1 MAEDLAKLQVKV
13 EAHVDDYVKDIKKA
27 DSETKKAV
35 DSMTKETERLKK
47 QSSSMGM
54 WKNTGKLIADSV
66 KHAIPNIKAMNAEI
80 KNYVKEAQVAAGVK
94 VYTDEYA
101 ETRKNIEKTRKKL
114 NELRQEEKALQQMGE
129 SSGES
134 DRYRS
139 LRKSAE
145 KTQAEL
151 DALHEKMKKL
161 EDDGD
166 AQEYTPKYQKTID
179 AMLAEQKRVAEL
191 QKELDTRRKSGS
203 SMTYIT
209 EQGKL
214 GNVKDDL
221 EESRRKV
228 KDLEK
233 QLEDLEKRGK
243 DWQPTEAA
251 RKLSD
256 QMEQTS
262 EKLGKYRTEMTELR
276 ADGVDRG
283 TDAWI
288 KNQKEIAKARGEM
301 EKYKIMSRN
310 MESSGE
316 DIKKGTGGVAASVKA
331 VVSEMKKSLGQTKV
345 GKAASIGWGGATK
358 LFKGVTS
365 GAKLATTA
373 IKKCSGAAAS
383 LIHRFS
389 NGISAAGRFAK
400 GLLSLGRGARNTAGG
415 FQGGLKGLLMYG
427 LGIRSLF
434 ALVNRLRS
442 VLTEGMNNL
451 AQYSDSTN
459 GSLSMLM
466 SSLTQ
471 LKNALATAFAPIL
484 NAAAP
489 MLNLLIQKVTA
500 AVTALGQ
507 LFASLTGQSG
517 FVAAKRVN
525 QDYAKSLNSNADS
538 AKKANKENKKLQN
551 TLFGFDQI
559 NKLNDNSDSGD
570 TTDTNTGGGLT
581 PADMFESVPLDS
593 KVSDFAKKLKEAWKN
608 ADFTEIGQIVGT
620 KLNNA
625 LNQIPWGPIQETA
638 QKVGKSIGTFISG
651 FVEVPDLGTNIGKT
665 IAEAVNTGVG
675 GINAFLDNTK
685 WDSVGKFIGDG
696 LNGVVDTVDWPGI
709 GHLYAQKWN
718 AVFTTIGEAART
730 FQWPDFGKNLAD
742 GVNQAIADFDWAEN
756 GARVGDLVKGL
767 LDTVLS
773 FVSETDWK
781 QIGTSVATFIANIDW
796 PGIFTR
802 ALSAILDVPKIVWN
816 LLTGAI
822 EAIDWYSAVR
832 AIPSTIYDFLTNY
845 DWKSLLTSV
854 GDLLGAAW
862 QAAFAIGSAVLDI
875 VKDSGASIVNGL
887 KNGIKKAFSTIGSW
901 IRKHIFDPFMEK
913 FKNLFGIHSPSTV
926 MSEMGKNLIAGM
938 LKGITEKISDIKQKF
953 SEIKDAIGKKWDEVK
968 TDTSKKWKQI
978 NDDTSKKI
986 GNLRDDAKTK
996 FEEIRSKI
1004 SDKWSSVSQNTET
1017 SWNNTKTS
1025 LSQKWSGIRSDAASK
1040 FENIRSTVAQKWTNL
1055 HGNTTSTWS
1064 QIGIGLKNTWSDLKG
1079 NASRAFGSIS
1089 SNILSCFRN
1098 LKNSL
1103 KSTMSGVANA
1113 IISPI
1118 GSAVNG
1124 VISGV
1129 NWILGKV
1136 GSRKS
1141 FAKWQ
1146 VPKFARGSEGLQA
1159 DTLGVVNDQ
1168 PGGIYRE
1175 MVIRPDGSAFVPQ
1188 GRNVPLMMEKG
1199 TQIVPAKQT
1208 QQYLSMMPHFK
1219 NGIGSK
1225 IKDTISDVWSYVS
1238 HPSKLVDL
1246 ALEKF
1251 ADVGNAAEP
1260 GLSIAKGVV
1269 SQVKGSITDFVKNLF
1284 SESTPKV
1291 NYVASKGVEQ
1301 WRSLA
1306 VKALQLTGQYSA
1318 ANLNSLL
1325 YQMQTESSGNP
1336 NAINLWDSNA
1346 KRGTP
1351 SKGLMQ
1357 VIDPTFRAYAMAP
1370 YNQNV
1375 WDPLSN
1381 MIASIRYAVS
1391 RYGSLGRA
1399 YQGHGYASG
1408 GFPQTGEFFMARES
1422 GPELV
1427 GRMGSRNA
1435 VANNDQIT
1443 EGIKGAVFE
1452 AMLDAF
1458 QASGIFEQKSEANKD
1473 VTLELTIKADS
1484 ETLYK
1489 VVRKGKE
1496 KHDGRYYV
1504 IETI

>member
-1 MAEDLAKLQVKV
+1 MAEDLAKLQVV
-13 EAHVDDYVKDIKKA
+13 IEATNAPLKKELKKA
-27 DSETKKAV
+27 QDMV
-35 DSMTKETERLKK
+35 KEASGNMEK
-47 QSSSMGM
+47 QSS
-54 WKNTGKLIADSV
+54 V
-66 KHAIPNIKAMNAEI
+66 KAFSGEITKAQQLAKKMRQI
-80 KNYVKEAQVAAGVK
+80 VKEAQVQAGTK
-94 VYTDEYA
+94 VYTEEYKTVQKEA
-101 ETRKNIEKTRKKL
+101 DNAKRK
-114 NELRQEEKALQQMGE
+114 LRQLREEEKALEQMGQSQGMSE
-129 SSGES
+129 QYQKVS
-134 DRYRS
+134 D
-139 LRKSAE
+139 SA
-145 KTQAEL
+145 KKAQREL
-151 DALHEKMKKL
+151 DALKKKMEELEQDSKEKQVAPKFAKVDGEYRVEKEKL
-161 EDDGD
+161 ENLK
-166 AQEYTPKYQKTID
+166 QEYENRRKNRLTMQDVDSDGKLINIEEELSKSLD
-179 AMLAEQKRVAEL
+179 RVEALEAKI
-191 QKELDTRRKSGS
+191 KELRK
-203 SMTYIT
+203 
-209 EQGKL
+209 EGK
-214 GNVKDDL
+214 
-221 EESRRKV
+221 E
-228 KDLEK
+228 
-233 QLEDLEKRGK
+233 
-243 DWQPTEAA
+243 WQPTEAA
-251 RKLSD
+251 IKLSG
-256 QMEQTS
+256 QIEQAS
-262 EKLGKYRTEMTELR
+262 EKLGKYQSQMTQMR

-288 KNQKEIAKARGEM
+288 KNQKAINQATQEQAKYQNMKA
-301 EKYKIMSRN
+301 N
-310 MESSGE
+310 MENAGT
-316 DIKKGTGGVAASVKA
+316 DMKGTKITGISGMLYEIKA
-331 VVSEMKKSLGQTKV
+331 FKERLKANLKEAFEGTKV
-345 GKAASIGWGGATK
+345 GKGWGDISRLLGMISKEAERASTK
-358 LFKGVTS
+358 
-365 GAKLATTA
+365 

-389 NGISAAGRFAK
+389 NGISVAGRFAK

-451 AQYSDSTN
+451 AQYNDSTN

-559 NKLNDNSDSGD
+559 NKLNDNSDSEDNAD
-570 TTDTNTGGGLT
+570 TSTGGGLT

-593 KVSDFAKKLKEAWKN
+593 KVSDFAKKLKDAWKN

-620 KLNNA
+620 KLNDA
-625 LNQIPWGPIQETA
+625 LNRIPWGPIQNTSR
-638 QKVGKSIGTFISG
+638 KVGKSIGTFISG

-675 GINAFLDNTK
+675 GINAFLDNTR

-696 LNGVVDTVDWPGI
+696 LNGAADTVDWPGI

-718 AVFTTIGEAART
+718 AVFAVIGEAART
-730 FQWPDFGKNLAD
+730 FKWTGFGQDLA
-742 GVNQAIADFDWAEN
+742 GGLNNAITDFDWAGN
-756 GARVGDLVKGL
+756 GVRVGDLAKGL
-767 LDTVLS
+767 LNTIVAVLEQTDWRKLGNS
-773 FVSETDWK
+773 VRTFVVSIDWSGIVSELAR
-781 QIGTSVATFIANIDW
+781 GF
-796 PGIFTR
+796 
-802 ALSAILDVPKIVWN
+802 
-816 LLTGAI
+816 GA
-822 EAIDWYSAVR
+822 AFGS
-832 AIPSTIYDFLTNY
+832 
-845 DWKSLLTSV
+845 
-854 GDLLGAAW
+854 LGALIGGLVGEAFKSAQKYFAQKTKECGGNAFLGFLKGIRDAIIGIGAW
-862 QAAFAIGSAVLDI
+862 
-875 VKDSGASIVNGL
+875 
-887 KNGIKKAFSTIGSW
+887 IKKN
-901 IRKHIFDPFMEK
+901 IFDPFMK
-913 FKNLFGIHSPSTV
+913 GFKSVFEIHSPSKV
-926 MSEMGKNLIAGM
+926 MAEMGRYLIEGM
-938 LKGITEKISDIKQKF
+938 LNGITDKISDIKQKF
-953 SEIKDAIGKKWDEVK
+953 SEIKDAISKKWEEVK

-986 GNLRDDAKTK
+986 ANLRDDAKTK

-1004 SDKWSSVSQNTET
+1004 SDKWSSVRQNTET

-1025 LSQKWSGIRSDAASK
+1025 LAQKWSGIRSDASSK
-1040 FENIRSTVAQKWTNL
+1040 FENIRSTVAQKWSNL

-1064 QIGIGLKNTWSDLKG
+1064 QIGSSLKNTWSDLKG
-1079 NASRAFGSIS
+1079 NASRAFGTIS
-1089 SNILSCFRN
+1089 DNILNCFRN

-1136 GSRKS
+1136 GSSKS

-1146 VPKFARGSEGLQA
+1146 VPKFAQGSEGLQA

-1219 NGIGSK
+1219 NGIGTK

-1238 HPSKLVDL
+1238 HPSKLVEL

-1260 GLSIAKGVV
+1260 GLSIAKGVI

-1306 VKALQLTGQYSA
+1306 IKALQLTGQYSA

-1370 YNQNV
+1370 YNQNI

-1399 YQGHGYASG
+1399 YRGHGYASG
-1408 GFPQTGEFFMARES
+1408 GFPQNGEFFMARES

-1458 QASGIFEQKSEANKD
+1458 QAGGIFEQKSDANKD

>member
-1 MAEDLAKLQVKV
+1 MAEDLAKLQVV
-13 EAHVDDYVKDIKKA
+13 IEATNAPLKKELKKA
-27 DSETKKAV
+27 QDMV
-35 DSMTKETERLKK
+35 KEASGNMEK
-47 QSSSMGM
+47 QSS
-54 WKNTGKLIADSV
+54 V
-66 KHAIPNIKAMNAEI
+66 KAFSGEITKAQQLAKKMRQI
-80 KNYVKEAQVAAGVK
+80 VKEAQVQAGTK
-94 VYTDEYA
+94 VYTEEYKTVQKEA
-101 ETRKNIEKTRKKL
+101 DNAKRK
-114 NELRQEEKALQQMGE
+114 LRQLREEEKALEQMGQSQGMSE
-129 SSGES
+129 QYQKVS
-134 DRYRS
+134 D
-139 LRKSAE
+139 SA
-145 KTQAEL
+145 KKAQREL
-151 DALHEKMKKL
+151 DALKKKMEELEQDGKEKQVAPKFAKVDGEYRVEKEKL
-161 EDDGD
+161 ENLK
-166 AQEYTPKYQKTID
+166 QEYENRRKNRLTMQDVDSDGKLINIEEELSKSLD
-179 AMLAEQKRVAEL
+179 RVEALEAKI
-191 QKELDTRRKSGS
+191 KELRK
-203 SMTYIT
+203 
-209 EQGKL
+209 EGK
-214 GNVKDDL
+214 
-221 EESRRKV
+221 E
-228 KDLEK
+228 
-233 QLEDLEKRGK
+233 
-243 DWQPTEAA
+243 WQPTEAA
-251 RKLSD
+251 IKLSG
-256 QMEQTS
+256 QMEQAS
-262 EKLGKYRTEMTELR
+262 EKLGKYQSQMTQMR

-288 KNQKEIAKARGEM
+288 KNQKAINQATQEQAKYQNMKA
-301 EKYKIMSRN
+301 N
-310 MESSGE
+310 MENAGT
-316 DIKKGTGGVAASVKA
+316 DMKGTKITGISGMLYEIKA
-331 VVSEMKKSLGQTKV
+331 FKERLKANLKEAFEGTKV
-345 GKAASIGWGGATK
+345 GKGWGDISRLLGMISKEAERASTK
-358 LFKGVTS
+358 
-365 GAKLATTA
+365 

-559 NKLNDNSDSGD
+559 NKLNDNSDSDDNAD
-570 TTDTNTGGGLT
+570 TSTGGGLT

-593 KVSDFAKKLKEAWKN
+593 KITDFAKKLKDAWKN

-620 KLNNA
+620 KLNDA
-625 LNQIPWGPIQETA
+625 LNRIPWGPIQNTSR
-638 QKVGKSIGTFISG
+638 KVGKSIGTFISG

-675 GINAFLDNTK
+675 GINAFLDNTR

-696 LNGVVDTVDWPGI
+696 LNGAADTVDWPGI

-718 AVFTTIGEAART
+718 AVFAVIGEAART
-730 FQWPDFGKNLAD
+730 FKWTGFGQDLA
-742 GVNQAIADFDWAEN
+742 GGLNTAITDFDWAGN
-756 GARVGDLVKGL
+756 GVRVGDLAKGL
-767 LDTVLS
+767 LNTIVAVLEQTDWRKLGNS
-773 FVSETDWK
+773 VRTFVVSIDWSGIVSELAR
-781 QIGTSVATFIANIDW
+781 GF
-796 PGIFTR
+796 
-802 ALSAILDVPKIVWN
+802 
-816 LLTGAI
+816 GA
-822 EAIDWYSAVR
+822 AFGS
-832 AIPSTIYDFLTNY
+832 
-845 DWKSLLTSV
+845 
-854 GDLLGAAW
+854 LGALIGGLVGETFKSAQKYFAQKTKECGGNAFLGFLKGIRDAIIGIGAW
-862 QAAFAIGSAVLDI
+862 
-875 VKDSGASIVNGL
+875 
-887 KNGIKKAFSTIGSW
+887 IKKN
-901 IRKHIFDPFMEK
+901 IFDPFMK
-913 FKNLFGIHSPSTV
+913 GFKSVFEIHSPSKV
-926 MSEMGKNLIAGM
+926 MAEMGKYLIEGM
-938 LKGITEKISDIKQKF
+938 LNGITDKISDIKQKF
-953 SEIKDAIGKKWDEVK
+953 SEIKDAISKKWEEVK

-986 GNLRDDAKTK
+986 ANLRDDAKTK

-1004 SDKWSSVSQNTET
+1004 SDKWSSVRQNTEI

-1025 LSQKWSGIRSDAASK
+1025 LAQKWSGIRSDASSK

-1064 QIGIGLKNTWSDLKG
+1064 QIGSSLKNTWSDLKG
-1079 NASRAFGSIS
+1079 NASRAFGTIS
-1089 SNILSCFRN
+1089 DNILNCFRN

-1136 GSRKS
+1136 GSSKA

-1146 VPKFARGSEGLQA
+1146 VPKFANGSEGLQA

-1219 NGIGSK
+1219 TGIGTK

-1246 ALEKF
+1246 AIEKF

-1260 GLSIAKGVV
+1260 GLSIAKGVI

-1284 SESTPKV
+1284 SESAPKV

-1306 VKALQLTGQYSA
+1306 IKALQLTGQYSA

-1370 YNQNV
+1370 YNQNI

-1458 QASGIFEQKSEANKD
+1458 QAGGIFEQKSDANKD

>member
-1 MAEDLAKLQVKV
+1 MAEDLAKLQVV
-13 EAHVDDYVKDIKKA
+13 IEATNAPLKKELKKA
-27 DSETKKAV
+27 QDMV
-35 DSMTKETERLKK
+35 KEASGNMEK
-47 QSSSMGM
+47 QSS
-54 WKNTGKLIADSV
+54 V
-66 KHAIPNIKAMNAEI
+66 KAFSGEITKAQQLAKKMRQI
-80 KNYVKEAQVAAGVK
+80 VKEAQVQAGTK
-94 VYTDEYA
+94 VYTEEYKTVQKEA
-101 ETRKNIEKTRKKL
+101 DNAKRK
-114 NELRQEEKALQQMGE
+114 LRQLREEEKALEQMGQSQGMSE
-129 SSGES
+129 QYQKVS
-134 DRYRS
+134 D
-139 LRKSAE
+139 SA
-145 KTQAEL
+145 KKAQREL
-151 DALHEKMKKL
+151 DALKKKMEELEQDGKEKQVAPKFAKVDGEYRVEKEKL
-161 EDDGD
+161 ENLK
-166 AQEYTPKYQKTID
+166 QEYENRRKNRLTMQDVDSDGKLINIEEELSKSLD
-179 AMLAEQKRVAEL
+179 RVEALEAKI
-191 QKELDTRRKSGS
+191 KELRK
-203 SMTYIT
+203 
-209 EQGKL
+209 EGK
-214 GNVKDDL
+214 
-221 EESRRKV
+221 E
-228 KDLEK
+228 
-233 QLEDLEKRGK
+233 
-243 DWQPTEAA
+243 WQPTEAA
-251 RKLSD
+251 IKLSG
-256 QMEQTS
+256 QMEQAS
-262 EKLGKYRTEMTELR
+262 EKLGKYQSQMTQMR

-288 KNQKEIAKARGEM
+288 KNQKAINQATQEQAKYQNMKA
-301 EKYKIMSRN
+301 N
-310 MESSGE
+310 MENAGT
-316 DIKKGTGGVAASVKA
+316 DMKGTKITGISGMLYEIKA
-331 VVSEMKKSLGQTKV
+331 FKERLKANLKEAFEGTKV
-345 GKAASIGWGGATK
+345 GKGWGDISRLLGMISKEAERASTK
-358 LFKGVTS
+358 
-365 GAKLATTA
+365 

-389 NGISAAGRFAK
+389 NGISVAGRFAK

-451 AQYSDSTN
+451 AQYNDSTN

-559 NKLNDNSDSGD
+559 NKLNDNSDSDDNAD
-570 TTDTNTGGGLT
+570 TSTGGGLT

-593 KVSDFAKKLKEAWKN
+593 KVSDFAKKLKDAWKN

-620 KLNNA
+620 KLNDA
-625 LNQIPWGPIQETA
+625 LNRIPWGPIQNTSR
-638 QKVGKSIGTFISG
+638 KVGKSIGTFISG

-675 GINAFLDNTK
+675 GINAFLDNTR
-685 WDSVGKFIGDG
+685 WDSVGKIIGDG
-696 LNGVVDTVDWPGI
+696 LNGAADTVDWPGI

-718 AVFTTIGEAART
+718 AVFAVIGEAART
-730 FQWPDFGKNLAD
+730 FKWTGFGQDLA
-742 GVNQAIADFDWAEN
+742 GGLNTAITDFDWAGN
-756 GARVGDLVKGL
+756 GVRVGDLAKGL
-767 LDTVLS
+767 LNTIVAVLEQTDWRKLGNS
-773 FVSETDWK
+773 VRTFVVSIDWSGIVSELARGFGAAFGSLGALIGGLVGEAFKSAQKYFAQKTKECGGHAVLGFFKGILDAIDG
-781 QIGTSVATFIANIDW
+781 IGTW
-796 PGIFTR
+796 
-802 ALSAILDVPKIVWN
+802 
-816 LLTGAI
+816 
-822 EAIDWYSAVR
+822 
-832 AIPSTIYDFLTNY
+832 
-845 DWKSLLTSV
+845 
-854 GDLLGAAW
+854 
-862 QAAFAIGSAVLDI
+862 
-875 VKDSGASIVNGL
+875 
-887 KNGIKKAFSTIGSW
+887 IKKN
-901 IRKHIFDPFMEK
+901 IFDPFMK
-913 FKNLFGIHSPSTV
+913 GFKNVFEIHSPSKV
-926 MSEMGKNLIAGM
+926 MAEMGKYLIEGM
-938 LKGITEKISDIKQKF
+938 LNGITDKISDIKQKF
-953 SEIKDAIGKKWDEVK
+953 SEIKDTISKKWSEVQ

-986 GNLRDDAKTK
+986 ANLRDDAKTK

-1004 SDKWSSVSQNTET
+1004 SDKWSSVRQNTET

-1025 LSQKWSGIRSDAASK
+1025 LAQKWSGIRSDASSK

-1064 QIGIGLKNTWSDLKG
+1064 QIGSSLKNTWSDLKSS
-1079 NASRAFGSIS
+1079 ASRAFGTIS
-1089 SNILSCFRN
+1089 DNILGCFRN

-1136 GSRKS
+1136 GSSKS

-1146 VPKFARGSEGLQA
+1146 VPKFAQGSEGLQA

-1219 NGIGSK
+1219 NGIGTK

-1238 HPSKLVDL
+1238 HPSKLVEL

-1260 GLSIAKGVV
+1260 GLSIAKGVI

-1284 SESTPKV
+1284 SESAPKV

-1306 VKALQLTGQYSA
+1306 IKALQLTGQYSA

-1370 YNQNV
+1370 YNQNI

-1399 YQGHGYASG
+1399 YRGHGYASG

-1458 QASGIFEQKSEANKD
+1458 QAGGIFEQKSDANKD

>member
-1 MAEDLAKLQVKV
+1 MAEDLAKLQVV
-13 EAHVDDYVKDIKKA
+13 IEATNAPLKKELKKA
-27 DSETKKAV
+27 QDMV
-35 DSMTKETERLKK
+35 KEASGNMEK
-47 QSSSMGM
+47 QSS
-54 WKNTGKLIADSV
+54 V
-66 KHAIPNIKAMNAEI
+66 KAFSGEITKAQQLAKKMRQI
-80 KNYVKEAQVAAGVK
+80 VKEAQVQAGTK
-94 VYTDEYA
+94 VYTEEYKTVQKEA
-101 ETRKNIEKTRKKL
+101 DNAKRK
-114 NELRQEEKALQQMGE
+114 LRQLREEEKALEQMGQSQGLSE
-129 SSGES
+129 QYQKVS
-134 DRYRS
+134 D
-139 LRKSAE
+139 SA
-145 KTQAEL
+145 KKAQREL
-151 DALHEKMKKL
+151 DALKKKMEELEQDGKEKQVAPKFAKVDGEYRVEKEKL
-161 EDDGD
+161 ENLK
-166 AQEYTPKYQKTID
+166 QEYENRRKNRLTMQDVDSDGKLINIEEELSKSLD
-179 AMLAEQKRVAEL
+179 RVEALEAKI
-191 QKELDTRRKSGS
+191 KELRK
-203 SMTYIT
+203 
-209 EQGKL
+209 EGK
-214 GNVKDDL
+214 
-221 EESRRKV
+221 E
-228 KDLEK
+228 
-233 QLEDLEKRGK
+233 
-243 DWQPTEAA
+243 WQPTEAA
-251 RKLSD
+251 IKLSG
-256 QMEQTS
+256 QMEQAS
-262 EKLGKYRTEMTELR
+262 EKLGKYQSQMTQMR

-288 KNQKEIAKARGEM
+288 KNQKAINQATQEQAKYQNMKA
-301 EKYKIMSRN
+301 N
-310 MESSGE
+310 MENAGT
-316 DIKKGTGGVAASVKA
+316 DMKGTKITGISGMLYEIKA
-331 VVSEMKKSLGQTKV
+331 FKERLKANLKEAFEGTKV
-345 GKAASIGWGGATK
+345 GKGWGDISRLLGMISKEAERASTK
-358 LFKGVTS
+358 
-365 GAKLATTA
+365 

-389 NGISAAGRFAK
+389 NGISVAGRFAK

-451 AQYSDSTN
+451 AQYNDSTN

-559 NKLNDNSDSGD
+559 NKLNDNSDSDDNAD
-570 TTDTNTGGGLT
+570 TSTGGGLT

-593 KVSDFAKKLKEAWKN
+593 KVSDFAKKLKDAWKN

-620 KLNNA
+620 KLNDA
-625 LNQIPWGPIQETA
+625 LNRIPWGPIQNTSR
-638 QKVGKSIGTFISG
+638 KVGKSIGTFISG
-651 FVEVPDLGTNIGKT
+651 FVEVPNLGTNIGKT

-675 GINAFLDNTK
+675 GINAFLDNTR

-696 LNGVVDTVDWPGI
+696 LNGAADTVDWPGI

-718 AVFTTIGEAART
+718 AVFAVIGEAART
-730 FQWPDFGKNLAD
+730 FKWTGFGQDLA
-742 GVNQAIADFDWAEN
+742 GGLNTAITDFDWAGN
-756 GARVGDLVKGL
+756 GVRVGDLAKGL
-767 LDTVLS
+767 LNTIVAVLEQTDWRKLGNS
-773 FVSETDWK
+773 VRTFVVSIDWSGIVSELARGFGAAFGSLGALIGGLVGETFKSAQKYFAQKTKECGGHAVLGFFKGILDAIDG
-781 QIGTSVATFIANIDW
+781 IGTW
-796 PGIFTR
+796 
-802 ALSAILDVPKIVWN
+802 
-816 LLTGAI
+816 
-822 EAIDWYSAVR
+822 
-832 AIPSTIYDFLTNY
+832 
-845 DWKSLLTSV
+845 
-854 GDLLGAAW
+854 
-862 QAAFAIGSAVLDI
+862 
-875 VKDSGASIVNGL
+875 
-887 KNGIKKAFSTIGSW
+887 IKKN
-901 IRKHIFDPFMEK
+901 IFDPFMK
-913 FKNLFGIHSPSTV
+913 GFKNVFEIHSPSKV
-926 MSEMGKNLIAGM
+926 MAEMGKYLIEGM
-938 LKGITEKISDIKQKF
+938 LNGITDKISDIKQKF
-953 SEIKDAIGKKWDEVK
+953 SEIKDTISKKWSEVQ

-986 GNLRDDAKTK
+986 ANLRDDAKTK

-1004 SDKWSSVSQNTET
+1004 SDKWSSVRQNTET

-1025 LSQKWSGIRSDAASK
+1025 LAQKWSGIRSDASSK

-1064 QIGIGLKNTWSDLKG
+1064 QIGSSLKNTWSDLKS
-1079 NASRAFGSIS
+1079 NASKAFGTIS
-1089 SNILSCFRN
+1089 DNILGCFRN

-1136 GSRKS
+1136 GSSKS

-1146 VPKFARGSEGLQA
+1146 VPKFAQGSEGLQA

-1219 NGIGSK
+1219 NGIGTK

-1238 HPSKLVDL
+1238 HPSKLVEL

-1260 GLSIAKGVV
+1260 GLSIAKGVI

-1306 VKALQLTGQYSA
+1306 IKALQLTGQYSA

-1370 YNQNV
+1370 YNQNI

-1458 QASGIFEQKSEANKD
+1458 QAGGIFEQKSDANKD

>member
-13 EAHVDDYVKDIKKA
+13 EAKTDEYVKDIKKA

-35 DSMTKETERLKK
+35 DSMTKETDRLKK

-54 WKNTGKLIADSV
+54 WKNTGKLIADSI

-101 ETRKNIEKTRKKL
+101 KTQESIEKLQGKL
-114 NELRQEEKALQQMGE
+114 NELYQEEKALQQL
-129 SSGES
+129 GES
-134 DRYRS
+134 DVASEQYRN

-145 KTQAEL
+145 KAREEL
-151 DALHEKMKKL
+151 EKL
-161 EDDGD
+161 ESKMQELKD
-166 AQEYTPKYQKTID
+166 AGKAAVPAPDFSNMEAEYQALLPKV
-179 AMLAEQKRVAEL
+179 EEL
-191 QKELDTRRKSGS
+191 QKEFDKRLKDRSG
-203 SMTYIT
+203 MLYAHDNGT
-209 EQGKL
+209 L
-214 GNVKDDL
+214 GNIK
-221 EESRRKV
+221 
-228 KDLEK
+228 
-233 QLEDLEKRGK
+233 EDLTDSKARLEYLKYKMEEMKDAGK
-243 DWQPTEAA
+243 DWKPTKEAE
-251 RKLSD
+251 KLSEQIERASEKIEKYED
-256 QMEQTS
+256 QMV
-262 EKLGKYRTEMTELR
+262 ELR

-288 KNQKEIAKARGEM
+288 KNQKEIAKARGEI
-301 EKYKIMSRN
+301 EKYQTMSSN

-316 DIKKGTGGVAASVKA
+316 DVKMGTGGKLASVKA
-331 VVSEMKKSLGQTKV
+331 VMKEIKESLSQTKV
-345 GKAASIGWGGATK
+345 GKVVSAGWGGVTK
-358 LFKGVTS
+358 RFKGVTS
-365 GAKLATTA
+365 GAKLATAA

-400 GLLSLGRGARNTAGG
+400 DLLSLGRGARNTAGG
-415 FQGGLKGLLMYG
+415 FQGGLKRLLMYG

-484 NAAAP
+484 NVAAP

-559 NKLNDNSDSGD
+559 NKLNDNSDSDD
-570 TTDTNTGGGLT
+570 TADTSTGGGLT

-593 KVSDFAKKLKEAWKN
+593 KVSDFAKKLKDAWKN

-620 KLNNA
+620 KLNDA
-625 LNQIPWGPIQETA
+625 LNRIPWGPIQNTSR
-638 QKVGKSIGTFISG
+638 KVGKSIGTFISG

-675 GINAFLDNTK
+675 GINAFLDNTR

-696 LNGVVDTVDWPGI
+696 LNGAADTVDWPGI
-709 GHLYAQKWN
+709 GHMFAQKWN
-718 AVFTTIGEAART
+718 AIFTTIGEAART
-730 FQWPDFGKNLAD
+730 FKWSDFGKNLAA
-742 GVNQAIADFDWAEN
+742 GLNKAINDFDWVGN
-756 GARVGDLVKGL
+756 GARISDLALAL
-767 LDTVLS
+767 LNTLTT
-773 FVSETDWK
+773 FLEQTDWGK
-781 QIGTSVATFIANIDW
+781 LGASIKSFIAAIDWKGIGTE
-796 PGIFTR
+796 FTR
-802 ALSAILDVPKIVWN
+802 AIGDIFGALGAIVGGLVGDAFKSAQKYFTQKTKECGGHAFLGFLKGILD
-816 LLTGAI
+816 AI
-822 EAIDWYSAVR
+822 
-832 AIPSTIYDFLTNY
+832 
-845 DWKSLLTSV
+845 
-854 GDLLGAAW
+854 
-862 QAAFAIGSAVLDI
+862 IGI
-875 VKDSGASIVNGL
+875 GTW
-887 KNGIKKAFSTIGSW
+887 IKKN
-901 IRKHIFDPFMEK
+901 IFDPFMK
-913 FKNLFGIHSPSTV
+913 GFKNVFEIHSPSKV
-926 MSEMGKNLIAGM
+926 MAEMGKYLIEGM
-938 LKGITEKISDIKQKF
+938 LNGITDKISDIKQKF
-953 SEIKDAIGKKWDEVK
+953 SEIKDTISKKWSEVQ

-986 GNLRDDAKTK
+986 ANLRDDAKTK

-1004 SDKWSSVSQNTET
+1004 SDKWSSVRQNTET

-1025 LSQKWSGIRSDAASK
+1025 LAQKWSGIRSDAASK

-1064 QIGIGLKNTWSDLKG
+1064 QIGSSLKNTWSDLKS
-1079 NASRAFGSIS
+1079 NASRAFGTIS
-1089 SNILSCFRN
+1089 DNILGCFRN

-1136 GSRKS
+1136 GSSKS

-1146 VPKFARGSEGLQA
+1146 VPKFANGSEGLPT

-1225 IKDTISDVWSYVS
+1225 IKETISDVWSYVS

-1246 ALEKF
+1246 AIEKF

-1260 GLSIAKGVV
+1260 GLSIAKGVI

-1284 SESTPKV
+1284 NESTPKV

-1306 VKALQLTGQYSA
+1306 IKALQLTGQYSA

-1370 YNQNV
+1370 YNKNI

-1427 GRMGSRNA
+1427 GRIGSRNA
-1435 VANNDQIT
+1435 VVNNEQIT
-1443 EGIKGAVFE
+1443 ESLKGAIFS

-1458 QASGIFEQKSEANKD
+1458 QAGGIFEQKSDANKD

>member
-1 MAEDLAKLQVKV
+1 MAEDLAKLQVKL
-13 EAHVDDYVKDIKKA
+13 EAQADEYVKELKRA
-27 DSETKKAV
+27 DSETKRAV
-35 DSMTKETERLKK
+35 DSMSKETERLKK
-47 QSSSMGM
+47 QSSNMDM
-54 WKNTGKLIADSV
+54 WKNTGKLVAHSIRY
-66 KHAIPNIKAMNAEI
+66 AIPNIKAMNASI

-101 ETRKNIEKTRKKL
+101 KTQESIEKLQGKL
-114 NELRQEEKALQQMGE
+114 NELYQEEKALQQLGKSE
-129 SSGES
+129 GDSEQ
-134 DRYRS
+134 YRD

-145 KTQAEL
+145 KAQEEL
-151 DALHEKMKKL
+151 VKL
-161 EDDGD
+161 ESKM
-166 AQEYTPKYQKTID
+166 QELKDTGKAAVPAPDFSNMETEYQ
-179 AMLAEQKRVAEL
+179 AEL
-191 QKELDTRRKSGS
+191 QKVEELQKEFDKRLKDRSTMRYMHDDG
-203 SMTYIT
+203 TV
-209 EQGKL
+209 
-214 GNVKDDL
+214 GNI
-221 EESRRKV
+221 R
-228 KDLEK
+228 KDLAESK
-233 QLEDLEKRGK
+233 GRLEDLKAKMDEMKNSGK
-243 DWQPTEAA
+243 DWQPTKEAE
-251 RKLSD
+251 KLSEQMERASEKIKKYED
-256 QMEQTS
+256 QMV
-262 EKLGKYRTEMTELR
+262 ELR
-276 ADGVDRG
+276 ADGVERG
-283 TDAWI
+283 SDAWI
-288 KNQKEIAKARGEM
+288 KNQKEIAKARDELR
-301 EKYKIMSRN
+301 KYQTMGRN

-316 DIKKGTGGVAASVKA
+316 DIEMGTGGKLASVKA
-331 VVSEMKKSLGQTKV
+331 VMKEIKESLSQTKV
-345 GKAASIGWGGATK
+345 GKVASAGWGGITK

-415 FQGGLKGLLMYG
+415 FQGGPKGLLMYG

-451 AQYSDSTN
+451 AQYSDNTN

-466 SSLTQ
+466 SSLTR

-484 NAAAP
+484 NVAAP
-489 MLNLLIQKVTA
+489 MLNLLVQKVTE

-559 NKLNDNSDSGD
+559 NKLNDNSDGD
-570 TTDTNTGGGLT
+570 DTADTSTGGGLT
-581 PADMFESVPLDS
+581 PADMFESVPINS
-593 KVSDFAKKLKEAWKN
+593 KVSDFAKKLKDAWKN
-608 ADFTEIGQIVGT
+608 ADFTEIGQIFGT
-620 KLNNA
+620 KLNDA
-625 LNQIPWGPIQETA
+625 LNQISWGPIQETA

-665 IAEAVNTGVG
+665 IAGAVNTGVG
-675 GINAFLDNTK
+675 GINAFLDNTR

-696 LNGVVDTVDWPGI
+696 LNGAVDTIDWPGI

-718 AVFTTIGEAART
+718 AIFTTIGESART
-730 FQWPDFGKNLAD
+730 FKWSDFGKNLAA
-742 GVNQAIADFDWAEN
+742 GVNQTIADFDWAGN
-756 GARVGDLVKGL
+756 GARIGDLAKGL
-767 LDTVLS
+767 LDTISTFL
-773 FVSETDWK
+773 EQTDWRK
-781 QIGTSVATFIANIDW
+781 LGESIRTFVVSIDW
-796 PGIFTR
+796 TGIVNELVRGFGAAAG
-802 ALSAILDVPKIVWN
+802 ALGALIGGLIGDAIKDAKKYFQKKAEECGGSLWKGVLKGILDAIMNVAVW
-816 LLTGAI
+816 
-822 EAIDWYSAVR
+822 
-832 AIPSTIYDFLTNY
+832 
-845 DWKSLLTSV
+845 
-854 GDLLGAAW
+854 
-862 QAAFAIGSAVLDI
+862 
-875 VKDSGASIVNGL
+875 
-887 KNGIKKAFSTIGSW
+887 IKKNIC
-901 IRKHIFDPFMEK
+901 DPFMK
-913 FKNLFGIHSPSTV
+913 GFRNAFGIHSPSTV
-926 MSEMGKNLIAGM
+926 MAEMGKYLIEGM
-938 LKGITEKISDIKQKF
+938 LNGITDKISDIKQKF
-953 SEIKDAIGKKWDEVK
+953 SEIKDAI
-968 TDTSKKWKQI
+968 SKKWSEVQTDTTKKWTQI
-978 NDDTSKKI
+978 NDDTSKKMA
-986 GNLRDDAKTK
+986 NLRDDAKTK
-996 FEEIRSKI
+996 FEEIHSKI
-1004 SDKWSSVSQNTET
+1004 SDKWFSVRQNTET

-1025 LSQKWSGIRSDAASK
+1025 LAQKWSGIRSDASSK
-1040 FENIRSTVAQKWTNL
+1040 FENIRSTVAQKWSNL

-1064 QIGIGLKNTWSDLKG
+1064 QIGSSLKNTWSDLKS
-1079 NASRAFGSIS
+1079 NASKAFGTIS
-1089 SNILSCFRN
+1089 DNILGCFRN

-1136 GSRKS
+1136 GSSKS

-1146 VPKFARGSEGLQA
+1146 VPKFAQGSEGLQA

-1219 NGIGSK
+1219 TGIGSK
-1225 IKDTISDVWSYVS
+1225 IKETISDVWSYVS

-1246 ALEKF
+1246 AIKKF
-1251 ADVGNAAEP
+1251 ADVGNVAEP
-1260 GLSIAKGVV
+1260 GLSIAKGVI

-1306 VKALQLTGQYSA
+1306 IKALQLTGQYSA

-1370 YNQNV
+1370 YNQNI

-1458 QASGIFEQKSEANKD
+1458 QAGGIFEQKSDANKD

>member
-1 MAEDLAKLQVKV
+1 MAEDLAKLQVV
-13 EAHVDDYVKDIKKA
+13 IEATNAPLKKELKKA
-27 DSETKKAV
+27 QDMV
-35 DSMTKETERLKK
+35 KEASGNMEK
-47 QSSSMGM
+47 QSS
-54 WKNTGKLIADSV
+54 V
-66 KHAIPNIKAMNAEI
+66 KAFSGEITKAQQLAKKMRQI
-80 KNYVKEAQVAAGVK
+80 VKEAQVQAGTK
-94 VYTDEYA
+94 VYTEEYKTVQKEA
-101 ETRKNIEKTRKKL
+101 DNAKRK
-114 NELRQEEKALQQMGE
+114 LRQLREEEKALEQMGQSQGMSE
-129 SSGES
+129 QYQKVS
-134 DRYRS
+134 D
-139 LRKSAE
+139 SA
-145 KTQAEL
+145 KKAQREL
-151 DALHEKMKKL
+151 DALKKKMEELEQDGKEKQVAPKFAKVDGEYRVEKEKL
-161 EDDGD
+161 ENLK
-166 AQEYTPKYQKTID
+166 QEYENRRKNRLTMQDVDSDGKLINIEEELSKSLD
-179 AMLAEQKRVAEL
+179 RVEALEAKI
-191 QKELDTRRKSGS
+191 KELRK
-203 SMTYIT
+203 
-209 EQGKL
+209 EGK
-214 GNVKDDL
+214 
-221 EESRRKV
+221 E
-228 KDLEK
+228 
-233 QLEDLEKRGK
+233 
-243 DWQPTEAA
+243 WQPTEAA
-251 RKLSD
+251 IKLSD
-256 QMEQTS
+256 QMEQAS
-262 EKLGKYRTEMTELR
+262 EKLGKYQSQMTQMR

-288 KNQKEIAKARGEM
+288 KNQKAINQATQEQAKYQNMKA
-301 EKYKIMSRN
+301 N
-310 MESSGE
+310 MENAGT
-316 DIKKGTGGVAASVKA
+316 DMKGTKITGISGMLYEIKA
-331 VVSEMKKSLGQTKV
+331 FKERLKANLKEAFEGTKV
-345 GKAASIGWGGATK
+345 GKGWGDISRLLGMISKEAERASTK
-358 LFKGVTS
+358 
-365 GAKLATTA
+365 

-389 NGISAAGRFAK
+389 NGISVAGRFAK

-559 NKLNDNSDSGD
+559 NKLNDNSDSDDNAD
-570 TTDTNTGGGLT
+570 TSTGGGLT

-593 KVSDFAKKLKEAWKN
+593 KVSDFAKKLKDAWKN

-620 KLNNA
+620 KLNDA
-625 LNQIPWGPIQETA
+625 LNRIPWGPIQNTSR
-638 QKVGKSIGTFISG
+638 KVGKSIGTFISG

-675 GINAFLDNTK
+675 GINAFLDNTR

-696 LNGVVDTVDWPGI
+696 LNGAADTVDWPGI

-718 AVFTTIGEAART
+718 AVFAVIGEAART
-730 FQWPDFGKNLAD
+730 FKWTGFGQDLA
-742 GVNQAIADFDWAEN
+742 GGLNTAITDFDWAGN
-756 GARVGDLVKGL
+756 GVRVGDLAKGL
-767 LDTVLS
+767 LNTIVAVLEQTDWRKLGNS
-773 FVSETDWK
+773 VRTFVVSIDWSGIVSELARGFGAAFGSLGALIGGLVGEAFKSAQKYFAQKTKECGGHAVLGFFKGILDAIDG
-781 QIGTSVATFIANIDW
+781 IGTW
-796 PGIFTR
+796 
-802 ALSAILDVPKIVWN
+802 
-816 LLTGAI
+816 
-822 EAIDWYSAVR
+822 
-832 AIPSTIYDFLTNY
+832 
-845 DWKSLLTSV
+845 
-854 GDLLGAAW
+854 
-862 QAAFAIGSAVLDI
+862 
-875 VKDSGASIVNGL
+875 
-887 KNGIKKAFSTIGSW
+887 IKKN
-901 IRKHIFDPFMEK
+901 IFDPFMK
-913 FKNLFGIHSPSTV
+913 GFKNVFEIHSPSKV
-926 MSEMGKNLIAGM
+926 MAEMGKYLIEGM
-938 LKGITEKISDIKQKF
+938 LNGITDKISDIKQKF
-953 SEIKDAIGKKWDEVK
+953 SEIKDTISKKWSEVQ

-986 GNLRDDAKTK
+986 ANLRDDAKTK

-1004 SDKWSSVSQNTET
+1004 SDKWSSVRQNTET

-1025 LSQKWSGIRSDAASK
+1025 LAQKWSGIRSDASSK

-1064 QIGIGLKNTWSDLKG
+1064 QIGSSLKNTWSDLKS
-1079 NASRAFGSIS
+1079 NASKAFGTIS
-1089 SNILSCFRN
+1089 DNILGCFRN

-1136 GSRKS
+1136 GSSKS

-1146 VPKFARGSEGLQA
+1146 VPKFAHGSEGLQA

-1208 QQYLSMMPHFK
+1208 QQYLSMMPHFE
-1219 NGIGSK
+1219 NGIGTK

-1238 HPSKLVDL
+1238 HPSKLVEL

-1260 GLSIAKGVV
+1260 GLSIAKGVI

-1306 VKALQLTGQYSA
+1306 IKALQLTGQYSA

-1370 YNQNV
+1370 YNQNI

-1458 QASGIFEQKSEANKD
+1458 QAGGIFEQKSDANKD

>member
-1 MAEDLAKLQVKV
+1 MAEDLAKLQVKL
-13 EAHVDDYVKDIKKA
+13 EAQADEYVKELKRA
-27 DSETKKAV
+27 DSETKRAV
-35 DSMTKETERLKK
+35 DSMSKETERLKK
-47 QSSSMGM
+47 QSSSMDM
-54 WKNTGKLIADSV
+54 WKNTGKLVAHSIRY
-66 KHAIPNIKAMNAEI
+66 AIPNIKAMNASI

-101 ETRKNIEKTRKKL
+101 KTQESIEKLQGKL
-114 NELRQEEKALQQMGE
+114 NELYQEEKALQQLGKSE
-129 SSGES
+129 GDSEQ
-134 DRYRS
+134 YRD

-145 KTQAEL
+145 KAQEEL
-151 DALHEKMKKL
+151 VKL
-161 EDDGD
+161 ESKM
-166 AQEYTPKYQKTID
+166 QELKDTGKAAVPAPDFSNMETEYQ
-179 AMLAEQKRVAEL
+179 AEL
-191 QKELDTRRKSGS
+191 QKVEELQKEFDKRLKDRSTMRYMHDDG
-203 SMTYIT
+203 TV
-209 EQGKL
+209 
-214 GNVKDDL
+214 GNI
-221 EESRRKV
+221 R
-228 KDLEK
+228 KDLAESK
-233 QLEDLEKRGK
+233 GRLEDLKAKMDEMKNSGK
-243 DWQPTEAA
+243 DWQPTKEAE
-251 RKLSD
+251 KLSEQMERASEKIKKYED
-256 QMEQTS
+256 QMV
-262 EKLGKYRTEMTELR
+262 ELR
-276 ADGVDRG
+276 ADGVERG
-283 TDAWI
+283 SDAWI
-288 KNQKEIAKARGEM
+288 KNQKEIAKARDELR
-301 EKYKIMSRN
+301 KYQTMGRN

-316 DIKKGTGGVAASVKA
+316 DIEMGTGGKLASVKA
-331 VVSEMKKSLGQTKV
+331 VMKEIKESLSQTKV
-345 GKAASIGWGGATK
+345 GKVASAGWGGITK

-415 FQGGLKGLLMYG
+415 FQGGPKGLLMYG

-451 AQYSDSTN
+451 AQYSDNTN

-466 SSLTQ
+466 SSLTR

-484 NAAAP
+484 NVAAP
-489 MLNLLIQKVTA
+489 MLNLLVQKVTE

-559 NKLNDNSDSGD
+559 NKLNDNSDGD
-570 TTDTNTGGGLT
+570 DTADTSTGGGLT
-581 PADMFESVPLDS
+581 PADMFESVPINS
-593 KVSDFAKKLKEAWKN
+593 KVSDFAKKLKDAWKN
-608 ADFTEIGQIVGT
+608 ADFTEIGQIFGT
-620 KLNNA
+620 KLNDA
-625 LNQIPWGPIQETA
+625 LNQISWGPIQETA

-665 IAEAVNTGVG
+665 IAGAVNTGVG
-675 GINAFLDNTK
+675 GINAFLDNTR

-696 LNGVVDTVDWPGI
+696 LNGAVDTIDWPGI

-718 AVFTTIGEAART
+718 AIFTTIGESART
-730 FQWPDFGKNLAD
+730 FKWSDFGKNLAA
-742 GVNQAIADFDWAEN
+742 GVNQTIADFDWAGN
-756 GARVGDLVKGL
+756 GARIGDLAKGL
-767 LDTVLS
+767 LDTISTFL
-773 FVSETDWK
+773 EQTDWRK
-781 QIGTSVATFIANIDW
+781 LGESIRTFVVSIDLTGIVNELVRGFRAAAGALGALIGGLIGDAIKDAKKYFQKKAEECGGSLWKGVLK
-796 PGIFTR
+796 G
-802 ALSAILDVPKIVWN
+802 ILDAIMNVAVW
-816 LLTGAI
+816 
-822 EAIDWYSAVR
+822 
-832 AIPSTIYDFLTNY
+832 
-845 DWKSLLTSV
+845 
-854 GDLLGAAW
+854 
-862 QAAFAIGSAVLDI
+862 
-875 VKDSGASIVNGL
+875 
-887 KNGIKKAFSTIGSW
+887 IKKNIC
-901 IRKHIFDPFMEK
+901 DPFMK
-913 FKNLFGIHSPSTV
+913 GLRNAFGIHSPSTV
-926 MSEMGKNLIAGM
+926 MAEMGKYLIEGM
-938 LKGITEKISDIKQKF
+938 LNGITDKISDIKQKF
-953 SEIKDAIGKKWDEVK
+953 SEIKDTISKKWSEVQ

-986 GNLRDDAKTK
+986 ANLRDDAKTK

-1004 SDKWSSVSQNTET
+1004 SDKWSSVRQNTET

-1025 LSQKWSGIRSDAASK
+1025 LAQKWSGIRSDASSK

-1064 QIGIGLKNTWSDLKG
+1064 QIGSSLKNTWSDLKSS
-1079 NASRAFGSIS
+1079 ASRAFGTIS
-1089 SNILSCFRN
+1089 DNILGCFRN

-1136 GSRKS
+1136 GSSKS

-1146 VPKFARGSEGLQA
+1146 VPKFAQGSEGLQA

-1168 PGGIYRE
+1168 PGEIYRE

-1219 NGIGSK
+1219 TGIGTK

-1246 ALEKF
+1246 AIEKF

-1260 GLSIAKGVV
+1260 GLSIAKGVI

-1284 SESTPKV
+1284 SESASKV

-1306 VKALQLTGQYSA
+1306 IKALQLTGQYSA

-1370 YNQNV
+1370 YNQNI

-1399 YQGHGYASG
+1399 YRGHGYASG

-1458 QASGIFEQKSEANKD
+1458 QAGGIFEQKSDANKD

>member
-1 MAEDLAKLQVKV
+1 MAEDLAKLQVV
-13 EAHVDDYVKDIKKA
+13 IEATNAPLKKELKKA
-27 DSETKKAV
+27 QDMV
-35 DSMTKETERLKK
+35 KEASGNMEK
-47 QSSSMGM
+47 QSS
-54 WKNTGKLIADSV
+54 V
-66 KHAIPNIKAMNAEI
+66 KAFSGEITKAQQLAKKMRQI
-80 KNYVKEAQVAAGVK
+80 VKEAQVQAGTK
-94 VYTDEYA
+94 VYTEEYKTVQKEA
-101 ETRKNIEKTRKKL
+101 DNAKRK
-114 NELRQEEKALQQMGE
+114 LRQLREEEKALEQMGQSQGMSE
-129 SSGES
+129 QYQKVS
-134 DRYRS
+134 D
-139 LRKSAE
+139 SA
-145 KTQAEL
+145 KKAQREL
-151 DALHEKMKKL
+151 DALKKKMEELEQDGKEKQVAPKFAKVDGEYRVEKEKL
-161 EDDGD
+161 ENLK
-166 AQEYTPKYQKTID
+166 QEYENRRKNRLTMQDVDSNGKLINIEEELSKSLD
-179 AMLAEQKRVAEL
+179 RVEALEAKI
-191 QKELDTRRKSGS
+191 KELRK
-203 SMTYIT
+203 
-209 EQGKL
+209 EGK
-214 GNVKDDL
+214 
-221 EESRRKV
+221 E
-228 KDLEK
+228 
-233 QLEDLEKRGK
+233 
-243 DWQPTEAA
+243 WQPTEAA
-251 RKLSD
+251 IKLSG
-256 QMEQTS
+256 QMEQAS
-262 EKLGKYRTEMTELR
+262 EKLGKYQSQMTQMR

-288 KNQKEIAKARGEM
+288 KNQKAINQATQEQAKYQNMKA
-301 EKYKIMSRN
+301 N
-310 MESSGE
+310 MENAGT
-316 DIKKGTGGVAASVKA
+316 DMKGTKITGISGMLYEIKA
-331 VVSEMKKSLGQTKV
+331 FKERLKANLKEAFEGTKV
-345 GKAASIGWGGATK
+345 GKGWGDISRLLGMISKEAERASTK
-358 LFKGVTS
+358 
-365 GAKLATTA
+365 

-389 NGISAAGRFAK
+389 NGISVAGRFAK

-451 AQYSDSTN
+451 AQYNDSTN

-559 NKLNDNSDSGD
+559 NKLNDNSDSDDNAD
-570 TTDTNTGGGLT
+570 TSTGGGLT

-593 KVSDFAKKLKEAWKN
+593 KVSDFAKKLKDAWKN

-620 KLNNA
+620 KLNDA
-625 LNQIPWGPIQETA
+625 LNRIPWGPIQNTSR
-638 QKVGKSIGTFISG
+638 KVGKSIGTFISG
-651 FVEVPDLGTNIGKT
+651 FVEVPDLGTNIGKA
-665 IAEAVNTGVG
+665 IAKAVNTGVG
-675 GINAFLDNTK
+675 GINAFLDNTR

-696 LNGVVDTVDWPGI
+696 LNGAADTVDWPGI

-718 AVFTTIGEAART
+718 AVFAVIGEAART
-730 FQWPDFGKNLAD
+730 FKWTGFGQDLA
-742 GVNQAIADFDWAEN
+742 GGLNTAITDFDWAGN
-756 GARVGDLVKGL
+756 GVRVGDLAKGL
-767 LDTVLS
+767 LNTIVAVLEQTDWRKLGNS
-773 FVSETDWK
+773 VRTFVVSIDWSGIVSELARGFGAAFGSLGALIGGLVGEAFKSAQKYFAQKTKECGGHAVLGFFKGILDAIDG
-781 QIGTSVATFIANIDW
+781 IGTW
-796 PGIFTR
+796 
-802 ALSAILDVPKIVWN
+802 
-816 LLTGAI
+816 
-822 EAIDWYSAVR
+822 
-832 AIPSTIYDFLTNY
+832 
-845 DWKSLLTSV
+845 
-854 GDLLGAAW
+854 
-862 QAAFAIGSAVLDI
+862 
-875 VKDSGASIVNGL
+875 
-887 KNGIKKAFSTIGSW
+887 IKKNIC
-901 IRKHIFDPFMEK
+901 DPFMK
-913 FKNLFGIHSPSTV
+913 GFRNAFGIHSPSKV
-926 MSEMGKNLIAGM
+926 MAEMGKYLIEGM
-938 LKGITEKISDIKQKF
+938 LNGITDRISDIKQKF
-953 SEIKDAIGKKWDEVK
+953 SEIKDAISKKWEEVK

-986 GNLRDDAKTK
+986 ANLRDDAKTK

-1004 SDKWSSVSQNTET
+1004 SDKWSSVRQNTET

-1025 LSQKWSGIRSDAASK
+1025 LAQKWSGIRSDASSK

-1064 QIGIGLKNTWSDLKG
+1064 QIGNSLKNTWSDLKS
-1079 NASRAFGSIS
+1079 NASKAFGTIS
-1089 SNILSCFRN
+1089 DNILGCFRN

-1103 KSTMSGVANA
+1103 KSTMSDVANA

-1136 GSRKS
+1136 GSSKS

-1146 VPKFARGSEGLQA
+1146 VPKFAQGSEGLQA

-1219 NGIGSK
+1219 TGIGTK

-1246 ALEKF
+1246 AIEKF

-1260 GLSIAKGVV
+1260 GLSIAKGVI

-1284 SESTPKV
+1284 SESAPKV

-1306 VKALQLTGQYSA
+1306 IKALQLTGQYSA

-1346 KRGTP
+1346 KRGTT

-1370 YNQNV
+1370 YNKNI

-1408 GFPQTGEFFMARES
+1408 GFPQMGEFFMARES

-1458 QASGIFEQKSEANKD
+1458 QAGGIFEQKSDANKD

>member
-1 MAEDLAKLQVKV
+1 MAEDLAKLQVKL
-13 EAHVDDYVKDIKKA
+13 EAQADEYVKEIKRA
-27 DSETKKAV
+27 DSETKRAV
-35 DSMTKETERLKK
+35 ASMTKETERLKK

-80 KNYVKEAQVAAGVK
+80 KNYVKEAQVAAGIK

-101 ETRKNIEKTRKKL
+101 ETRRNIEKTRKKL

-151 DALHEKMKKL
+151 DTLHEKMKKL

-179 AMLAEQKRVAEL
+179 AMFAEKKRVEEL
-191 QKELDTRRKSGS
+191 QKELDARRKSGS

-288 KNQKEIAKARGEM
+288 KNQKEIAKASGEM
-301 EKYKIMSRN
+301 EKYKTMSRN

-331 VVSEMKKSLGQTKV
+331 VASEMKKSISQTKV
-345 GKAASIGWGGATK
+345 GKVASVGWGGATK
-358 LFKGVTS
+358 FFKGVTS
-365 GAKLATTA
+365 GAKLATKA

-451 AQYSDSTN
+451 AQYNDSTN

-559 NKLNDNSDSGD
+559 NKLNDNSDSSD
-570 TTDTNTGGGLT
+570 AADNSAGGGLT
-581 PADMFESVPLDS
+581 PADMFESVPVES
-593 KVSDFAKKLKEAWKN
+593 KISDFAKRLKDAWKN

-620 KLNNA
+620 KLNDA
-625 LNQIPWGPIQETA
+625 LNRISWGTIQNTA
-638 QKVGKSIGTFISG
+638 RKVGKSIGTFISG
-651 FVEVPDLGTNIGKT
+651 FVEVPDLGTNIGKA

-675 GINAFLDNTK
+675 GINAFLDNTR

-696 LNGVVDTVDWPGI
+696 LNGAVNTVDWSGI
-709 GHLYAQKWN
+709 GHMFAQKWN
-718 AVFTTIGEAART
+718 AIFTTIGEAART
-730 FQWPDFGKNLAD
+730 FKWSNFGKNLAS
-742 GVNQAIADFDWAEN
+742 GLNKAITDFDWAGN
-756 GARVGDLVKGL
+756 GARISDLALGL
-767 LDTVLS
+767 LNTLTT
-773 FVSETDWK
+773 FLEQTDWVK
-781 QIGTSVATFIANIDW
+781 LGASIKSFIA
-796 PGIFTR
+796 
-802 ALSAILDVPKIVWN
+802 
-816 LLTGAI
+816 
-822 EAIDWYSAVR
+822 AIDWKSIGTELSR
-832 AIPSTIYDFLTNY
+832 AIGDIFGALGAIVGG
-845 DWKSLLTSV
+845 LV
-854 GDLLGAAW
+854 GDAFKNAQKYFAQKTKECGGNAFLGFLKGIRDAIIGIGAW
-862 QAAFAIGSAVLDI
+862 
-875 VKDSGASIVNGL
+875 
-887 KNGIKKAFSTIGSW
+887 IKKN
-901 IRKHIFDPFMEK
+901 IFDPFMK
-913 FKNLFGIHSPSTV
+913 GFKSVFEIHSPSKV
-926 MSEMGKNLIAGM
+926 MAEMGKYLIEGM
-938 LKGITEKISDIKQKF
+938 LKGITGKIADIKAKF
-953 SEIKDAIGKKWDEVK
+953 SEIKDAISKKWEETK

-978 NDDTSKKI
+978 TEETTKKM
-986 GNLRDDAKTK
+986 GSLRDDAKTK
-996 FEEIRSKI
+996 FEEIRSNI
-1004 SDKWSSVSQNTET
+1004 SGKWSLVRQNTET
-1017 SWNNTKTS
+1017 SWNNIKSNTA
-1025 LSQKWSGIRSDAASK
+1025 QKWSEIRSDASAK
-1040 FENIRSTVAQKWTNL
+1040 FENIRSTVAQKWNSL
-1055 HGNTTSTWS
+1055 HKDTTWS
-1064 QIGIGLKNTWSDLKG
+1064 QISSNLKNTWSDLKS
-1079 NASRAFGSIS
+1079 NASKAFGTIS
-1089 SNILSCFRN
+1089 DNILGCFRN

-1136 GSRKS
+1136 GSSKS

-1146 VPKFARGSEGLQA
+1146 VPKFANGSEGIPT

-1175 MVIRPDGSAFVPQ
+1175 MVIRPDGSAFIPQ

-1208 QQYLSMMPHFK
+1208 QQYMSMMPHFK
-1219 NGIGSK
+1219 TGVGSK
-1225 IKDTISDVWSYVS
+1225 IKETIENVWSYVS

-1246 ALEKF
+1246 ALDKF
-1251 ADVGNAAEP
+1251 ANIGNAMEP
-1260 GLSIAKGVV
+1260 GLSIAKGVI
-1269 SQVKGSITDFVKNLF
+1269 SQVKGSVTDFVKKIF
-1284 SESTPKV
+1284 SESEPKV

-1306 VKALQLTGQYSA
+1306 TKALQLTGQYSA
-1318 ANLNSLL
+1318 ANLNRLL
-1325 YQMQTESSGNP
+1325 YQMNTESSGNP

-1370 YNQNV
+1370 YNKNI

-1391 RYGSLGRA
+1391 RYGSLSRA

-1458 QASGIFEQKSEANKD
+1458 QAGGIFERKSDANKD

-1504 IETI
+1504 IDTI

>member
-1 MAEDLAKLQVKV
+1 MAEDLAKLQVV
-13 EAHVDDYVKDIKKA
+13 IEATNAPLKKELKKA
-27 DSETKKAV
+27 QDMV
-35 DSMTKETERLKK
+35 KEASGNMEK
-47 QSSSMGM
+47 QSS
-54 WKNTGKLIADSV
+54 V
-66 KHAIPNIKAMNAEI
+66 KAFSGEITKAQQLAKKMRQI
-80 KNYVKEAQVAAGVK
+80 VKEAQVQAGTK
-94 VYTDEYA
+94 VYTEEYKTVQKEA
-101 ETRKNIEKTRKKL
+101 DNAKRK
-114 NELRQEEKALQQMGE
+114 LRQLREEEKALEQMGQSQGMSE
-129 SSGES
+129 QYQKVS
-134 DRYRS
+134 D
-139 LRKSAE
+139 SA
-145 KTQAEL
+145 KKAQREL
-151 DALHEKMKKL
+151 DALKKKMEELEQDGKEKQVAPKFAKVDGEYRVEKEKL
-161 EDDGD
+161 ENLK
-166 AQEYTPKYQKTID
+166 QEYENRRKNRLTMQDVDSNGKLINIEEELSKSLD
-179 AMLAEQKRVAEL
+179 RVEALEAKI
-191 QKELDTRRKSGS
+191 KELRK
-203 SMTYIT
+203 
-209 EQGKL
+209 EGK
-214 GNVKDDL
+214 
-221 EESRRKV
+221 E
-228 KDLEK
+228 
-233 QLEDLEKRGK
+233 
-243 DWQPTEAA
+243 WQPTEAA
-251 RKLSD
+251 IKLSG
-256 QMEQTS
+256 QMEQAS
-262 EKLGKYRTEMTELR
+262 EKLGKYQSQMTQMR

-288 KNQKEIAKARGEM
+288 KNQKAINQATQEQAKYQNMKA
-301 EKYKIMSRN
+301 N
-310 MESSGE
+310 MENAGT
-316 DIKKGTGGVAASVKA
+316 DMKGTKITGISGMLYEIKA
-331 VVSEMKKSLGQTKV
+331 FKERLKANLKEAFEGTKV
-345 GKAASIGWGGATK
+345 GKGWGDISRLLGMISKEAERASTK
-358 LFKGVTS
+358 
-365 GAKLATTA
+365 

-389 NGISAAGRFAK
+389 NGISVAGRFAK

-451 AQYSDSTN
+451 AQYNDSTN

-559 NKLNDNSDSGD
+559 NKLNDNSDSDDNAD
-570 TTDTNTGGGLT
+570 TSTGGGLT

-593 KVSDFAKKLKEAWKN
+593 KVSDFAKKLKDAWKN

-620 KLNNA
+620 KLNDA
-625 LNQIPWGPIQETA
+625 LNRIPWGPIQNTSR
-638 QKVGKSIGTFISG
+638 KVGKSIGTFISG
-651 FVEVPDLGTNIGKT
+651 FVEVPDLGTNIGKA
-665 IAEAVNTGVG
+665 IAKAVNTGVG
-675 GINAFLDNTK
+675 GINAFLDNTR

-696 LNGVVDTVDWPGI
+696 LNGAADTVDWPGI

-718 AVFTTIGEAART
+718 AVFAVIGEAART
-730 FQWPDFGKNLAD
+730 FKWTGFGQDLA
-742 GVNQAIADFDWAEN
+742 GGLNTAITDFDWAGN
-756 GARVGDLVKGL
+756 GVRVGDLAKGL
-767 LDTVLS
+767 LNTIVAVLEQTDWRKLGNS
-773 FVSETDWK
+773 VRTFVVSIDWSGIVSELARGFGAAFGSLGALIGGLVGEAFKSAQKYFAQKTKECGGHAVLGFFKGILDAIDG
-781 QIGTSVATFIANIDW
+781 IGTW
-796 PGIFTR
+796 
-802 ALSAILDVPKIVWN
+802 
-816 LLTGAI
+816 
-822 EAIDWYSAVR
+822 
-832 AIPSTIYDFLTNY
+832 
-845 DWKSLLTSV
+845 
-854 GDLLGAAW
+854 
-862 QAAFAIGSAVLDI
+862 
-875 VKDSGASIVNGL
+875 
-887 KNGIKKAFSTIGSW
+887 IKKNIC
-901 IRKHIFDPFMEK
+901 DPFMK
-913 FKNLFGIHSPSTV
+913 GFRNAFGIHSPSKV
-926 MSEMGKNLIAGM
+926 MAEMGKYLIEGM
-938 LKGITEKISDIKQKF
+938 LNGITDKISDIKQKF
-953 SEIKDAIGKKWDEVK
+953 SEIKDAISKKWEEVK

-986 GNLRDDAKTK
+986 ANLRDDAKTK

-1004 SDKWSSVSQNTET
+1004 SDKWSSVRQNTEI

-1025 LSQKWSGIRSDAASK
+1025 LAQKWSGIRSDASSK

-1064 QIGIGLKNTWSDLKG
+1064 QIGSSLKNTWSDLKG
-1079 NASRAFGSIS
+1079 NASRAFGTIS
-1089 SNILSCFRN
+1089 DNILNCFRN

-1136 GSRKS
+1136 GSSKA

-1146 VPKFARGSEGLQA
+1146 VPKFANGSEGLQA

-1219 NGIGSK
+1219 TGIGTK

-1246 ALEKF
+1246 AIEKF

-1260 GLSIAKGVV
+1260 GLSIAKGVI

-1284 SESTPKV
+1284 SESAPKV

-1306 VKALQLTGQYSA
+1306 IKALQLTGQYSA

-1370 YNQNV
+1370 YNQNI

-1391 RYGSLGRA
+1391 RYGSLGKA

-1458 QASGIFEQKSEANKD
+1458 QAGGIFEQKSDANKD

>member
-1 MAEDLAKLQVKV
+1 MAEDLTKLQVKL
-13 EAHVDDYVKDIKKA
+13 EAQADEYVKELKRA
-27 DSETKKAV
+27 DSETKRAV
-35 DSMTKETERLKK
+35 DSMSKETERLKK
-47 QSSSMGM
+47 QSSSMDM
-54 WKNTGKLIADSV
+54 WKNTGKLVAHSIRY
-66 KHAIPNIKAMNAEI
+66 AIPNIKAMNASI

-101 ETRKNIEKTRKKL
+101 KTQESIEKLQGKL
-114 NELRQEEKALQQMGE
+114 NELYQEEKALQQLGKSE
-129 SSGES
+129 GDSEQ
-134 DRYRS
+134 YRD

-145 KTQAEL
+145 KAQEEL
-151 DALHEKMKKL
+151 VKL
-161 EDDGD
+161 ESKM
-166 AQEYTPKYQKTID
+166 QELKDTGKAAVPALDFSNMETEYQ
-179 AMLAEQKRVAEL
+179 AEL
-191 QKELDTRRKSGS
+191 QKVEELQKEFDKRLKDRSTMRYTHDDG
-203 SMTYIT
+203 TV
-209 EQGKL
+209 
-214 GNVKDDL
+214 GNI
-221 EESRRKV
+221 R
-228 KDLEK
+228 KDLAESK
-233 QLEDLEKRGK
+233 GRLEDLKAKMDEMKNSGK
-243 DWQPTEAA
+243 DWQPTKEAE
-251 RKLSD
+251 KLSEQMERASEKIKKYED
-256 QMEQTS
+256 QMV
-262 EKLGKYRTEMTELR
+262 ELR

-283 TDAWI
+283 SDAWI
-288 KNQKEIAKARGEM
+288 KNQKEIAKARDELR
-301 EKYKIMSRN
+301 KYQTMGRN

-316 DIKKGTGGVAASVKA
+316 DIEMGTGGKLASVKA
-331 VVSEMKKSLGQTKV
+331 VMKEIKESLSQTKV
-345 GKAASIGWGGATK
+345 GKVASAGWGGITK

-415 FQGGLKGLLMYG
+415 FQGGPKGLLMYG

-451 AQYSDSTN
+451 AQYSDNTN
-459 GSLSMLM
+459 GSFSMLM
-466 SSLTQ
+466 SSLTR

-484 NAAAP
+484 NVAAP
-489 MLNLLIQKVTA
+489 MLNLLIQKVTE

-559 NKLNDNSDSGD
+559 NKLNDNSDGD
-570 TTDTNTGGGLT
+570 DTADTSTGGGLT
-581 PADMFESVPLDS
+581 PADMFESVPINS
-593 KVSDFAKKLKEAWKN
+593 KVSDFAKKLKDAWKN

-620 KLNNA
+620 KLNDA
-625 LNQIPWGPIQETA
+625 LNQISWGPIQETA

-665 IAEAVNTGVG
+665 IAGAVNTGVG
-675 GINAFLDNTK
+675 GINAFLDNTR

-696 LNGVVDTVDWPGI
+696 LNGVVDTIDWPGI

-718 AVFTTIGEAART
+718 AIFTTIGESART
-730 FQWPDFGKNLAD
+730 FKWSDFGKNLAA
-742 GVNQAIADFDWAEN
+742 GVNQTIADFDWAGN
-756 GARVGDLVKGL
+756 GARIGDLAKGL
-767 LDTVLS
+767 LDTISTFL
-773 FVSETDWK
+773 EQTDWRK
-781 QIGTSVATFIANIDW
+781 LGESIRTFVVSIDW
-796 PGIFTR
+796 TGIVNELVRGFGAAAG
-802 ALSAILDVPKIVWN
+802 ALGALIGGLIGDAIKDAKKYFQKKAEECGGSLWKGVLKGILDAIMNVAVW
-816 LLTGAI
+816 
-822 EAIDWYSAVR
+822 
-832 AIPSTIYDFLTNY
+832 
-845 DWKSLLTSV
+845 
-854 GDLLGAAW
+854 
-862 QAAFAIGSAVLDI
+862 
-875 VKDSGASIVNGL
+875 
-887 KNGIKKAFSTIGSW
+887 IKKNIC
-901 IRKHIFDPFMEK
+901 DPFMK
-913 FKNLFGIHSPSTV
+913 GFRNAFGIHSPSTV
-926 MSEMGKNLIAGM
+926 MAEMGKYLIEGM
-938 LKGITEKISDIKQKF
+938 LNGITDKISDIKQKF
-953 SEIKDAIGKKWDEVK
+953 SEIKDAI
-968 TDTSKKWKQI
+968 SKKWSEVQTDTTKKWTQI

-986 GNLRDDAKTK
+986 ANLRDDAKTK

-1004 SDKWSSVSQNTET
+1004 SDKWSSVRQNTET

-1025 LSQKWSGIRSDAASK
+1025 LAQKWSGIRSDASSK

-1064 QIGIGLKNTWSDLKG
+1064 QIGNSLKNTWSDLKSS
-1079 NASRAFGSIS
+1079 ASRAFGTIS
-1089 SNILSCFRN
+1089 DNILGCFRN

-1136 GSRKS
+1136 GSSKS

-1246 ALEKF
+1246 AIEKF

-1260 GLSIAKGVV
+1260 GLSIAKGVI

-1301 WRSLA
+1301 WRPLA

-1370 YNQNV
+1370 YNQNI

-1391 RYGSLGRA
+1391 WYGSLGRA

-1458 QASGIFEQKSEANKD
+1458 QAGGIFEQKSDANKD

>member
-1 MAEDLAKLQVKV
+1 MAEDLAKLQVKL
-13 EAHVDDYVKDIKKA
+13 EAQADEYVKEIKRA
-27 DSETKKAV
+27 DSETKRAV
-35 DSMTKETERLKK
+35 ASMTKETERLKK
-47 QSSSMGM
+47 QSSSMSM

-66 KHAIPNIKAMNAEI
+66 KYAIPNIKALSAEI
-80 KNYVKEAQVAAGVK
+80 KGYVKEAQVAAGVK

-101 ETRKNIEKTRKKL
+101 SVRNSMEKTRKKL
-114 NELRQEEKALQQMGE
+114 KELRQEEKALQQMGE
-129 SSGES
+129 HKGES
-134 DRYRS
+134 DRYQS

-145 KTQAEL
+145 KAQSEL
-151 DALHEKMKKL
+151 DALKRKMAEL
-161 EDDGD
+161 
-166 AQEYTPKYQKTID
+166 AQEGKEKEITPKFAKLDTEYSTEQENLKNLKKEYERRRKNNIP
-179 AMLAEQKRVAEL
+179 MLDTNADGTLTNVEEELTKSMERAETLK
-191 QKELDTRRKSGS
+191 KELEELRK
-203 SMTYIT
+203 
-209 EQGKL
+209 E
-214 GNVKDDL
+214 
-221 EESRRKV
+221 
-228 KDLEK
+228 
-233 QLEDLEKRGK
+233 GK

-251 RKLSD
+251 RKLSE
-256 QMEQTS
+256 QMEKAS
-262 EKLGKYRTEMTELR
+262 EKLGKYRTDMTDLR

-283 TDAWI
+283 TNAWI
-288 KNQKEIAKARGEM
+288 KNQKEIAKTRGEM
-301 EKYKIMSRN
+301 EKYKTMSRN

-316 DIKKGTGGVAASVKA
+316 DVKKGTGGAVASVKA
-331 VVSEMKKSLGQTKV
+331 VINEMKKSLSQTKV
-345 GKAASIGWGGATK
+345 GSFVSKGWGGATK

-389 NGISAAGRFAK
+389 NGISAAWRFAK

-471 LKNALATAFAPIL
+471 LKNALATAFVPIL

-489 MLNLLIQKVTA
+489 MLNLLIQKVIA
-500 AVTALGQ
+500 AVTTLGQ

-559 NKLNDNSDSGD
+559 NKLNDNSDSDD
-570 TTDTNTGGGLT
+570 TADISTGGGLT

-593 KVSDFAKKLKEAWKN
+593 KVSDFAKKLKDAWKN
-608 ADFTEIGQIVGT
+608 ADFTEVGQIVGI
-620 KLNNA
+620 KLNDA
-625 LNQIPWGPIQETA
+625 LNQISWGPIQKTA

-651 FVEVPDLGTNIGKT
+651 FVEVPDLGTNIGKA

-675 GINAFLDNTK
+675 VINAFLDNTR

-696 LNGVVDTVDWPGI
+696 LNGAVNTVDWSGI
-709 GHLYAQKWN
+709 GHMFAQKWN
-718 AVFTTIGEAART
+718 AIFTTIGEVART
-730 FQWPDFGKNLAD
+730 FKWSNFGRNLAS
-742 GVNQAIADFDWAEN
+742 GLNKAITDFDWAGN
-756 GARVGDLVKGL
+756 GARISDLALGL
-767 LDTVLS
+767 LNTLTT
-773 FVSETDWK
+773 FLEQTDWVK
-781 QIGTSVATFIANIDW
+781 LGASIKSFIA
-796 PGIFTR
+796 
-802 ALSAILDVPKIVWN
+802 
-816 LLTGAI
+816 
-822 EAIDWYSAVR
+822 AIDWKSIGTELSR
-832 AIPSTIYDFLTNY
+832 AIGDIFGALGAIVGG
-845 DWKSLLTSV
+845 LV
-854 GDLLGAAW
+854 GDAFKNAQKYFAQKTKECGGNAFLGFLKGIRDAIIGIGAW
-862 QAAFAIGSAVLDI
+862 
-875 VKDSGASIVNGL
+875 
-887 KNGIKKAFSTIGSW
+887 IKKN
-901 IRKHIFDPFMEK
+901 IFDPFMK
-913 FKNLFGIHSPSTV
+913 GFKSVFEIHSPSKV
-926 MSEMGKNLIAGM
+926 MAEMGKYLIEGM
-938 LKGITEKISDIKQKF
+938 LNGITDKISDIKQKF
-953 SEIKDAIGKKWDEVK
+953 SEIKDAISKKWEEVK

-986 GNLRDDAKTK
+986 ANLRDDAKTK

-1004 SDKWSSVSQNTET
+1004 SDKWSSVRQNTEI

-1025 LSQKWSGIRSDAASK
+1025 LAQKWSGIRSDASSK
-1040 FENIRSTVAQKWTNL
+1040 FENIRSTVAQKWINL

-1064 QIGIGLKNTWSDLKG
+1064 QIGSSLKNTWSDLKG
-1079 NASRAFGSIS
+1079 NASRAFGTIS
-1089 SNILSCFRN
+1089 DNILNCFRN

-1136 GSRKS
+1136 GSSKA

-1146 VPKFARGSEGLQA
+1146 VPKFANGSEGLQA

-1219 NGIGSK
+1219 TGIGTK

-1246 ALEKF
+1246 AIEKF
-1251 ADVGNAAEP
+1251 ADVGKAAEP
-1260 GLSIAKGVV
+1260 GLSIAKGVI

-1284 SESTPKV
+1284 SESAPKV

-1306 VKALQLTGQYSA
+1306 IKALQLTGQYSA

-1370 YNQNV
+1370 YNQNI

-1391 RYGSLGRA
+1391 RYGSLGKA

-1458 QASGIFEQKSEANKD
+1458 QAGGIFERKSDANKD

>member
-1 MAEDLAKLQVKV
+1 MAEDLAKLQVV
-13 EAHVDDYVKDIKKA
+13 IEATNAPLKKELKKA
-27 DSETKKAV
+27 QDMV
-35 DSMTKETERLKK
+35 KEASGNMEK
-47 QSSSMGM
+47 QSS
-54 WKNTGKLIADSV
+54 V
-66 KHAIPNIKAMNAEI
+66 KAFSGEITKAQQLAKKMRQI
-80 KNYVKEAQVAAGVK
+80 VKEAQVQAGTK
-94 VYTDEYA
+94 VYTEEYKTVQKEA
-101 ETRKNIEKTRKKL
+101 DNAKRK
-114 NELRQEEKALQQMGE
+114 LRQLREEEKALEQMGQSQGMSE
-129 SSGES
+129 QYQKVS
-134 DRYRS
+134 D
-139 LRKSAE
+139 SA
-145 KTQAEL
+145 KKAQREL
-151 DALHEKMKKL
+151 DALKKKMEELEQDGKEKQVAPKFAKVDGEYRVEKEKL
-161 EDDGD
+161 ENLK
-166 AQEYTPKYQKTID
+166 QEYENRRKNRLTMQDVDSDGKLINIEEELSKSLD
-179 AMLAEQKRVAEL
+179 RVEALEAKI
-191 QKELDTRRKSGS
+191 KELRK
-203 SMTYIT
+203 
-209 EQGKL
+209 EGK
-214 GNVKDDL
+214 
-221 EESRRKV
+221 E
-228 KDLEK
+228 
-233 QLEDLEKRGK
+233 
-243 DWQPTEAA
+243 WQPTEAA
-251 RKLSD
+251 IKLSG
-256 QMEQTS
+256 QMEQAS
-262 EKLGKYRTEMTELR
+262 EKLGKYQSQMTQMR

-288 KNQKEIAKARGEM
+288 KNQKAINQATQEQAKYQNMKA
-301 EKYKIMSRN
+301 N
-310 MESSGE
+310 MENAGT
-316 DIKKGTGGVAASVKA
+316 DMKGTKITGISGMLYEIKA
-331 VVSEMKKSLGQTKV
+331 FKERLKANLKEAFEGTKV
-345 GKAASIGWGGATK
+345 GKGWGDISRLLGMISKEAERASTK
-358 LFKGVTS
+358 
-365 GAKLATTA
+365 

-559 NKLNDNSDSGD
+559 NKLNDNSDSDDNAD
-570 TTDTNTGGGLT
+570 TSIGGGLT

-593 KVSDFAKKLKEAWKN
+593 KITDFAKKLKDAWKN

-620 KLNNA
+620 KLNDA
-625 LNQIPWGPIQETA
+625 LNRIPWGPIQNTSR
-638 QKVGKSIGTFISG
+638 KVGKSIGTFISG

-675 GINAFLDNTK
+675 GINAFLDNTR

-696 LNGVVDTVDWPGI
+696 LNGAADTVDWPGI

-718 AVFTTIGEAART
+718 AVFAVIGEAART
-730 FQWPDFGKNLAD
+730 FKWTGFGQDLA
-742 GVNQAIADFDWAEN
+742 GGLNTAITDFDWAGN
-756 GARVGDLVKGL
+756 GVRVGDLAKGL
-767 LDTVLS
+767 LNTIVAVLEQTDWRKLGNS
-773 FVSETDWK
+773 VRTFVVSIDWSGIVSELARGFGAAFGSLGALIGGLVGEAFKSAQKYFAQKTKECGGHAVLGFFKGILDAIDG
-781 QIGTSVATFIANIDW
+781 IGTW
-796 PGIFTR
+796 
-802 ALSAILDVPKIVWN
+802 
-816 LLTGAI
+816 
-822 EAIDWYSAVR
+822 
-832 AIPSTIYDFLTNY
+832 
-845 DWKSLLTSV
+845 
-854 GDLLGAAW
+854 
-862 QAAFAIGSAVLDI
+862 
-875 VKDSGASIVNGL
+875 
-887 KNGIKKAFSTIGSW
+887 IKKN
-901 IRKHIFDPFMEK
+901 IFDPFMK
-913 FKNLFGIHSPSTV
+913 GFKNVFEIHSPSKV
-926 MSEMGKNLIAGM
+926 MAEMGKYLIEGM
-938 LKGITEKISDIKQKF
+938 LNGITDKISDIKQKF
-953 SEIKDAIGKKWDEVK
+953 SEIKDTISKKWSEVQ

-986 GNLRDDAKTK
+986 ANLRDDAKTK

-1004 SDKWSSVSQNTET
+1004 SDKWSSVRQNTET

-1025 LSQKWSGIRSDAASK
+1025 LAQKWSGIRSDASSK

-1064 QIGIGLKNTWSDLKG
+1064 QIGSSLKNTWSDLKSS
-1079 NASRAFGSIS
+1079 ASRAFGTIS
-1089 SNILSCFRN
+1089 DNILGCFRN

-1136 GSRKS
+1136 GSSKS

-1146 VPKFARGSEGLQA
+1146 VPKFAQGSEGLQA

-1219 NGIGSK
+1219 NGIGTK

-1238 HPSKLVDL
+1238 HPSKLVEL

-1260 GLSIAKGVV
+1260 GLSIAKGVI

-1284 SESTPKV
+1284 SESAPKV

-1306 VKALQLTGQYSA
+1306 IKALQLTGQYSA

-1370 YNQNV
+1370 YNQNI

-1399 YQGHGYASG
+1399 YRGHGYASG

-1458 QASGIFEQKSEANKD
+1458 QAGGIFEQKSDANKD

>member
-1 MAEDLAKLQVKV
+1 MAEDLAKLQVV
-13 EAHVDDYVKDIKKA
+13 IEATNAPLKKELKKA
-27 DSETKKAV
+27 QDMV
-35 DSMTKETERLKK
+35 KEASGNMEK
-47 QSSSMGM
+47 QSS
-54 WKNTGKLIADSV
+54 V
-66 KHAIPNIKAMNAEI
+66 KAFSGEITKAQQLAKKMRQI
-80 KNYVKEAQVAAGVK
+80 VKEAQVQAGTK
-94 VYTDEYA
+94 VYTEEYKTVQKEA
-101 ETRKNIEKTRKKL
+101 DNAKRK
-114 NELRQEEKALQQMGE
+114 LRQLREEEKALEQMGQSQGMSE
-129 SSGES
+129 QYQKVS
-134 DRYRS
+134 D
-139 LRKSAE
+139 SA
-145 KTQAEL
+145 KKAQREL
-151 DALHEKMKKL
+151 DALKKKMEELEQDGKEKQVAPKFAKVDGEYRVEKEKL
-161 EDDGD
+161 ENLK
-166 AQEYTPKYQKTID
+166 QEYENRRKNRLTMQDVDSDGKLINIEEELSKSLD
-179 AMLAEQKRVAEL
+179 RVEALEAKI
-191 QKELDTRRKSGS
+191 KELRK
-203 SMTYIT
+203 
-209 EQGKL
+209 EGK
-214 GNVKDDL
+214 
-221 EESRRKV
+221 E
-228 KDLEK
+228 
-233 QLEDLEKRGK
+233 
-243 DWQPTEAA
+243 WQPTEAA
-251 RKLSD
+251 IKLSG
-256 QMEQTS
+256 QMEQAS
-262 EKLGKYRTEMTELR
+262 EKLGKYQSQMTQMR

-288 KNQKEIAKARGEM
+288 KNQKAINQATQEQAKYQNMKA
-301 EKYKIMSRN
+301 N
-310 MESSGE
+310 MENAGT
-316 DIKKGTGGVAASVKA
+316 DMKGTKITGISGMLYEIKA
-331 VVSEMKKSLGQTKV
+331 FKERLKANLKEAFEGTKV
-345 GKAASIGWGGATK
+345 GKGWGDISRLLGMISKEAERASTK
-358 LFKGVTS
+358 
-365 GAKLATTA
+365 

-389 NGISAAGRFAK
+389 NGISVAGRFAK

-451 AQYSDSTN
+451 AQYNDSTN

-559 NKLNDNSDSGD
+559 NKLNDNSDSDDNAD
-570 TTDTNTGGGLT
+570 TSTGGGLT

-593 KVSDFAKKLKEAWKN
+593 KVSDFAKKLKDAWKN

-620 KLNNA
+620 KLNDA
-625 LNQIPWGPIQETA
+625 LNRIPWGPIQNTSR
-638 QKVGKSIGTFISG
+638 KVGKSIGTFISG
-651 FVEVPDLGTNIGKT
+651 FVEVPNLGTNIGKT

-675 GINAFLDNTK
+675 GINAFLDNTR

-696 LNGVVDTVDWPGI
+696 LNGAADTVDWPGI

-718 AVFTTIGEAART
+718 AVFAVIGEAART
-730 FQWPDFGKNLAD
+730 FKWTGFGQDLA
-742 GVNQAIADFDWAEN
+742 GGLNTAITDFDWAGN
-756 GARVGDLVKGL
+756 GVRVGDLAKGL
-767 LDTVLS
+767 LNTIVAVLEQTDWRKLGNS
-773 FVSETDWK
+773 VRTFVVSIDWSGIVSELARGFGAAFGSLGALIGGLVGEAFKSAQKYFAQKTKECGGHAVLGFFKGILDAIDG
-781 QIGTSVATFIANIDW
+781 IGTW
-796 PGIFTR
+796 
-802 ALSAILDVPKIVWN
+802 
-816 LLTGAI
+816 
-822 EAIDWYSAVR
+822 
-832 AIPSTIYDFLTNY
+832 
-845 DWKSLLTSV
+845 
-854 GDLLGAAW
+854 
-862 QAAFAIGSAVLDI
+862 
-875 VKDSGASIVNGL
+875 
-887 KNGIKKAFSTIGSW
+887 IKKN
-901 IRKHIFDPFMEK
+901 IFDPFMK
-913 FKNLFGIHSPSTV
+913 GFKNVFEIHSPSKV
-926 MSEMGKNLIAGM
+926 MAEMGKYLIEGM
-938 LKGITEKISDIKQKF
+938 LNGITDKISDIKQKF
-953 SEIKDAIGKKWDEVK
+953 SEIKDTISKKWSEVQ

-986 GNLRDDAKTK
+986 ANLRDDAKTK

-1004 SDKWSSVSQNTET
+1004 SDKWSSVRQNTET

-1025 LSQKWSGIRSDAASK
+1025 LAQKWSGIRSDASSK

-1064 QIGIGLKNTWSDLKG
+1064 QIGSSLKNTWSDLKS
-1079 NASRAFGSIS
+1079 NASKAFGTIS
-1089 SNILSCFRN
+1089 DNILGCFRN

-1136 GSRKS
+1136 GSSKS

-1146 VPKFARGSEGLQA
+1146 VPKFAQGSEGLQA

-1219 NGIGSK
+1219 NGIGTK

-1238 HPSKLVDL
+1238 HPSKLVEL

-1260 GLSIAKGVV
+1260 GFSIAKGVI

-1306 VKALQLTGQYSA
+1306 IKALQLTGQYSA

-1370 YNQNV
+1370 YNQNI

-1399 YQGHGYASG
+1399 YRGHGYASG
-1408 GFPQTGEFFMARES
+1408 GFPQNGEFFMARES

-1427 GRMGSRNA
+1427 GRMGNRNA

-1458 QASGIFEQKSEANKD
+1458 QAGGIFEQKSDANKD

>member
-1 MAEDLAKLQVKV
+1 MAEDLAKLQVV
-13 EAHVDDYVKDIKKA
+13 IEATNAPLKKELKKA
-27 DSETKKAV
+27 QDMV
-35 DSMTKETERLKK
+35 KEASGNMEK
-47 QSSSMGM
+47 QSS
-54 WKNTGKLIADSV
+54 V
-66 KHAIPNIKAMNAEI
+66 KAFSGEITKAQQLAKKMRQI
-80 KNYVKEAQVAAGVK
+80 VKEAQVQAGTK
-94 VYTDEYA
+94 VYTEEYKTVQKEA
-101 ETRKNIEKTRKKL
+101 DNAKRK
-114 NELRQEEKALQQMGE
+114 LRQLREEEKALEQMGQSQGMSE
-129 SSGES
+129 QYQKVS
-134 DRYRS
+134 D
-139 LRKSAE
+139 SA
-145 KTQAEL
+145 KKAQREL
-151 DALHEKMKKL
+151 DALKKKMEELEQDGKEKQVAPKFAKVDGEYRVEKEKL
-161 EDDGD
+161 ENLK
-166 AQEYTPKYQKTID
+166 QEYENRRKNRLTMQDVDSDGKLINIEEELSKSLD
-179 AMLAEQKRVAEL
+179 RVEALEAKI
-191 QKELDTRRKSGS
+191 KELRK
-203 SMTYIT
+203 
-209 EQGKL
+209 EGK
-214 GNVKDDL
+214 
-221 EESRRKV
+221 E
-228 KDLEK
+228 
-233 QLEDLEKRGK
+233 
-243 DWQPTEAA
+243 WQPTEAA
-251 RKLSD
+251 IKLSG
-256 QMEQTS
+256 QMEQAS
-262 EKLGKYRTEMTELR
+262 EKLGKYQSQMTQMR

-288 KNQKEIAKARGEM
+288 KNQKAINQATQEQAKYQNMKA
-301 EKYKIMSRN
+301 N
-310 MESSGE
+310 MENAGT
-316 DIKKGTGGVAASVKA
+316 DMKGTKITGISGMLYEIKA
-331 VVSEMKKSLGQTKV
+331 FKERLKANLKEAFEGTKV
-345 GKAASIGWGGATK
+345 GKGWGDISRLLGMISKEAERASTK
-358 LFKGVTS
+358 
-365 GAKLATTA
+365 

-389 NGISAAGRFAK
+389 NGISVAGRFAK

-451 AQYSDSTN
+451 AQYNDSTN

-559 NKLNDNSDSGD
+559 NKLNDNSDSDDNAD
-570 TTDTNTGGGLT
+570 TSTGGGLT

-593 KVSDFAKKLKEAWKN
+593 KVSDFAKKLKDAWKN

-620 KLNNA
+620 KLNDA
-625 LNQIPWGPIQETA
+625 LNRIPWGPIQNTSR
-638 QKVGKSIGTFISG
+638 KVGKSIGTFISG

-675 GINAFLDNTK
+675 GINAFLDNTR
-685 WDSVGKFIGDG
+685 WDSVGKIIGDG
-696 LNGVVDTVDWPGI
+696 LNGAADTVDWPGI

-718 AVFTTIGEAART
+718 AVFAVIGEAART
-730 FQWPDFGKNLAD
+730 FKWTGFGQDLA
-742 GVNQAIADFDWAEN
+742 GGLNTAITDFDWAGN
-756 GARVGDLVKGL
+756 GVRVGDLAKGL
-767 LDTVLS
+767 LNTIVAVLEQTDWRKLGNS
-773 FVSETDWK
+773 VRTFVVSIDWSGIVSELARGFGAAFGSLGALIGGLVGEAFKSAQKYFAQKTKECGGHAVLGFFKGILDAIDG
-781 QIGTSVATFIANIDW
+781 IGTW
-796 PGIFTR
+796 
-802 ALSAILDVPKIVWN
+802 
-816 LLTGAI
+816 
-822 EAIDWYSAVR
+822 
-832 AIPSTIYDFLTNY
+832 
-845 DWKSLLTSV
+845 
-854 GDLLGAAW
+854 
-862 QAAFAIGSAVLDI
+862 
-875 VKDSGASIVNGL
+875 
-887 KNGIKKAFSTIGSW
+887 IKKN
-901 IRKHIFDPFMEK
+901 IFDPFMK
-913 FKNLFGIHSPSTV
+913 GFKNVFEIHSPSKV
-926 MSEMGKNLIAGM
+926 MAEMGRYLIEGM
-938 LKGITEKISDIKQKF
+938 LNGITDKISDIKQKF
-953 SEIKDAIGKKWDEVK
+953 SEIKDAISKKWEEVK

-986 GNLRDDAKTK
+986 ANLRDDAKTK

-1004 SDKWSSVSQNTET
+1004 SDKWSSVRQNTET

-1025 LSQKWSGIRSDAASK
+1025 LAQKWSGIRSDASSK

-1064 QIGIGLKNTWSDLKG
+1064 QIGNSLKNTWSDLKS
-1079 NASRAFGSIS
+1079 NASKAFGTIS
-1089 SNILSCFRN
+1089 DNILGCFRN

-1103 KSTMSGVANA
+1103 KSTMSDVANA

-1136 GSRKS
+1136 GSSKS

-1146 VPKFARGSEGLQA
+1146 VPKFANGSEGLPT

-1219 NGIGSK
+1219 TGIGTK

-1246 ALEKF
+1246 AIEKF

-1260 GLSIAKGVV
+1260 GLSIAKGVI

-1284 SESTPKV
+1284 SESALKV

-1306 VKALQLTGQYSA
+1306 IKALQLTGQYSA

-1370 YNQNV
+1370 YNKNI

-1408 GFPQTGEFFMARES
+1408 GFPQMGEFFMARES

-1458 QASGIFEQKSEANKD
+1458 QAGGIFEQKSDANKD

>member
-1 MAEDLAKLQVKV
+1 MAEDLAKLQVV
-13 EAHVDDYVKDIKKA
+13 IEATNAPLKKELKKA
-27 DSETKKAV
+27 QDMV
-35 DSMTKETERLKK
+35 KEASGNMEK
-47 QSSSMGM
+47 QSS
-54 WKNTGKLIADSV
+54 V
-66 KHAIPNIKAMNAEI
+66 KAFSGEITKAQQLAKKMRQI
-80 KNYVKEAQVAAGVK
+80 VKEAQVQAGTK
-94 VYTDEYA
+94 VYTEEYKTVQKEA
-101 ETRKNIEKTRKKL
+101 DNAKRK
-114 NELRQEEKALQQMGE
+114 LRQLREEEKALEQMGQSQGMSE
-129 SSGES
+129 QYQKVS
-134 DRYRS
+134 D
-139 LRKSAE
+139 SA
-145 KTQAEL
+145 KKAQREL
-151 DALHEKMKKL
+151 DALKKKMEELEQDGKEKQVAPKFAKVDGEYRVEKEKL
-161 EDDGD
+161 ENLK
-166 AQEYTPKYQKTID
+166 QEYENRRKNRLTMQDVDSDGKLINIEEELSKSLD
-179 AMLAEQKRVAEL
+179 RVEALEAKI
-191 QKELDTRRKSGS
+191 KELRK
-203 SMTYIT
+203 
-209 EQGKL
+209 EGK
-214 GNVKDDL
+214 
-221 EESRRKV
+221 E
-228 KDLEK
+228 
-233 QLEDLEKRGK
+233 
-243 DWQPTEAA
+243 WQPTEAA
-251 RKLSD
+251 IKLSG
-256 QMEQTS
+256 QMEQAS
-262 EKLGKYRTEMTELR
+262 EKLGKYQSQMTQMR

-288 KNQKEIAKARGEM
+288 KNQKAINQATQEQAKYQNMKA
-301 EKYKIMSRN
+301 N
-310 MESSGE
+310 MENAGT
-316 DIKKGTGGVAASVKA
+316 DMKGTKITGISGMLYEIKA
-331 VVSEMKKSLGQTKV
+331 FKERLKANLKEAFEGTKV
-345 GKAASIGWGGATK
+345 GKGWGDISRLLGMISKEAERASTK
-358 LFKGVTS
+358 
-365 GAKLATTA
+365 

-389 NGISAAGRFAK
+389 NGISVAGRFAK

-415 FQGGLKGLLMYG
+415 FQGGPKGLLMYG

-451 AQYSDSTN
+451 AQYNDSTN

-559 NKLNDNSDSGD
+559 NKLNDNSDSDDNAG
-570 TTDTNTGGGLT
+570 TSTGGGLT
-581 PADMFESVPLDS
+581 PADMFESVPFDS
-593 KVSDFAKKLKEAWKN
+593 KVSDFVKKLKDAWKN

-620 KLNNA
+620 KLNDA
-625 LNQIPWGPIQETA
+625 LNRIPWGPIQNTSR
-638 QKVGKSIGTFISG
+638 KVGKSIGTFISG

-675 GINAFLDNTK
+675 GINAFLDNTR

-696 LNGVVDTVDWPGI
+696 LNGAADTVDWPGI

-718 AVFTTIGEAART
+718 AVFAVIGEAART
-730 FQWPDFGKNLAD
+730 FKWTGFGQDLA
-742 GVNQAIADFDWAEN
+742 GGLNAAITDFDWAGN
-756 GARVGDLVKGL
+756 GVRVGDLAKGL
-767 LDTVLS
+767 LNTIVAVLEQTDWRKLGNS
-773 FVSETDWK
+773 VRTFVVSIDWSGIVSELAR
-781 QIGTSVATFIANIDW
+781 GF
-796 PGIFTR
+796 
-802 ALSAILDVPKIVWN
+802 
-816 LLTGAI
+816 GA
-822 EAIDWYSAVR
+822 AFGS
-832 AIPSTIYDFLTNY
+832 
-845 DWKSLLTSV
+845 
-854 GDLLGAAW
+854 LGALIGGLVGEAFKSAQKYFAQKTKECGGNAFLGFLKGIRDAIIGIGAW
-862 QAAFAIGSAVLDI
+862 
-875 VKDSGASIVNGL
+875 
-887 KNGIKKAFSTIGSW
+887 IKKN
-901 IRKHIFDPFMEK
+901 IFDPFMK
-913 FKNLFGIHSPSTV
+913 GFKSVFEIHSPSKV
-926 MSEMGKNLIAGM
+926 MAEMGKYLIEGM
-938 LKGITEKISDIKQKF
+938 LNGITDKISDIKQKF
-953 SEIKDAIGKKWDEVK
+953 SEIKDAISKKWEEVK

-986 GNLRDDAKTK
+986 ANLRDDAKTK

-1004 SDKWSSVSQNTET
+1004 SDKWSSVRQNTEI

-1025 LSQKWSGIRSDAASK
+1025 LAQKWSGIRSDASSK

-1064 QIGIGLKNTWSDLKG
+1064 QIGSSLKNTWSDLKG
-1079 NASRAFGSIS
+1079 NASRAFGTIS
-1089 SNILSCFRN
+1089 DNILNCFRN

-1136 GSRKS
+1136 GSSKA

-1146 VPKFARGSEGLQA
+1146 VPKFANGSEGLQA

-1219 NGIGSK
+1219 TGIGTK

-1246 ALEKF
+1246 AIEKF
-1251 ADVGNAAEP
+1251 ADVGKAAEP
-1260 GLSIAKGVV
+1260 GLSIAKGVI

-1284 SESTPKV
+1284 SESAPKV

-1306 VKALQLTGQYSA
+1306 IKALQLTGQYSA

-1370 YNQNV
+1370 YNQNI

-1391 RYGSLGRA
+1391 RYGSLGKA

-1458 QASGIFEQKSEANKD
+1458 QAGGIFEQKSDANKD

>member
-1 MAEDLAKLQVKV
+1 MAEDLAKLQVKL
-13 EAHVDDYVKDIKKA
+13 EAQADEYVKELKRA
-27 DSETKKAV
+27 DSETKRAV
-35 DSMTKETERLKK
+35 DSMSKETERLKK
-47 QSSSMGM
+47 QSSSMDM
-54 WKNTGKLIADSV
+54 WKNTGKLVAHSIRY
-66 KHAIPNIKAMNAEI
+66 AIPNIKAMNASI

-101 ETRKNIEKTRKKL
+101 KTQESIEKLQGKL
-114 NELRQEEKALQQMGE
+114 NELYQEEKALQQLGKSE
-129 SSGES
+129 GDSEQ
-134 DRYRS
+134 YRD

-145 KTQAEL
+145 KAQEEL
-151 DALHEKMKKL
+151 VKL
-161 EDDGD
+161 ESKM
-166 AQEYTPKYQKTID
+166 QELKDTGKAAVPAPDFSNMETEYQ
-179 AMLAEQKRVAEL
+179 AEL
-191 QKELDTRRKSGS
+191 QKVEELQKEFDKRLKDRSTMRYMHDDG
-203 SMTYIT
+203 TV
-209 EQGKL
+209 
-214 GNVKDDL
+214 GNI
-221 EESRRKV
+221 R
-228 KDLEK
+228 KDLAESK
-233 QLEDLEKRGK
+233 GRLEDLKAKMDEMKNSGK
-243 DWQPTEAA
+243 DWQPTKEAE
-251 RKLSD
+251 KLSEQMERASEKIKKYED
-256 QMEQTS
+256 QMV
-262 EKLGKYRTEMTELR
+262 ELR
-276 ADGVDRG
+276 ADGVERG
-283 TDAWI
+283 SDAWI
-288 KNQKEIAKARGEM
+288 KNQKEIAKARDELR
-301 EKYKIMSRN
+301 KYQTMGRN

-316 DIKKGTGGVAASVKA
+316 DIEMGTGGKLASVKA
-331 VVSEMKKSLGQTKV
+331 VMKEIKESLSQTKV
-345 GKAASIGWGGATK
+345 GKVASAGWGGITK

-415 FQGGLKGLLMYG
+415 FQGGPKGLLMYG

-451 AQYSDSTN
+451 AQYSDNTN

-466 SSLTQ
+466 SSLTR

-484 NAAAP
+484 NVAAP
-489 MLNLLIQKVTA
+489 MLNLLVQKVTE

-559 NKLNDNSDSGD
+559 NKLNDNSDGD
-570 TTDTNTGGGLT
+570 DTADTSTGGGLT
-581 PADMFESVPLDS
+581 PADMFESVPINS
-593 KVSDFAKKLKEAWKN
+593 KVSDFAKKLKDAWKN
-608 ADFTEIGQIVGT
+608 ADFTEIGQIFGT
-620 KLNNA
+620 KLNDA
-625 LNQIPWGPIQETA
+625 LNQISWGPIQETA

-665 IAEAVNTGVG
+665 IAGAVNTGVG
-675 GINAFLDNTK
+675 GINAFLDNTR

-696 LNGVVDTVDWPGI
+696 LNGAVDTIDWPGI

-718 AVFTTIGEAART
+718 AIFTTIGESART
-730 FQWPDFGKNLAD
+730 FKWSDFGKNLAA
-742 GVNQAIADFDWAEN
+742 GVNQTIADFDWAGN
-756 GARVGDLVKGL
+756 GARIGDLAKGL
-767 LDTVLS
+767 LDTISTFL
-773 FVSETDWK
+773 EQTDWRK
-781 QIGTSVATFIANIDW
+781 LGESIRTFVVSIDW
-796 PGIFTR
+796 TGIVNELVRGFGAAAG
-802 ALSAILDVPKIVWN
+802 ALGALIGGLIGDAIKDAKKYYQKKAEECGGSLWKGVLKGILDAIMNVAVW
-816 LLTGAI
+816 
-822 EAIDWYSAVR
+822 
-832 AIPSTIYDFLTNY
+832 
-845 DWKSLLTSV
+845 
-854 GDLLGAAW
+854 
-862 QAAFAIGSAVLDI
+862 
-875 VKDSGASIVNGL
+875 
-887 KNGIKKAFSTIGSW
+887 IKKNIC
-901 IRKHIFDPFMEK
+901 DPFMK
-913 FKNLFGIHSPSTV
+913 GFRNAFGIHSPSTV
-926 MSEMGKNLIAGM
+926 MAEMGKYLIEGM
-938 LKGITEKISDIKQKF
+938 LNGITDKISDIKQKF
-953 SEIKDAIGKKWDEVK
+953 SEIKDAI
-968 TDTSKKWKQI
+968 SKKWSEVQTDTTKKWTQI
-978 NDDTSKKI
+978 NDDTSKKMA
-986 GNLRDDAKTK
+986 NLRDDAKTK

-1004 SDKWSSVSQNTET
+1004 SDKWFSVRQNTET

-1025 LSQKWSGIRSDAASK
+1025 LAQKWSGIRSDASSK
-1040 FENIRSTVAQKWTNL
+1040 FENIRSTVAQKWSNL

-1064 QIGIGLKNTWSDLKG
+1064 QIGSSLKNTWSDLKS
-1079 NASRAFGSIS
+1079 NASKAFGTIS
-1089 SNILSCFRN
+1089 DNILGCFRN

-1136 GSRKS
+1136 GSSKS

-1146 VPKFARGSEGLQA
+1146 VPKFAQGSEGLQA

-1219 NGIGSK
+1219 TGIGSK
-1225 IKDTISDVWSYVS
+1225 IKETISDVWSYVS

-1246 ALEKF
+1246 AIKKF

-1260 GLSIAKGVV
+1260 GLSIAKGVI

-1306 VKALQLTGQYSA
+1306 IKALQLTGQYSA

-1370 YNQNV
+1370 YNQNI

-1458 QASGIFEQKSEANKD
+1458 QAGGIFEQKSDANKD

>member
-1 MAEDLAKLQVKV
+1 MAEDLAKLQVV
-13 EAHVDDYVKDIKKA
+13 IEATNAPLKKELKKA
-27 DSETKKAV
+27 QDMV
-35 DSMTKETERLKK
+35 KEASGNMEK
-47 QSSSMGM
+47 QSS
-54 WKNTGKLIADSV
+54 V
-66 KHAIPNIKAMNAEI
+66 KAFSGEITKAQQLAKKMRQI
-80 KNYVKEAQVAAGVK
+80 VKEAQVQAGTK
-94 VYTDEYA
+94 VYTEEYKTVQKEA
-101 ETRKNIEKTRKKL
+101 DNAKRK
-114 NELRQEEKALQQMGE
+114 LRQLREEEKALEQMGQSQGMSE
-129 SSGES
+129 QYQKVS
-134 DRYRS
+134 D
-139 LRKSAE
+139 SA
-145 KTQAEL
+145 KKAQREL
-151 DALHEKMKKL
+151 DALKKKMEELEQDGKEKQVAPKFAKVDGEYRVEKEKL
-161 EDDGD
+161 ENLK
-166 AQEYTPKYQKTID
+166 QEYENRRKNRLTMQDVDSDGKLINIEEELSKSLD
-179 AMLAEQKRVAEL
+179 RVEALEAKI
-191 QKELDTRRKSGS
+191 KELRK
-203 SMTYIT
+203 
-209 EQGKL
+209 EGK
-214 GNVKDDL
+214 
-221 EESRRKV
+221 E
-228 KDLEK
+228 
-233 QLEDLEKRGK
+233 
-243 DWQPTEAA
+243 WQPTEAA
-251 RKLSD
+251 IKLSG
-256 QMEQTS
+256 QMEQAS
-262 EKLGKYRTEMTELR
+262 EKLGKYQSQMTQMR

-288 KNQKEIAKARGEM
+288 KNQKAINQATQEQAKYQNMKA
-301 EKYKIMSRN
+301 N
-310 MESSGE
+310 MENAGT
-316 DIKKGTGGVAASVKA
+316 DMKGTKITGISGMLYEIKA
-331 VVSEMKKSLGQTKV
+331 FKERLKANLKEAFEGTKV
-345 GKAASIGWGGATK
+345 GKGWGDISRLLGMISKEAERASTK
-358 LFKGVTS
+358 
-365 GAKLATTA
+365 

-389 NGISAAGRFAK
+389 NGISVAGRFAK

-451 AQYSDSTN
+451 AQYNDSTN

-559 NKLNDNSDSGD
+559 NKLNDNSDSDDNAD
-570 TTDTNTGGGLT
+570 TSTGGGLT

-593 KVSDFAKKLKEAWKN
+593 KVSDFAKKLKDAWKN

-620 KLNNA
+620 KLNDA
-625 LNQIPWGPIQETA
+625 LNRIPWGPIQNTSR
-638 QKVGKSIGTFISG
+638 KVGKSIGTFISG
-651 FVEVPDLGTNIGKT
+651 FVEVPNLGTNIGKT

-675 GINAFLDNTK
+675 GINAFLDNTR

-696 LNGVVDTVDWPGI
+696 LNGAADTVDWPGI

-718 AVFTTIGEAART
+718 AVFAVIGEAART
-730 FQWPDFGKNLAD
+730 FKWTGFGQDLA
-742 GVNQAIADFDWAEN
+742 GGLNTAITDFDWAGN
-756 GARVGDLVKGL
+756 GVRVGDLAKGL
-767 LDTVLS
+767 LNTIVAVLEQTDWRKLGNS
-773 FVSETDWK
+773 VRTFVVSIDWSGIVSELARGFGAAFGSLGALIGGLVGEAFKSAQKYFAQKTKECGGHAVLGFFKGILDAIDG
-781 QIGTSVATFIANIDW
+781 IGTW
-796 PGIFTR
+796 
-802 ALSAILDVPKIVWN
+802 
-816 LLTGAI
+816 
-822 EAIDWYSAVR
+822 
-832 AIPSTIYDFLTNY
+832 
-845 DWKSLLTSV
+845 
-854 GDLLGAAW
+854 
-862 QAAFAIGSAVLDI
+862 
-875 VKDSGASIVNGL
+875 
-887 KNGIKKAFSTIGSW
+887 IKKN
-901 IRKHIFDPFMEK
+901 IFDPFMK
-913 FKNLFGIHSPSTV
+913 GFKNVFEIHSPSKV
-926 MSEMGKNLIAGM
+926 MAEMGKYLIEGM
-938 LKGITEKISDIKQKF
+938 LNGITDKISDIKQKF
-953 SEIKDAIGKKWDEVK
+953 SEIKDTISKKWSEVQ

-986 GNLRDDAKTK
+986 ANLRDDAKTK

-1004 SDKWSSVSQNTET
+1004 SDKWSSVRQNTET

-1025 LSQKWSGIRSDAASK
+1025 LAQKWSGIRSDASSK

-1064 QIGIGLKNTWSDLKG
+1064 QIGSSLKNTWSDLKS
-1079 NASRAFGSIS
+1079 NASKAFGTIS
-1089 SNILSCFRN
+1089 DNILGCFRN

-1136 GSRKS
+1136 GSSKS

-1146 VPKFARGSEGLQA
+1146 VPKFAQGSEGLQA

-1219 NGIGSK
+1219 NGIGTK

-1238 HPSKLVDL
+1238 HPSKLVEL

-1260 GLSIAKGVV
+1260 GLSIAKGVI

-1306 VKALQLTGQYSA
+1306 IKALQLTGQYSA

-1370 YNQNV
+1370 YNKNI

-1399 YQGHGYASG
+1399 YQGHGYAFG

-1458 QASGIFEQKSEANKD
+1458 QTGGIFEQKSDANKD

>member
-1 MAEDLAKLQVKV
+1 MAEDLAKLQVV
-13 EAHVDDYVKDIKKA
+13 IEATNAPLKKELKKA
-27 DSETKKAV
+27 QDMV
-35 DSMTKETERLKK
+35 KEASGNMEK
-47 QSSSMGM
+47 QSS
-54 WKNTGKLIADSV
+54 V
-66 KHAIPNIKAMNAEI
+66 KAFSGEITKAQQLAKKMRQI
-80 KNYVKEAQVAAGVK
+80 VKEAQVQAGTK
-94 VYTDEYA
+94 VYTEEYKTVQKEA
-101 ETRKNIEKTRKKL
+101 DNAKRK
-114 NELRQEEKALQQMGE
+114 LRQLREEEKALEQMGQSQGMSE
-129 SSGES
+129 QYQKVS
-134 DRYRS
+134 D
-139 LRKSAE
+139 SA
-145 KTQAEL
+145 KKAQREL
-151 DALHEKMKKL
+151 DALKKKMEELEQDGKEKQVAPKFAKVDGEYRVEKEKL
-161 EDDGD
+161 ENLK
-166 AQEYTPKYQKTID
+166 QEYENRRKNRLTMQDVDSNGKLINIEEELSKSLD
-179 AMLAEQKRVAEL
+179 RVEALEAKI
-191 QKELDTRRKSGS
+191 KELRK
-203 SMTYIT
+203 
-209 EQGKL
+209 EGK
-214 GNVKDDL
+214 
-221 EESRRKV
+221 E
-228 KDLEK
+228 
-233 QLEDLEKRGK
+233 
-243 DWQPTEAA
+243 WQPTEAA
-251 RKLSD
+251 IKLSG
-256 QMEQTS
+256 QMEQAS
-262 EKLGKYRTEMTELR
+262 EKLGKYQSQMTQMR

-288 KNQKEIAKARGEM
+288 KNQKAINQATQEQAKYQNMKA
-301 EKYKIMSRN
+301 N
-310 MESSGE
+310 MENAGT
-316 DIKKGTGGVAASVKA
+316 DMKGTKITGISGMLYEIKA
-331 VVSEMKKSLGQTKV
+331 FKERLKANLKEAFEGTKV
-345 GKAASIGWGGATK
+345 GKGWGDISRLLGMISKEAERASTK
-358 LFKGVTS
+358 
-365 GAKLATTA
+365 

-389 NGISAAGRFAK
+389 NGISVAGRFAK

-451 AQYSDSTN
+451 AQYNDSTN

-559 NKLNDNSDSGD
+559 NKLNDNSDSDDNAD
-570 TTDTNTGGGLT
+570 TSTGGGLT

-593 KVSDFAKKLKEAWKN
+593 KVSDFAKKLKDAWKN

-620 KLNNA
+620 KLNDA
-625 LNQIPWGPIQETA
+625 LNRIPWGPIQNTSR
-638 QKVGKSIGTFISG
+638 KVGKSIGTFISG
-651 FVEVPDLGTNIGKT
+651 FVEVPDLGTNIGKA
-665 IAEAVNTGVG
+665 IAKAVNTGVG
-675 GINAFLDNTK
+675 GINAFLDNTR

-696 LNGVVDTVDWPGI
+696 LNGVADTVDWPGI

-718 AVFTTIGEAART
+718 AVFAVIGEAART
-730 FQWPDFGKNLAD
+730 FKWTGFGQDLA
-742 GVNQAIADFDWAEN
+742 GGLNTAITDFDWAGN
-756 GARVGDLVKGL
+756 GVRVGDLAKGL
-767 LDTVLS
+767 LNTIVAVLEQTDWRKLGNS
-773 FVSETDWK
+773 VRTFVVSIDWSGIVSELARGFGAAFGSLGALIGGLVGEAFKSAQKYFAQKTKECGGHAVLGFFKGILDAIDG
-781 QIGTSVATFIANIDW
+781 IGTW
-796 PGIFTR
+796 
-802 ALSAILDVPKIVWN
+802 
-816 LLTGAI
+816 
-822 EAIDWYSAVR
+822 
-832 AIPSTIYDFLTNY
+832 
-845 DWKSLLTSV
+845 
-854 GDLLGAAW
+854 
-862 QAAFAIGSAVLDI
+862 
-875 VKDSGASIVNGL
+875 
-887 KNGIKKAFSTIGSW
+887 IKKNIC
-901 IRKHIFDPFMEK
+901 DPFMK
-913 FKNLFGIHSPSTV
+913 GFRNAFGIHSPSKV
-926 MSEMGKNLIAGM
+926 MAEMGKYLIEGM
-938 LKGITEKISDIKQKF
+938 LNGITDRISDIKQKF
-953 SEIKDAIGKKWDEVK
+953 SEIKDAISKKWEEVK

-986 GNLRDDAKTK
+986 ANLRDDAKTK

-1004 SDKWSSVSQNTET
+1004 SDKWSSVRQNTET

-1025 LSQKWSGIRSDAASK
+1025 LAQKWSGIRSDASSK

-1064 QIGIGLKNTWSDLKG
+1064 QIGSSLKNTWSDLKN
-1079 NASRAFGSIS
+1079 NASKAFGTIS
-1089 SNILSCFRN
+1089 DNILGCFRN

-1136 GSRKS
+1136 GSSKS

-1146 VPKFARGSEGLQA
+1146 VPKFAQGSEGLQA

-1219 NGIGSK
+1219 TGIGTK

-1238 HPSKLVDL
+1238 HPSKLVEL

-1260 GLSIAKGVV
+1260 GLSIAKGVI

-1306 VKALQLTGQYSA
+1306 IKALQLTGQYSA

-1370 YNQNV
+1370 YNQNI

-1399 YQGHGYASG
+1399 YRGHGYASG

-1443 EGIKGAVFE
+1443 ESIKGAVFE

-1458 QASGIFEQKSEANKD
+1458 QAYGIFEKKSDANKD

>member
-1 MAEDLAKLQVKV
+1 MAEDLAKLQVV
-13 EAHVDDYVKDIKKA
+13 IEATNAPLKKELKKA
-27 DSETKKAV
+27 QDMV
-35 DSMTKETERLKK
+35 KEASGNMEK
-47 QSSSMGM
+47 QSS
-54 WKNTGKLIADSV
+54 V
-66 KHAIPNIKAMNAEI
+66 KAFSGEITKAQQLAKKMRQI
-80 KNYVKEAQVAAGVK
+80 VKEAQVQAGTK
-94 VYTDEYA
+94 VYTEEYKTVQKEA
-101 ETRKNIEKTRKKL
+101 DNAKRK
-114 NELRQEEKALQQMGE
+114 LRQLREEEKALEQMGQSQGMSE
-129 SSGES
+129 QYQKVR
-134 DRYRS
+134 D
-139 LRKSAE
+139 SA
-145 KTQAEL
+145 KKAQREL
-151 DALHEKMKKL
+151 DALKKKMEELEQDGKEKQVAPKFAKVDGEYRVEKEKL
-161 EDDGD
+161 ENLK
-166 AQEYTPKYQKTID
+166 QEYENRRKNRLTMQDVDSDGKLINIEEELSKSLD
-179 AMLAEQKRVAEL
+179 RVEALEAKI
-191 QKELDTRRKSGS
+191 KELRK
-203 SMTYIT
+203 
-209 EQGKL
+209 EGK
-214 GNVKDDL
+214 
-221 EESRRKV
+221 E
-228 KDLEK
+228 
-233 QLEDLEKRGK
+233 
-243 DWQPTEAA
+243 WQPTEAA
-251 RKLSD
+251 IKLSG
-256 QMEQTS
+256 QMEQAS
-262 EKLGKYRTEMTELR
+262 EKLGKYQSQMTQMR

-288 KNQKEIAKARGEM
+288 KNQKAINQATQEQAKYQNMKA
-301 EKYKIMSRN
+301 N
-310 MESSGE
+310 MENAGT
-316 DIKKGTGGVAASVKA
+316 DMKGTKITGISGMLYEIKA
-331 VVSEMKKSLGQTKV
+331 FKERLKANLKEAFEGTKV
-345 GKAASIGWGGATK
+345 GKGWGDISRLLGMISKEAERASTK
-358 LFKGVTS
+358 
-365 GAKLATTA
+365 

-559 NKLNDNSDSGD
+559 NKLNDNSDSDDNAD
-570 TTDTNTGGGLT
+570 TSTGGGLT

-593 KVSDFAKKLKEAWKN
+593 KITDFAKKLKDAWKN

-620 KLNNA
+620 KLNDA
-625 LNQIPWGPIQETA
+625 LNRIPWGPIQNTSR
-638 QKVGKSIGTFISG
+638 KVGKSIGTFISG

-675 GINAFLDNTK
+675 GINAFLDNTR

-696 LNGVVDTVDWPGI
+696 LNGAADTVDWPGI

-718 AVFTTIGEAART
+718 AVFAVIGEAART
-730 FQWPDFGKNLAD
+730 FKWTGFGQDLA
-742 GVNQAIADFDWAEN
+742 GGLNTAITDFDWAGN
-756 GARVGDLVKGL
+756 GVRVGDLAKGL
-767 LDTVLS
+767 LNTIVAVLEQTDWRKLGNS
-773 FVSETDWK
+773 VRTFVVSIDWSGIVSELAR
-781 QIGTSVATFIANIDW
+781 GF
-796 PGIFTR
+796 
-802 ALSAILDVPKIVWN
+802 
-816 LLTGAI
+816 GA
-822 EAIDWYSAVR
+822 AFGS
-832 AIPSTIYDFLTNY
+832 
-845 DWKSLLTSV
+845 
-854 GDLLGAAW
+854 LGALIGGLVGETFKSAQKYFAQKTKECGGNAFLGFLKGIRDAIIGIGAW
-862 QAAFAIGSAVLDI
+862 
-875 VKDSGASIVNGL
+875 
-887 KNGIKKAFSTIGSW
+887 IKKN
-901 IRKHIFDPFMEK
+901 IFDPFMK
-913 FKNLFGIHSPSTV
+913 GFKSVFEIHSPSKV
-926 MSEMGKNLIAGM
+926 MAEMGKYLIEGM
-938 LKGITEKISDIKQKF
+938 LNGITDKISDIKQKF
-953 SEIKDAIGKKWDEVK
+953 SEIKDAISKKWEEVK

-986 GNLRDDAKTK
+986 ANLRDDAKTK

-1004 SDKWSSVSQNTET
+1004 SDKWSSVRQNTEI

-1025 LSQKWSGIRSDAASK
+1025 LAQKWSGIRSDASSK

-1064 QIGIGLKNTWSDLKG
+1064 QIGSSLKNTWSDLKG
-1079 NASRAFGSIS
+1079 NASRAFGTIS
-1089 SNILSCFRN
+1089 DNILNCFRN

-1136 GSRKS
+1136 GSSKA

-1146 VPKFARGSEGLQA
+1146 VPKFANGSEGLQA

-1219 NGIGSK
+1219 TGIGTK

-1246 ALEKF
+1246 AIEKF

-1260 GLSIAKGVV
+1260 GLSIAKGVI

-1284 SESTPKV
+1284 SESAPKV

-1306 VKALQLTGQYSA
+1306 IKALQLTGQYSA

-1370 YNQNV
+1370 YNQNI

-1458 QASGIFEQKSEANKD
+1458 QAGGIFEQKSDANKD

>member
-1 MAEDLAKLQVKV
+1 MAEDLAKLQVV
-13 EAHVDDYVKDIKKA
+13 IEATNAPLKKELKKA
-27 DSETKKAV
+27 QDMV
-35 DSMTKETERLKK
+35 KEASGNMEK
-47 QSSSMGM
+47 QSS
-54 WKNTGKLIADSV
+54 V
-66 KHAIPNIKAMNAEI
+66 KAFSGEITKAQQLAKKMRQI
-80 KNYVKEAQVAAGVK
+80 VKEAQVQAGTK
-94 VYTDEYA
+94 VYTEEYKTVQKEA
-101 ETRKNIEKTRKKL
+101 DNAKRK
-114 NELRQEEKALQQMGE
+114 LRQLREEEKALEQMGQSQGMSE
-129 SSGES
+129 QYQKVS
-134 DRYRS
+134 D
-139 LRKSAE
+139 SA
-145 KTQAEL
+145 KKAQREL
-151 DALHEKMKKL
+151 DALKKKMEELEQDGKEKQVAPKFAKVDGEYRVEKEKL
-161 EDDGD
+161 ENLK
-166 AQEYTPKYQKTID
+166 QEYENRRKNRLTMQDVDSNGKLINIEEELSKSLD
-179 AMLAEQKRVAEL
+179 RVEALEAKI
-191 QKELDTRRKSGS
+191 KELRK
-203 SMTYIT
+203 
-209 EQGKL
+209 EGK
-214 GNVKDDL
+214 
-221 EESRRKV
+221 E
-228 KDLEK
+228 
-233 QLEDLEKRGK
+233 
-243 DWQPTEAA
+243 WQPTEAA
-251 RKLSD
+251 IKLSG
-256 QMEQTS
+256 QMEQAS
-262 EKLGKYRTEMTELR
+262 EKLGKYQSQMTQMR

-288 KNQKEIAKARGEM
+288 KNQKAINQATQEQAKYQNMKA
-301 EKYKIMSRN
+301 N
-310 MESSGE
+310 MENAGT
-316 DIKKGTGGVAASVKA
+316 DMKGTKITGISGMLYEIKA
-331 VVSEMKKSLGQTKV
+331 FKERLKANLKEAFEGTKV
-345 GKAASIGWGGATK
+345 GKGWGDISRLLGMISKEAERASTK
-358 LFKGVTS
+358 
-365 GAKLATTA
+365 

-389 NGISAAGRFAK
+389 NGISVAGRFAK

-451 AQYSDSTN
+451 AQYNDSTN

-559 NKLNDNSDSGD
+559 NKLNDNSDSDDNAD
-570 TTDTNTGGGLT
+570 TSTGGGLT

-593 KVSDFAKKLKEAWKN
+593 KITDFAKKLKDAWKN

-620 KLNNA
+620 KLNDA
-625 LNQIPWGPIQETA
+625 LNRIPWGPIQNTSR
-638 QKVGKSIGTFISG
+638 KVGKSIGTFISG

-675 GINAFLDNTK
+675 GINAFLDNTR

-696 LNGVVDTVDWPGI
+696 LNGAADTVDWPGI
-709 GHLYAQKWN
+709 GHLYVQKWN
-718 AVFTTIGEAART
+718 AVFAVIGEAART
-730 FQWPDFGKNLAD
+730 FKWTGFGQDLA
-742 GVNQAIADFDWAEN
+742 GGLNTAITDFDWAGN
-756 GARVGDLVKGL
+756 GVRVGDLAKGL
-767 LDTVLS
+767 LNTIVAVLEQTDWRKLGNS
-773 FVSETDWK
+773 VRTFVVSIDWSGIVSELARGFGAAFGSLGALIGGLVGEAFKSAQKYFAQKTKECGGHAVLGFFKGILDAIDG
-781 QIGTSVATFIANIDW
+781 IGTW
-796 PGIFTR
+796 
-802 ALSAILDVPKIVWN
+802 
-816 LLTGAI
+816 
-822 EAIDWYSAVR
+822 
-832 AIPSTIYDFLTNY
+832 
-845 DWKSLLTSV
+845 
-854 GDLLGAAW
+854 
-862 QAAFAIGSAVLDI
+862 
-875 VKDSGASIVNGL
+875 
-887 KNGIKKAFSTIGSW
+887 IKKN
-901 IRKHIFDPFMEK
+901 IFDPFMK
-913 FKNLFGIHSPSTV
+913 GFKNVFEIHSPSKV
-926 MSEMGKNLIAGM
+926 MAEMGKYLIEGM
-938 LKGITEKISDIKQKF
+938 LNGITDKISDIKQKF
-953 SEIKDAIGKKWDEVK
+953 SEIKDTISKKWSEVQ

-986 GNLRDDAKTK
+986 ANLRDDAKTK

-1004 SDKWSSVSQNTET
+1004 SDKWSSVRQNTET

-1025 LSQKWSGIRSDAASK
+1025 LAQKWSGIRSDASSK

-1064 QIGIGLKNTWSDLKG
+1064 QIGSSLKNTWSDLKN
-1079 NASRAFGSIS
+1079 NASKAFGTIS
-1089 SNILSCFRN
+1089 DNILGCFRN

-1136 GSRKS
+1136 GSSKS

-1146 VPKFARGSEGLQA
+1146 VPKFAQGSEGLQA

-1168 PGGIYRE
+1168 PGEIYRE

-1219 NGIGSK
+1219 TGIGTK

-1246 ALEKF
+1246 AIEKF

-1260 GLSIAKGVV
+1260 GLSIAKGVI

-1284 SESTPKV
+1284 SESAPKV

-1306 VKALQLTGQYSA
+1306 IKALQLTGQYSA

-1370 YNQNV
+1370 YNQNI

-1399 YQGHGYASG
+1399 YRGHGYASG

-1458 QASGIFEQKSEANKD
+1458 QAGGIFEQKSDANKD

>member
-1 MAEDLAKLQVKV
+1 MAEDLAKLQVV
-13 EAHVDDYVKDIKKA
+13 IEATNAPLKKELKKA
-27 DSETKKAV
+27 QDMV
-35 DSMTKETERLKK
+35 KEASGNMEK
-47 QSSSMGM
+47 QSS
-54 WKNTGKLIADSV
+54 V
-66 KHAIPNIKAMNAEI
+66 KAFSGEITKAQQLAKKMRQI
-80 KNYVKEAQVAAGVK
+80 VKEAQVQAGTK
-94 VYTDEYA
+94 VYTEEYKTVQKEA
-101 ETRKNIEKTRKKL
+101 DNAKRK
-114 NELRQEEKALQQMGE
+114 LRQLREEEKALEQMGQSQGMSE
-129 SSGES
+129 QYQKVS
-134 DRYRS
+134 D
-139 LRKSAE
+139 SA
-145 KTQAEL
+145 KKAQREL
-151 DALHEKMKKL
+151 DALKKKMEELEQDGKEKQVAPKFAKVDGEYRVEKEKL
-161 EDDGD
+161 ENLK
-166 AQEYTPKYQKTID
+166 QEYENRRKNRLTMQDVDSDGKLINIEEELSKSLD
-179 AMLAEQKRVAEL
+179 RVEALEAKI
-191 QKELDTRRKSGS
+191 KELRK
-203 SMTYIT
+203 
-209 EQGKL
+209 EGK
-214 GNVKDDL
+214 
-221 EESRRKV
+221 E
-228 KDLEK
+228 
-233 QLEDLEKRGK
+233 
-243 DWQPTEAA
+243 WQPTEAA
-251 RKLSD
+251 IKLSG
-256 QMEQTS
+256 QMEQAS
-262 EKLGKYRTEMTELR
+262 EKLGKYQSQMTQMR

-288 KNQKEIAKARGEM
+288 KNQKAINQATQEQAKYQNMKA
-301 EKYKIMSRN
+301 N
-310 MESSGE
+310 MENAGT
-316 DIKKGTGGVAASVKA
+316 DMKGTKITGISGMLYEIKA
-331 VVSEMKKSLGQTKV
+331 FKERLKANLKEAFEGTKV
-345 GKAASIGWGGATK
+345 GKGWGDISRLLGMISKEAERASTK
-358 LFKGVTS
+358 
-365 GAKLATTA
+365 

-559 NKLNDNSDSGD
+559 NKLNDNSDSDDNAD
-570 TTDTNTGGGLT
+570 TSTGGGLT

-593 KVSDFAKKLKEAWKN
+593 KITDFAKKLKDAWKN

-620 KLNNA
+620 KLNDA
-625 LNQIPWGPIQETA
+625 LNRIPWGPIQNTSR
-638 QKVGKSIGTFISG
+638 KVGKSIGTFISG

-675 GINAFLDNTK
+675 GINAFLDNTR

-696 LNGVVDTVDWPGI
+696 LNGAADTVDWPGI

-718 AVFTTIGEAART
+718 AVFAVIGEAART
-730 FQWPDFGKNLAD
+730 FKWTGFGQDLA
-742 GVNQAIADFDWAEN
+742 GGLNTAITDFDWAGN
-756 GARVGDLVKGL
+756 GVRVGDLAKGL
-767 LDTVLS
+767 LNTIVAVLEQTDWRKLGNS
-773 FVSETDWK
+773 VRTFVVSIDWSGIVSELAR
-781 QIGTSVATFIANIDW
+781 GF
-796 PGIFTR
+796 
-802 ALSAILDVPKIVWN
+802 
-816 LLTGAI
+816 GA
-822 EAIDWYSAVR
+822 AFGS
-832 AIPSTIYDFLTNY
+832 
-845 DWKSLLTSV
+845 
-854 GDLLGAAW
+854 LGALIGGLVGEAFKSAQKYFAQKTKECGGNAFLGFLKGIRDAIIGIGAW
-862 QAAFAIGSAVLDI
+862 
-875 VKDSGASIVNGL
+875 
-887 KNGIKKAFSTIGSW
+887 IKKN
-901 IRKHIFDPFMEK
+901 IFDPFMK
-913 FKNLFGIHSPSTV
+913 GFKSVFEIHSPSKV
-926 MSEMGKNLIAGM
+926 MAEMGKYLIEGM
-938 LKGITEKISDIKQKF
+938 LNGITDKISDIKQKF
-953 SEIKDAIGKKWDEVK
+953 SEIKDAISKKWEEVK

-986 GNLRDDAKTK
+986 ANLRDDAKTK

-1004 SDKWSSVSQNTET
+1004 SDKWSSVRQNTET

-1025 LSQKWSGIRSDAASK
+1025 LAQKWSGIRSDASSK

-1064 QIGIGLKNTWSDLKG
+1064 QIGSSLKNTWSDLKG
-1079 NASRAFGSIS
+1079 NASRAFGTIS
-1089 SNILSCFRN
+1089 DNILNCFRN

-1136 GSRKS
+1136 GSSKA

-1146 VPKFARGSEGLQA
+1146 VPKFANGSEGLQA

-1219 NGIGSK
+1219 TGIGTK

-1246 ALEKF
+1246 AIEKF

-1260 GLSIAKGVV
+1260 GLSIAKGVI

-1284 SESTPKV
+1284 GESAPKV

-1306 VKALQLTGQYSA
+1306 IKALQLTGQYSA

-1370 YNQNV
+1370 YNQNI

-1399 YQGHGYASG
+1399 YRGHGYASG
-1408 GFPQTGEFFMARES
+1408 GFPQNGEFFMARES

-1458 QASGIFEQKSEANKD
+1458 QAGGIFEQKSDANKD

>member
-1 MAEDLAKLQVKV
+1 MAEDLAKLQVKL
-13 EAHVDDYVKDIKKA
+13 EAQADEYVKELKRA
-27 DSETKKAV
+27 DSETKRAV
-35 DSMTKETERLKK
+35 DSMSKETERLKK
-47 QSSSMGM
+47 QSSSMDM
-54 WKNTGKLIADSV
+54 WKNTGKLVAHSIRY
-66 KHAIPNIKAMNAEI
+66 AIPNIKAMNASI

-101 ETRKNIEKTRKKL
+101 KTQESIEKLQGKL
-114 NELRQEEKALQQMGE
+114 NELYQEEKALQQLGKSE
-129 SSGES
+129 GDSEQ
-134 DRYRS
+134 YRD
-139 LRKSAE
+139 LRKSVE
-145 KTQAEL
+145 KAQEEL
-151 DALHEKMKKL
+151 VKL
-161 EDDGD
+161 ESKM
-166 AQEYTPKYQKTID
+166 QELKDTGKAAVPAPDFSNMETEYQ
-179 AMLAEQKRVAEL
+179 AEL
-191 QKELDTRRKSGS
+191 QKVEELQKEFDKRLKDRSTMRYTHDDG
-203 SMTYIT
+203 TV
-209 EQGKL
+209 
-214 GNVKDDL
+214 GNI
-221 EESRRKV
+221 R
-228 KDLEK
+228 KDLAESK
-233 QLEDLEKRGK
+233 GRLEDLKAKMDEMKNSGK
-243 DWQPTEAA
+243 DWQPTKEAE
-251 RKLSD
+251 KLSEQMERASEKIKKYED
-256 QMEQTS
+256 QMV
-262 EKLGKYRTEMTELR
+262 ELR

-283 TDAWI
+283 SDAWI
-288 KNQKEIAKARGEM
+288 KNQKEIAKARDELR
-301 EKYKIMSRN
+301 KYQTMGRN

-316 DIKKGTGGVAASVKA
+316 DIEMGTGGKLASVKA
-331 VVSEMKKSLGQTKV
+331 VMREIKESLSQIKV
-345 GKAASIGWGGATK
+345 GKVASAGWGGITK

-415 FQGGLKGLLMYG
+415 FQGGPKGLLMYG

-451 AQYSDSTN
+451 AQYSDNTN

-466 SSLTQ
+466 SSLTR

-489 MLNLLIQKVTA
+489 MLNLLIQKVTE

-559 NKLNDNSDSGD
+559 NKLNDNSDGD
-570 TTDTNTGGGLT
+570 DTADTSTGGGLT
-581 PADMFESVPLDS
+581 PADMFESVPINS
-593 KVSDFAKKLKEAWKN
+593 KVSDFAKKLKDAWKN

-620 KLNNA
+620 KLNDA
-625 LNQIPWGPIQETA
+625 LNQISWGPIQETA

-651 FVEVPDLGTNIGKT
+651 FVEVPDLGTNIGKA
-665 IAEAVNTGVG
+665 IAEAVNTGVR
-675 GINAFLDNTK
+675 GINAFLDNTR

-696 LNGVVDTVDWPGI
+696 LNGAVNTVDWSGI
-709 GHLYAQKWN
+709 GHMFAQKWN
-718 AVFTTIGEAART
+718 AIFTTIGEAART
-730 FQWPDFGKNLAD
+730 FKWSNFGKNLAS
-742 GVNQAIADFDWAEN
+742 GLNKAITDFDWAGN
-756 GARVGDLVKGL
+756 GARISDLALGL
-767 LDTVLS
+767 LNTLTT
-773 FVSETDWK
+773 FLEQTDWVK
-781 QIGTSVATFIANIDW
+781 LGASIKSFIA
-796 PGIFTR
+796 
-802 ALSAILDVPKIVWN
+802 
-816 LLTGAI
+816 
-822 EAIDWYSAVR
+822 AIDWKSIGTELTR
-832 AIPSTIYDFLTNY
+832 AIGDIFGALGAIVGG
-845 DWKSLLTSV
+845 LV
-854 GDLLGAAW
+854 GDAFKNAQKYFAQKTKECGGHAFLGFLKGILDAIIGIGAW
-862 QAAFAIGSAVLDI
+862 
-875 VKDSGASIVNGL
+875 
-887 KNGIKKAFSTIGSW
+887 IKKN
-901 IRKHIFDPFMEK
+901 IFDPFMK
-913 FKNLFGIHSPSTV
+913 GFKSVFEIHSPSKV
-926 MSEMGKNLIAGM
+926 MAEMGRYLIEGM
-938 LKGITEKISDIKQKF
+938 LNGITDKISDIKQKF
-953 SEIKDAIGKKWDEVK
+953 SEIKNAI
-968 TDTSKKWKQI
+968 SKKWSEVQTDTTKKWTQI

-986 GNLRDDAKTK
+986 ANLRDDAKTK

-1004 SDKWSSVSQNTET
+1004 SDKWSSVRQNTET

-1025 LSQKWSGIRSDAASK
+1025 LAQKWSGIHSDASSK

-1064 QIGIGLKNTWSDLKG
+1064 QIGSSLKNTWSDLKS
-1079 NASRAFGSIS
+1079 NASKAFGTIS
-1089 SNILSCFRN
+1089 DNILGCFRN

-1136 GSRKS
+1136 GSSKS

-1146 VPKFARGSEGLQA
+1146 VPKFAQGSEGLQA

-1219 NGIGSK
+1219 NGIGAK

-1246 ALEKF
+1246 AIKKF

-1260 GLSIAKGVV
+1260 GLSIAKGVI

-1306 VKALQLTGQYSA
+1306 IKALQLTGQYSA

-1370 YNQNV
+1370 YNQNI

-1458 QASGIFEQKSEANKD
+1458 QAGGIFEQKSDANKD

>member
-1 MAEDLAKLQVKV
+1 MAEDLAKLQVKL
-13 EAHVDDYVKDIKKA
+13 EAQADEYVKALKRA
-27 DSETKKAV
+27 DSETKRAV
-35 DSMTKETERLKK
+35 DSMSKETERLKK
-47 QSSSMGM
+47 QSSSMDM
-54 WKNTGKLIADSV
+54 WKNTGKLIAHSIRY
-66 KHAIPNIKAMNAEI
+66 AIPNIKAMNASI

-94 VYTDEYA
+94 MYTDEYA
-101 ETRKNIEKTRKKL
+101 KTQESIEKLQGKL
-114 NELRQEEKALQQMGE
+114 NELYQEEKALQQLGKSE
-129 SSGES
+129 GDSEQ
-134 DRYRS
+134 YRD

-145 KTQAEL
+145 KAREEL
-151 DALHEKMKKL
+151 VKL
-161 EDDGD
+161 ESKM
-166 AQEYTPKYQKTID
+166 QELKDTGKAAVPAPNFSNMEAEYQALLPKV
-179 AMLAEQKRVAEL
+179 EEL
-191 QKELDTRRKSGS
+191 QKEFDKRLRDRSG
-203 SMTYIT
+203 MLYTHDNGT
-209 EQGKL
+209 L
-214 GNVKDDL
+214 GNIK
-221 EESRRKV
+221 
-228 KDLEK
+228 
-233 QLEDLEKRGK
+233 EDLTDSKVRLEYLKYKIEEMKDAGK
-243 DWQPTEAA
+243 DWQPTKEAE
-251 RKLSD
+251 KLS
-256 QMEQTS
+256 EQIERAS
-262 EKLGKYRTEMTELR
+262 EKLEKYKDQMVELR

-301 EKYKIMSRN
+301 EKYKTMSRN

-316 DIKKGTGGVAASVKA
+316 DVKKGTGGAVASVKA
-331 VVSEMKKSLGQTKV
+331 VINEMKKSLSQTKIGSFV
-345 GKAASIGWGGATK
+345 SKGWGGATK
-358 LFKGVTS
+358 FFKGVTS

-559 NKLNDNSDSGD
+559 NKLNDNSDSDD
-570 TTDTNTGGGLT
+570 TADTNTGGGLT
-581 PADMFESVPLDS
+581 PADMFESVPINS
-593 KVSDFAKKLKEAWKN
+593 KVSDFAKKLKDAWKN

-620 KLNNA
+620 KLNDA
-625 LNQIPWGPIQETA
+625 LNRIPWGTIQNTA
-638 QKVGKSIGTFISG
+638 RKVGKSIGTFISG
-651 FVEVPDLGTNIGKT
+651 FVEVPDLGTKIGKA

-675 GINAFLDNTK
+675 GINAFLDNTR

-696 LNGVVDTVDWPGI
+696 LNGAVNTVDWSGI
-709 GHLYAQKWN
+709 GHMFAQKWN
-718 AVFTTIGEAART
+718 AIFTTIGEAART
-730 FQWPDFGKNLAD
+730 FKWSNFGKNLAS
-742 GVNQAIADFDWAEN
+742 GLNKAITDFDWAGN
-756 GARVGDLVKGL
+756 GARISDLSLGL
-767 LDTVLS
+767 LNTLTT
-773 FVSETDWK
+773 FLEQTDWVK
-781 QIGTSVATFIANIDW
+781 LGASIKSFIAAIDWKSIGTE
-796 PGIFTR
+796 FTR
-802 ALSAILDVPKIVWN
+802 AIGDIFGAL
-816 LLTGAI
+816 GAI
-822 EAIDWYSAVR
+822 VGG
-832 AIPSTIYDFLTNY
+832 L
-845 DWKSLLTSV
+845 V
-854 GDLLGAAW
+854 GDAFKNAQKYFAQKTKECGGNAFIGFLKGIRDAIIGIGAW
-862 QAAFAIGSAVLDI
+862 
-875 VKDSGASIVNGL
+875 
-887 KNGIKKAFSTIGSW
+887 IKKN
-901 IRKHIFDPFMEK
+901 IFDPFMK
-913 FKNLFGIHSPSTV
+913 GLKNVFEIHSPSKV
-926 MSEMGKNLIAGM
+926 MAEMGKYLIEGM
-938 LKGITEKISDIKQKF
+938 LNGITDKISDIKQKF
-953 SEIKDAIGKKWDEVK
+953 SEIKDTISKKWIEVQ

-986 GNLRDDAKTK
+986 ANLRDDAKTK

-1004 SDKWSSVSQNTET
+1004 SDKWSSVRQNTET

-1025 LSQKWSGIRSDAASK
+1025 LAQKWSGIRSDAASK

-1064 QIGIGLKNTWSDLKG
+1064 QIGSSLKNTWSDLKG
-1079 NASRAFGSIS
+1079 NASRAFGTIS
-1089 SNILSCFRN
+1089 DNILNCFQN

-1136 GSRKS
+1136 GSSKS
-1141 FAKWQ
+1141 FTKWQ
-1146 VPKFARGSEGLQA
+1146 VPKFANGSEGLQA

-1219 NGIGSK
+1219 TGIGTK

-1246 ALEKF
+1246 AIEKF

-1260 GLSIAKGVV
+1260 GLSIAKGVI

-1284 SESTPKV
+1284 SESAPKV

-1306 VKALQLTGQYSA
+1306 IKALQLTGQYSA

-1370 YNQNV
+1370 YNQNI

-1399 YQGHGYASG
+1399 YRGHGYASG

-1458 QASGIFEQKSEANKD
+1458 QAGGIFEQNSDANKD

>member
-1 MAEDLAKLQVKV
+1 MVEDLAKLQVV
-13 EAHVDDYVKDIKKA
+13 IEATNAPLKKELKKA
-27 DSETKKAV
+27 QDMV
-35 DSMTKETERLKK
+35 KEASGNMEK
-47 QSSSMGM
+47 QSS
-54 WKNTGKLIADSV
+54 V
-66 KHAIPNIKAMNAEI
+66 KAFSGEITKAQQLAKKMRQI
-80 KNYVKEAQVAAGVK
+80 VKEAQVQAGTK
-94 VYTDEYA
+94 VYTEEYKTVQKEA
-101 ETRKNIEKTRKKL
+101 DNAKRK
-114 NELRQEEKALQQMGE
+114 LRQLREEEKALEQMGQSQGMSE
-129 SSGES
+129 QYQKVS
-134 DRYRS
+134 D
-139 LRKSAE
+139 SA
-145 KTQAEL
+145 KKAQREL
-151 DALHEKMKKL
+151 DALKKKMEELEQDGKEKQVAPKFAKVDGEYRVEKEKL
-161 EDDGD
+161 ENLK
-166 AQEYTPKYQKTID
+166 QEYENRRKNRLTMQDVDSDGKLINIEEELSKSLD
-179 AMLAEQKRVAEL
+179 RVEALEAKI
-191 QKELDTRRKSGS
+191 KELRK
-203 SMTYIT
+203 
-209 EQGKL
+209 EGK
-214 GNVKDDL
+214 
-221 EESRRKV
+221 E
-228 KDLEK
+228 
-233 QLEDLEKRGK
+233 
-243 DWQPTEAA
+243 WQPTEAA
-251 RKLSD
+251 IKLSG
-256 QMEQTS
+256 QMEQAS
-262 EKLGKYRTEMTELR
+262 EKLGKYQSQMTQMR

-288 KNQKEIAKARGEM
+288 KNQKAINQATQEQAKYQNMKA
-301 EKYKIMSRN
+301 N
-310 MESSGE
+310 MENAGT
-316 DIKKGTGGVAASVKA
+316 DMKGTKITGISGMLYEIKA
-331 VVSEMKKSLGQTKV
+331 FKERLKANLKEAFEGTKV
-345 GKAASIGWGGATK
+345 GKGWGDISRLLGMISKEAERASTK
-358 LFKGVTS
+358 
-365 GAKLATTA
+365 

-389 NGISAAGRFAK
+389 NGISVAGRFAK

-415 FQGGLKGLLMYG
+415 FQGGPKGLLMYG

-451 AQYSDSTN
+451 AQYNDSTN

-559 NKLNDNSDSGD
+559 NKLNDNSDSDDNAG
-570 TTDTNTGGGLT
+570 TSTGGGLT
-581 PADMFESVPLDS
+581 PADMFESVPFDS
-593 KVSDFAKKLKEAWKN
+593 KVSDFAKKLKDAWKN

-620 KLNNA
+620 KLNDA
-625 LNQIPWGPIQETA
+625 LNRIPWGPIQNTSR
-638 QKVGKSIGTFISG
+638 KVGKSIGTFISG

-675 GINAFLDNTK
+675 GINAFLDNTR

-696 LNGVVDTVDWPGI
+696 LNGAADTVDWPGI

-718 AVFTTIGEAART
+718 AVFAVIGEAART
-730 FQWPDFGKNLAD
+730 FKWTGFGQDLA
-742 GVNQAIADFDWAEN
+742 GGLNTAITDFDWAGN
-756 GARVGDLVKGL
+756 GVRVGDLAKGL
-767 LDTVLS
+767 LNTIVAVLEQTDWRKLGNS
-773 FVSETDWK
+773 VRTFVVSIDWSGIVSELAR
-781 QIGTSVATFIANIDW
+781 GF
-796 PGIFTR
+796 
-802 ALSAILDVPKIVWN
+802 
-816 LLTGAI
+816 GA
-822 EAIDWYSAVR
+822 AFGS
-832 AIPSTIYDFLTNY
+832 
-845 DWKSLLTSV
+845 
-854 GDLLGAAW
+854 LGALIGGLVGEAFKSAQKYFAQKTKECGGNAFLGFLKGIRDAIIGIGAW
-862 QAAFAIGSAVLDI
+862 
-875 VKDSGASIVNGL
+875 
-887 KNGIKKAFSTIGSW
+887 IKKN
-901 IRKHIFDPFMEK
+901 IFDPFMK
-913 FKNLFGIHSPSTV
+913 GFKSVFEIHSPSKV
-926 MSEMGKNLIAGM
+926 MAEMGKYLIEGM
-938 LKGITEKISDIKQKF
+938 LNGITDKISDIKQKF
-953 SEIKDAIGKKWDEVK
+953 SEIKDAISKKWEEVK

-986 GNLRDDAKTK
+986 ANLRDDAKTK

-1004 SDKWSSVSQNTET
+1004 SDKWSSVRQNTET

-1025 LSQKWSGIRSDAASK
+1025 LAQKWSGIRSDASSK

-1064 QIGIGLKNTWSDLKG
+1064 QIGSSLKNTWSDLKG
-1079 NASRAFGSIS
+1079 NASRAFGTIS
-1089 SNILSCFRN
+1089 DNILNCFRN

-1136 GSRKS
+1136 GSSKA

-1146 VPKFARGSEGLQA
+1146 VPKFANGSEGLQA

-1219 NGIGSK
+1219 TGIGTK

-1246 ALEKF
+1246 AIEKF

-1260 GLSIAKGVV
+1260 GLSIAKGVI

-1284 SESTPKV
+1284 SESAPKV

-1306 VKALQLTGQYSA
+1306 IKALQLTGQYSA

-1370 YNQNV
+1370 YNQNI

-1391 RYGSLGRA
+1391 RYGSLGKA

-1458 QASGIFEQKSEANKD
+1458 QAGGIFEQKSDANKD

>member
-1 MAEDLAKLQVKV
+1 MAEDLAKLQVV
-13 EAHVDDYVKDIKKA
+13 IEATNAPLKKELKKA
-27 DSETKKAV
+27 QDMV
-35 DSMTKETERLKK
+35 KEASGNMEK
-47 QSSSMGM
+47 QSS
-54 WKNTGKLIADSV
+54 V
-66 KHAIPNIKAMNAEI
+66 KAFSGEITKAQQLAKKMRQI
-80 KNYVKEAQVAAGVK
+80 VKEAQVQAGTK
-94 VYTDEYA
+94 VYTEEYKTVQKEA
-101 ETRKNIEKTRKKL
+101 DNAKRK
-114 NELRQEEKALQQMGE
+114 LRQLREEEKALEQMGQSQGMSE
-129 SSGES
+129 QYQKVS
-134 DRYRS
+134 D
-139 LRKSAE
+139 SA
-145 KTQAEL
+145 KKAQREL
-151 DALHEKMKKL
+151 DALKKKMEELEQDGKEKQVAPKFAKVDGEYRVEKEKL
-161 EDDGD
+161 ENLK
-166 AQEYTPKYQKTID
+166 QEYENRRKNRLTMQDVDSDGKLINIEEELSKSLD
-179 AMLAEQKRVAEL
+179 RVEALEAKI
-191 QKELDTRRKSGS
+191 KELRK
-203 SMTYIT
+203 
-209 EQGKL
+209 EGK
-214 GNVKDDL
+214 
-221 EESRRKV
+221 E
-228 KDLEK
+228 
-233 QLEDLEKRGK
+233 
-243 DWQPTEAA
+243 WQPTEAA
-251 RKLSD
+251 IKLSG
-256 QMEQTS
+256 QMEQAS
-262 EKLGKYRTEMTELR
+262 EKLGKYQSQMTQMR

-288 KNQKEIAKARGEM
+288 KNQKAINQATQEQAKYQNMKA
-301 EKYKIMSRN
+301 N
-310 MESSGE
+310 MENAGT
-316 DIKKGTGGVAASVKA
+316 DMKGTKITGISGMLYEIKA
-331 VVSEMKKSLGQTKV
+331 FKERLKANLKEAFEGTKV
-345 GKAASIGWGGATK
+345 GKGWGDISRLLGMISKEAERASTK
-358 LFKGVTS
+358 
-365 GAKLATTA
+365 

-559 NKLNDNSDSGD
+559 NKLNDNSDSDDNAD
-570 TTDTNTGGGLT
+570 TSTGGGLT

-593 KVSDFAKKLKEAWKN
+593 KITDFAKKLKDAWKN

-620 KLNNA
+620 KLNDA
-625 LNQIPWGPIQETA
+625 LNRIPWGPIQNTSR
-638 QKVGKSIGTFISG
+638 KVGKSIGTFISG

-675 GINAFLDNTK
+675 GINAFLDNTR

-696 LNGVVDTVDWPGI
+696 LNGAADTVDWPGI

-718 AVFTTIGEAART
+718 AVFAVIGEAART
-730 FQWPDFGKNLAD
+730 FKWTGFGQDLA
-742 GVNQAIADFDWAEN
+742 GGLNTAITDFDWAGN
-756 GARVGDLVKGL
+756 GVRVGDLAKGL
-767 LDTVLS
+767 LNTIVAVLEQTDWRKLGNS
-773 FVSETDWK
+773 VRTFVVSIDWSGIVSELARGFGAAFGPLGALIGGLVGEAFKSAQKYFAQKTKECGGHAVLGFFKGILDAIDG
-781 QIGTSVATFIANIDW
+781 IGTW
-796 PGIFTR
+796 
-802 ALSAILDVPKIVWN
+802 
-816 LLTGAI
+816 
-822 EAIDWYSAVR
+822 
-832 AIPSTIYDFLTNY
+832 
-845 DWKSLLTSV
+845 
-854 GDLLGAAW
+854 
-862 QAAFAIGSAVLDI
+862 
-875 VKDSGASIVNGL
+875 
-887 KNGIKKAFSTIGSW
+887 IKKN
-901 IRKHIFDPFMEK
+901 IFDPFMK
-913 FKNLFGIHSPSTV
+913 GFKNVFEIHSPSKV
-926 MSEMGKNLIAGM
+926 MAEMGKYLIEGM
-938 LKGITEKISDIKQKF
+938 LNGITDKISDIKQKF
-953 SEIKDAIGKKWDEVK
+953 SEIKDTISKKWSEVQ

-986 GNLRDDAKTK
+986 ANLRDDAKTK

-1004 SDKWSSVSQNTET
+1004 SDKWSSVRQNTET

-1025 LSQKWSGIRSDAASK
+1025 LAQKWSGIRSDASSK

-1064 QIGIGLKNTWSDLKG
+1064 QIGSSLKNTWSDLKSS
-1079 NASRAFGSIS
+1079 ASRAFGTIS
-1089 SNILSCFRN
+1089 DNILGCFRN

-1136 GSRKS
+1136 GSSKS

-1146 VPKFARGSEGLQA
+1146 VPKFAQGSEGLQA

-1219 NGIGSK
+1219 NGIGTKS
-1225 IKDTISDVWSYVS
+1225 KDTISDVWSYVS
-1238 HPSKLVDL
+1238 HPSKLVEL

-1260 GLSIAKGVV
+1260 GLSIAKGVI

-1284 SESTPKV
+1284 SESAPKV

-1306 VKALQLTGQYSA
+1306 IKALQLTGQYSA

-1370 YNQNV
+1370 YNQNI

-1399 YQGHGYASG
+1399 YRGHGYASG

-1458 QASGIFEQKSEANKD
+1458 QAGGIFEQKSDANKD

>member
-1 MAEDLAKLQVKV
+1 MAEDLAKLQVKL
-13 EAHVDDYVKDIKKA
+13 EAQADEYVKEIKRA
-27 DSETKKAV
+27 DSETKRAV
-35 DSMTKETERLKK
+35 ASMTKETERLKK
-47 QSSSMGM
+47 QSSSMSM

-66 KHAIPNIKAMNAEI
+66 KYAIPNIKALSAEI
-80 KNYVKEAQVAAGVK
+80 KGYVKEAQVAAGVK

-101 ETRKNIEKTRKKL
+101 SVRNSMEKTRKKL
-114 NELRQEEKALQQMGE
+114 KELRQEEKALQQMGE
-129 SSGES
+129 HKGES
-134 DRYRS
+134 DRYQS

-145 KTQAEL
+145 KAQSEL
-151 DALHEKMKKL
+151 DALKRKMAEL
-161 EDDGD
+161 
-166 AQEYTPKYQKTID
+166 AQEGKEKEITPKFAKLDTEYSTEQENLKNLKKEYERRRKNNIP
-179 AMLAEQKRVAEL
+179 MLDTNADGTLTNVEEELTKSMERAETLK
-191 QKELDTRRKSGS
+191 KELEELRK
-203 SMTYIT
+203 
-209 EQGKL
+209 E
-214 GNVKDDL
+214 
-221 EESRRKV
+221 
-228 KDLEK
+228 
-233 QLEDLEKRGK
+233 GK

-251 RKLSD
+251 RKLSE
-256 QMEQTS
+256 QMEKAS
-262 EKLGKYRTEMTELR
+262 EKLGKYRTDMTDLR

-283 TDAWI
+283 TNAWI
-288 KNQKEIAKARGEM
+288 KNQKEIAKTRGEM
-301 EKYKIMSRN
+301 EKYKTMSRN

-316 DIKKGTGGVAASVKA
+316 DVKKGTGGAVASVKA
-331 VVSEMKKSLGQTKV
+331 VINEMKKSLSQTKV
-345 GKAASIGWGGATK
+345 GSFVSKGWGGATK

-373 IKKCSGAAAS
+373 IKKCSGAAAA

-389 NGISAAGRFAK
+389 NGISAAWRFAK

-471 LKNALATAFAPIL
+471 LKNALATAFVPIL

-489 MLNLLIQKVTA
+489 MLNLLIQKVIA
-500 AVTALGQ
+500 AVTTLGQ

-559 NKLNDNSDSGD
+559 NKLNDNSDSDD
-570 TTDTNTGGGLT
+570 TADISTGGGLT

-593 KVSDFAKKLKEAWKN
+593 KVSDFAKKLKDAWKN
-608 ADFTEIGQIVGT
+608 ADFTEVGQIVGI
-620 KLNNA
+620 KLNDA
-625 LNQIPWGPIQETA
+625 LNQISWGPIQKTA

-651 FVEVPDLGTNIGKT
+651 FVEVPDLGTNIGKA

-675 GINAFLDNTK
+675 VINAFLDNTR

-696 LNGVVDTVDWPGI
+696 LNGAVNTVDWSGI
-709 GHLYAQKWN
+709 GHMFAQKWN
-718 AVFTTIGEAART
+718 AIFTTIGEVART
-730 FQWPDFGKNLAD
+730 FKWSNFGRNLAS
-742 GVNQAIADFDWAEN
+742 GLNKAITDFDWAGN
-756 GARVGDLVKGL
+756 GARISDLALGL
-767 LDTVLS
+767 LNTLTT
-773 FVSETDWK
+773 FLEQTDWVK
-781 QIGTSVATFIANIDW
+781 LGASIKSFIA
-796 PGIFTR
+796 
-802 ALSAILDVPKIVWN
+802 
-816 LLTGAI
+816 
-822 EAIDWYSAVR
+822 AIDWKSIGTELSR
-832 AIPSTIYDFLTNY
+832 AIGDIFGALGAIVGG
-845 DWKSLLTSV
+845 LV
-854 GDLLGAAW
+854 GDAFKNAQKYFAQKTKECGGNAFLGFLKGIRDAIIGIGAW
-862 QAAFAIGSAVLDI
+862 
-875 VKDSGASIVNGL
+875 
-887 KNGIKKAFSTIGSW
+887 IKKN
-901 IRKHIFDPFMEK
+901 IFDPFMK
-913 FKNLFGIHSPSTV
+913 GFKSVFEIHSPSKV
-926 MSEMGKNLIAGM
+926 MAEMGKYLIEGM
-938 LKGITEKISDIKQKF
+938 LNGITDKISDIKQKF
-953 SEIKDAIGKKWDEVK
+953 SEIKDAISKKWEEVK

-986 GNLRDDAKTK
+986 ANLRDDAKTK

-1004 SDKWSSVSQNTET
+1004 SDKWSSVRQNTEI

-1025 LSQKWSGIRSDAASK
+1025 LAQKWSGIRSDASSK

-1064 QIGIGLKNTWSDLKG
+1064 QIGSSLKNTWSDLKG
-1079 NASRAFGSIS
+1079 NASRAFGTIS
-1089 SNILSCFRN
+1089 DNILNCFRN

-1136 GSRKS
+1136 GSSKA

-1146 VPKFARGSEGLQA
+1146 VPKFANGSEGLQA

-1219 NGIGSK
+1219 TGIGTK

-1246 ALEKF
+1246 AIEKF
-1251 ADVGNAAEP
+1251 ADVGKAAEP
-1260 GLSIAKGVV
+1260 GLSIAKGVI

-1284 SESTPKV
+1284 SESAPKV

-1306 VKALQLTGQYSA
+1306 IKALQLTGQYSA

-1370 YNQNV
+1370 YNQNI

-1391 RYGSLGRA
+1391 RYGSLGKA

-1458 QASGIFEQKSEANKD
+1458 QAGGIFEQKSDANKD

>member
-1 MAEDLAKLQVKV
+1 MAEDLAKLQVKL
-13 EAHVDDYVKDIKKA
+13 EAQADEYVKELKRA
-27 DSETKKAV
+27 DSETKRAV
-35 DSMTKETERLKK
+35 DSMSKETERLKK
-47 QSSSMGM
+47 QSSSMDM
-54 WKNTGKLIADSV
+54 WKNTGKLVAHSIRY
-66 KHAIPNIKAMNAEI
+66 AIPNIKAMNASI

-101 ETRKNIEKTRKKL
+101 KTQESIEKLQGKL
-114 NELRQEEKALQQMGE
+114 NELYQEEKALQQLGKSE
-129 SSGES
+129 GDSEQ
-134 DRYRS
+134 YRD

-145 KTQAEL
+145 KAQEEL
-151 DALHEKMKKL
+151 VKL
-161 EDDGD
+161 ESKM
-166 AQEYTPKYQKTID
+166 QELKDTGKAAVPAPDFSNMETEYQ
-179 AMLAEQKRVAEL
+179 AEL
-191 QKELDTRRKSGS
+191 QKVEELQKEFDKRLKDRSTMRYMHDDG
-203 SMTYIT
+203 TV
-209 EQGKL
+209 
-214 GNVKDDL
+214 GNI
-221 EESRRKV
+221 R
-228 KDLEK
+228 KDLAESK
-233 QLEDLEKRGK
+233 GRLEDLKAKMDEMKNSGK
-243 DWQPTEAA
+243 DWQPTKEAE
-251 RKLSD
+251 KLSEQMERASEKIKKYED
-256 QMEQTS
+256 QMV
-262 EKLGKYRTEMTELR
+262 ELR
-276 ADGVDRG
+276 ADGVERG
-283 TDAWI
+283 SDAWI
-288 KNQKEIAKARGEM
+288 KNQKEIAKARDELR
-301 EKYKIMSRN
+301 KYQTMGRN

-316 DIKKGTGGVAASVKA
+316 DIEMGTGGKLASVKA
-331 VVSEMKKSLGQTKV
+331 VMKEIKESLSQTKV
-345 GKAASIGWGGATK
+345 GKVASAGWGGITK

-373 IKKCSGAAAS
+373 IKKCSGAATS

-415 FQGGLKGLLMYG
+415 FQGGPKGLLMYG

-451 AQYSDSTN
+451 AQYSDNTN

-466 SSLTQ
+466 SSLTR

-484 NAAAP
+484 NVAAP
-489 MLNLLIQKVTA
+489 MLNLLVQKVTE

-559 NKLNDNSDSGD
+559 NKLNDNSDGD
-570 TTDTNTGGGLT
+570 DTADTSTGGGLT
-581 PADMFESVPLDS
+581 PADMFESVPINS
-593 KVSDFAKKLKEAWKN
+593 KVSDFAKKLKDAWKN
-608 ADFTEIGQIVGT
+608 ADFTEIGQIFGT
-620 KLNNA
+620 KLNDA
-625 LNQIPWGPIQETA
+625 LNQISWGPIQETA

-665 IAEAVNTGVG
+665 IAGAVNTGVG
-675 GINAFLDNTK
+675 GINAFLDNTR

-696 LNGVVDTVDWPGI
+696 LNGAVDTIDWPGI

-718 AVFTTIGEAART
+718 AIFTTIGESART
-730 FQWPDFGKNLAD
+730 FKWSDFGKNLAA
-742 GVNQAIADFDWAEN
+742 GVNQTIADFDWAGN
-756 GARVGDLVKGL
+756 GARIGDLAKGL
-767 LDTVLS
+767 LDTISTFL
-773 FVSETDWK
+773 EQTDWRK
-781 QIGTSVATFIANIDW
+781 LGESIRTFVVSIDW
-796 PGIFTR
+796 TGIVNELVRGFGAAAG
-802 ALSAILDVPKIVWN
+802 ALGALIGGLIGDAIKDAKKYFQKKAEECGGSLWKGVLKGILDAIMNVAVW
-816 LLTGAI
+816 
-822 EAIDWYSAVR
+822 
-832 AIPSTIYDFLTNY
+832 
-845 DWKSLLTSV
+845 
-854 GDLLGAAW
+854 
-862 QAAFAIGSAVLDI
+862 
-875 VKDSGASIVNGL
+875 
-887 KNGIKKAFSTIGSW
+887 IKKNIC
-901 IRKHIFDPFMEK
+901 DPFMK
-913 FKNLFGIHSPSTV
+913 GFRNAFGIHSPSTV
-926 MSEMGKNLIAGM
+926 MAEMGKYLIEGM
-938 LKGITEKISDIKQKF
+938 LNGITDKISDIKQKF
-953 SEIKDAIGKKWDEVK
+953 SEIKDAI
-968 TDTSKKWKQI
+968 SKKWSEVQTDTTKKWTQI
-978 NDDTSKKI
+978 NDDTSKKMA
-986 GNLRDDAKTK
+986 NLRDDAKTK

-1004 SDKWSSVSQNTET
+1004 SDKWFSVRQNTET

-1025 LSQKWSGIRSDAASK
+1025 LAQKWSGIRSDASSK
-1040 FENIRSTVAQKWTNL
+1040 FENIRSTVAQKWSNL

-1064 QIGIGLKNTWSDLKG
+1064 QIGSSLKNTWSDLKS
-1079 NASRAFGSIS
+1079 NASKAFGTIS
-1089 SNILSCFRN
+1089 DNILGCFRN

-1136 GSRKS
+1136 GSSKS

-1146 VPKFARGSEGLQA
+1146 VPKFAQGSEGLQA

-1219 NGIGSK
+1219 TGIGTK

-1238 HPSKLVDL
+1238 HPSKLVEL

-1260 GLSIAKGVV
+1260 GLSIAKGVI

-1284 SESTPKV
+1284 SEFTPKV

-1306 VKALQLTGQYSA
+1306 IKALQLTGQYSA

-1370 YNQNV
+1370 YNQNI

-1399 YQGHGYASG
+1399 YRGHGYASG
-1408 GFPQTGEFFMARES
+1408 GFPQNGEFFMARES

-1458 QASGIFEQKSEANKD
+1458 QAGSIFEQKSDANKD

>member
-1 MAEDLAKLQVKV
+1 MAEDLAKLQVV
-13 EAHVDDYVKDIKKA
+13 IEATNAPLKKELKKA
-27 DSETKKAV
+27 QDMV
-35 DSMTKETERLKK
+35 KEASGNMEK
-47 QSSSMGM
+47 QSS
-54 WKNTGKLIADSV
+54 V
-66 KHAIPNIKAMNAEI
+66 KAFSGEITKAQQLAKKMRQI
-80 KNYVKEAQVAAGVK
+80 VKEAQVQAGTK
-94 VYTDEYA
+94 VYTEEYKTVQKEA
-101 ETRKNIEKTRKKL
+101 DNAKRK
-114 NELRQEEKALQQMGE
+114 LRQLREEEKALEQMGQSQGMSE
-129 SSGES
+129 QYQKVS
-134 DRYRS
+134 D
-139 LRKSAE
+139 SA
-145 KTQAEL
+145 KKAQREL
-151 DALHEKMKKL
+151 DALKKKMEELEQDGKEKQVAPKFAKVDGEYRVEKEKL
-161 EDDGD
+161 ENLK
-166 AQEYTPKYQKTID
+166 QEYENRRKNRLTMQDVDSDGKLINIEEELSKSLD
-179 AMLAEQKRVAEL
+179 RVEALEAKI
-191 QKELDTRRKSGS
+191 KELRK
-203 SMTYIT
+203 
-209 EQGKL
+209 EGK
-214 GNVKDDL
+214 
-221 EESRRKV
+221 E
-228 KDLEK
+228 
-233 QLEDLEKRGK
+233 
-243 DWQPTEAA
+243 WQPTEAA
-251 RKLSD
+251 IKLSG
-256 QMEQTS
+256 QMEQAS
-262 EKLGKYRTEMTELR
+262 EKLGKYQSQMTQMR

-288 KNQKEIAKARGEM
+288 KNQKAINQATQEQAKYQNMKA
-301 EKYKIMSRN
+301 N
-310 MESSGE
+310 MENAGT
-316 DIKKGTGGVAASVKA
+316 DMKGTKITGISGMLYEIKA
-331 VVSEMKKSLGQTKV
+331 FKERLKANLKEAFEGTKV
-345 GKAASIGWGGATK
+345 GKGWGDISRLLGMISKEAERASTK
-358 LFKGVTS
+358 
-365 GAKLATTA
+365 

-415 FQGGLKGLLMYG
+415 FQGGPKGLLMYG

-451 AQYSDSTN
+451 AQYSDNTN

-466 SSLTQ
+466 SSLTR

-489 MLNLLIQKVTA
+489 MLNLLIQKVTE

-507 LFASLTGQSG
+507 FFASLTGQSG

-559 NKLNDNSDSGD
+559 NKLNDNSDGD
-570 TTDTNTGGGLT
+570 DTADTSTGGGLT
-581 PADMFESVPLDS
+581 PADMFESVPINS
-593 KVSDFAKKLKEAWKN
+593 KVSDFAKKLKDAWKN
-608 ADFTEIGQIVGT
+608 ADFTEIGQIVGI
-620 KLNNA
+620 KLNDA
-625 LNQIPWGPIQETA
+625 LNQISWGPIQKTA

-651 FVEVPDLGTNIGKT
+651 FVEVPDLGTNIGKA

-675 GINAFLDNTK
+675 VINAFLDNTR

-696 LNGVVDTVDWPGI
+696 LNGAVNTVDWSGI
-709 GHLYAQKWN
+709 GHMFAQKWN
-718 AVFTTIGEAART
+718 AIFTTIGEVART
-730 FQWPDFGKNLAD
+730 FKWSNFGRNLAS
-742 GVNQAIADFDWAEN
+742 GLNKAITDFDWAGN
-756 GARVGDLVKGL
+756 GARISDLALGL
-767 LDTVLS
+767 LNTLTT
-773 FVSETDWK
+773 FLEQTDWVK
-781 QIGTSVATFIANIDW
+781 LGASIKSFIA
-796 PGIFTR
+796 
-802 ALSAILDVPKIVWN
+802 
-816 LLTGAI
+816 
-822 EAIDWYSAVR
+822 AIDWKSIGTELSR
-832 AIPSTIYDFLTNY
+832 AIGDIFGALGAIVGG
-845 DWKSLLTSV
+845 LV
-854 GDLLGAAW
+854 GDAFKNAQKYFAQKTKECGGNAFLGFLKGIRDAIIGIGAW
-862 QAAFAIGSAVLDI
+862 
-875 VKDSGASIVNGL
+875 
-887 KNGIKKAFSTIGSW
+887 IKKN
-901 IRKHIFDPFMEK
+901 IFDPFMK
-913 FKNLFGIHSPSTV
+913 GFKSVFEIHSPSKV
-926 MSEMGKNLIAGM
+926 MAEMGKYLIEGM
-938 LKGITEKISDIKQKF
+938 LNGITDKISDIKQKF
-953 SEIKDAIGKKWDEVK
+953 SEIKDAISKKWEEVK

-986 GNLRDDAKTK
+986 ANLRDDAKTK

-1004 SDKWSSVSQNTET
+1004 SDKWSSVRQNTEI

-1025 LSQKWSGIRSDAASK
+1025 LAQKWSGIRSDASSK

-1064 QIGIGLKNTWSDLKG
+1064 QIGSSLKNTWSDLKG
-1079 NASRAFGSIS
+1079 NASRAFGTIS
-1089 SNILSCFRN
+1089 DNILNCFRN

-1136 GSRKS
+1136 GSSKA

-1146 VPKFARGSEGLQA
+1146 VPKFANGSEGLQA

-1219 NGIGSK
+1219 TGIGTK

-1246 ALEKF
+1246 AIEKF

-1260 GLSIAKGVV
+1260 GLSIAKGVI

-1284 SESTPKV
+1284 SESAPKV

-1306 VKALQLTGQYSA
+1306 IKALQLTGQYSA

-1370 YNQNV
+1370 YNQNI

-1458 QASGIFEQKSEANKD
+1458 QAGGIFEQKSDANKD

>member
-1 MAEDLAKLQVKV
+1 MAEDLAKLQVV
-13 EAHVDDYVKDIKKA
+13 IEATNAPLKKELKKA
-27 DSETKKAV
+27 QDMV
-35 DSMTKETERLKK
+35 KEASGNMEK
-47 QSSSMGM
+47 QSS
-54 WKNTGKLIADSV
+54 V
-66 KHAIPNIKAMNAEI
+66 KAFSGEITKAQQLAKKMRQI
-80 KNYVKEAQVAAGVK
+80 VKEAQVQAGTK
-94 VYTDEYA
+94 VYTEEYKTVQKEA
-101 ETRKNIEKTRKKL
+101 DNAKRK
-114 NELRQEEKALQQMGE
+114 LRQLREEEKALEQMGQSQGMSE
-129 SSGES
+129 QYQKVS
-134 DRYRS
+134 D
-139 LRKSAE
+139 SA
-145 KTQAEL
+145 KKAQREL
-151 DALHEKMKKL
+151 DALKKKMEELEQDGKEKQVAPKFAKVDGEYRVEKEKL
-161 EDDGD
+161 ENLK
-166 AQEYTPKYQKTID
+166 QEYENRRKNRLTMQDVDSDGKLINIEEELSKSLD
-179 AMLAEQKRVAEL
+179 RVEALEAKI
-191 QKELDTRRKSGS
+191 KELRK
-203 SMTYIT
+203 
-209 EQGKL
+209 EGK
-214 GNVKDDL
+214 
-221 EESRRKV
+221 E
-228 KDLEK
+228 
-233 QLEDLEKRGK
+233 
-243 DWQPTEAA
+243 WQPTEAA
-251 RKLSD
+251 IKLSG
-256 QMEQTS
+256 QMEQAS
-262 EKLGKYRTEMTELR
+262 EKLGKYQSQMTQMR

-288 KNQKEIAKARGEM
+288 KNQKAINQATQEQAKYQNMKA
-301 EKYKIMSRN
+301 N
-310 MESSGE
+310 MENAGT
-316 DIKKGTGGVAASVKA
+316 DMKGTKITGISGMLYEIKA
-331 VVSEMKKSLGQTKV
+331 FKERLKANLKEAFEGTKV
-345 GKAASIGWGGATK
+345 GKGWGDISRLLGMISKEAERASTK
-358 LFKGVTS
+358 
-365 GAKLATTA
+365 

-559 NKLNDNSDSGD
+559 NKLNDNSDSDDNAD
-570 TTDTNTGGGLT
+570 TSTGGGLT
-581 PADMFESVPLDS
+581 PADMFESVPFDS
-593 KVSDFAKKLKEAWKN
+593 KVSDFAKKLKDAWKN

-620 KLNNA
+620 KLNDA
-625 LNQIPWGPIQETA
+625 LNRIPWGPIQNTSR
-638 QKVGKSIGTFISG
+638 KVGKSIGTFISG

-675 GINAFLDNTK
+675 GINAFLDNTR

-696 LNGVVDTVDWPGI
+696 LNGAADTVDWPGI

-718 AVFTTIGEAART
+718 AVFAVIGEAART
-730 FQWPDFGKNLAD
+730 FKWTGFGQDLA
-742 GVNQAIADFDWAEN
+742 GGLNTAITDFDWAGN
-756 GARVGDLVKGL
+756 GVRVGDLAKGL
-767 LDTVLS
+767 LNTIVAVLEQTDWRKLGNS
-773 FVSETDWK
+773 VRTFVVSIDWSGIVSELAR
-781 QIGTSVATFIANIDW
+781 GF
-796 PGIFTR
+796 
-802 ALSAILDVPKIVWN
+802 
-816 LLTGAI
+816 GA
-822 EAIDWYSAVR
+822 AFGS
-832 AIPSTIYDFLTNY
+832 
-845 DWKSLLTSV
+845 
-854 GDLLGAAW
+854 LGALIGGLVGEAFKSAQKYFAQKTKECGGNAFLGFLKGIRDAIIGIGAW
-862 QAAFAIGSAVLDI
+862 
-875 VKDSGASIVNGL
+875 
-887 KNGIKKAFSTIGSW
+887 IKKN
-901 IRKHIFDPFMEK
+901 IFDPFMK
-913 FKNLFGIHSPSTV
+913 GFKSVFEIHSPSKV
-926 MSEMGKNLIAGM
+926 MAEMGKYLIEGM
-938 LKGITEKISDIKQKF
+938 LNGITDKISDIKQKF
-953 SEIKDAIGKKWDEVK
+953 SEIKDAISKKWEEVK

-986 GNLRDDAKTK
+986 ANLRDDAKTK

-1004 SDKWSSVSQNTET
+1004 SDKWSSVRQNTEI

-1025 LSQKWSGIRSDAASK
+1025 LAQKWSGIRSDASSK

-1064 QIGIGLKNTWSDLKG
+1064 QIGSSLKNTWSDLKG
-1079 NASRAFGSIS
+1079 NASRAFGTIS
-1089 SNILSCFRN
+1089 DNILNCFRN

-1136 GSRKS
+1136 GSSKA

-1146 VPKFARGSEGLQA
+1146 VPKFANGSEGLQA

-1219 NGIGSK
+1219 TGIGTK

-1246 ALEKF
+1246 AIEKF

-1260 GLSIAKGVV
+1260 GLSIAKGVI

-1284 SESTPKV
+1284 SESAPKV

-1306 VKALQLTGQYSA
+1306 IKALQLTGQYSA

-1370 YNQNV
+1370 YNQNI

-1391 RYGSLGRA
+1391 RYGSLGKA

-1458 QASGIFEQKSEANKD
+1458 QAGGIFEQKSDANKD

>member
-1 MAEDLAKLQVKV
+1 MAEDLAKLQVV
-13 EAHVDDYVKDIKKA
+13 IEASNEPLKKELKKA
-27 DSETKKAV
+27 QDMV
-35 DSMTKETERLKK
+35 KEASGNMEK
-47 QSSSMGM
+47 QSS
-54 WKNTGKLIADSV
+54 V
-66 KHAIPNIKAMNAEI
+66 KAFSGEITKAQQLAKKMRQI
-80 KNYVKEAQVAAGVK
+80 VKEAQVQAGTK
-94 VYTDEYA
+94 VYTEEYKTA
-101 ETRKNIEKTRKKL
+101 QKEADNAKRK
-114 NELRQEEKALQQMGE
+114 LRQLREEEKALEQMGQSQGMSE
-129 SSGES
+129 QYQKVS
-134 DRYRS
+134 D
-139 LRKSAE
+139 SA
-145 KTQAEL
+145 KKAQREL
-151 DALHEKMKKL
+151 DALKKKMEELGQDGKEKQVAPKFAKVDEEYRAEKEKL
-161 EDDGD
+161 ENLK
-166 AQEYTPKYQKTID
+166 QEYENRRKNRLTMQDVDSDGKLINIEEELSKSLD
-179 AMLAEQKRVAEL
+179 RVEALETKI
-191 QKELDTRRKSGS
+191 KELRK
-203 SMTYIT
+203 
-209 EQGKL
+209 EGK
-214 GNVKDDL
+214 
-221 EESRRKV
+221 E
-228 KDLEK
+228 
-233 QLEDLEKRGK
+233 
-243 DWQPTEAA
+243 WQPTEAA
-251 RKLSD
+251 IKLSD
-256 QMEQTS
+256 QMEQAS
-262 EKLGKYRTEMTELR
+262 EKLGKYQSQMTQMR

-288 KNQKEIAKARGEM
+288 KNQKAINQATQEQAKYQNM
-301 EKYKIMSRN
+301 KVN
-310 MESSGE
+310 MENAGT
-316 DIKKGTGGVAASVKA
+316 DMKGTKITGISGMLYEIKA
-331 VVSEMKKSLGQTKV
+331 FKERLKANLKEAFEGTKV
-345 GKAASIGWGGATK
+345 GKGWGDISRLLGMISKEAERASTR
-358 LFKGVTS
+358 
-365 GAKLATTA
+365 

-400 GLLSLGRGARNTAGG
+400 GLLSLGRGARNAAGG

-484 NAAAP
+484 NVAAP

-538 AKKANKENKKLQN
+538 AKKADKENKKLQN

-559 NKLNDNSDSGD
+559 NKLNDNSDSD
-570 TTDTNTGGGLT
+570 DSADNSTGGGLT

-593 KVSDFAKKLKEAWKN
+593 KVSDFAKKLKDAWKN

-620 KLNNA
+620 KLNDA
-625 LNQIPWGPIQETA
+625 LNQIPWEPIQETA
-638 QKVGKSIGTFISG
+638 RKVGKSIGTFISG
-651 FVEVPDLGTNIGKT
+651 FVEVPDLGSNIGKT

-675 GINAFLDNTK
+675 GINAFLDNTR

-696 LNGVVDTVDWPGI
+696 LNGAADTVDWPGI
-709 GHLYAQKWN
+709 GHMFAQKWN
-718 AVFTTIGEAART
+718 AVFEVIGEAART
-730 FQWPDFGKNLAD
+730 FKWTGFGQDLA
-742 GVNQAIADFDWAEN
+742 GGLNTAITDFDWAGN
-756 GARVGDLVKGL
+756 GARVGDLAKGL
-767 LDTVLS
+767 LNTIATVLEQTDWRKLGNS
-773 FVSETDWK
+773 VRTFVVSIDWSGIVSELARGFGAAFGSLGALIGGLVGEAFKSAQKYFAQKTKECGGHAVLGFFKGILDALVG
-781 QIGTSVATFIANIDW
+781 IGTWVKRNIVDPFIK
-796 PGIFTR
+796 GF
-802 ALSAILDVPKIVWN
+802 
-816 LLTGAI
+816 
-822 EAIDWYSAVR
+822 
-832 AIPSTIYDFLTNY
+832 
-845 DWKSLLTSV
+845 
-854 GDLLGAAW
+854 
-862 QAAFAIGSAVLDI
+862 
-875 VKDSGASIVNGL
+875 
-887 KNGIKKAFSTIGSW
+887 KKAF
-901 IRKHIFDPFMEK
+901 E
-913 FKNLFGIHSPSTV
+913 IHSPSKV
-926 MSEMGKNLIAGM
+926 MAEMGKYLIEGM
-938 LKGITEKISDIKQKF
+938 LNGITEKIAAIKQKF
-953 SEIKDAIGKKWDEVK
+953 SEIKDTISKKWEEVK

-986 GNLRDDAKTK
+986 ANLRDDAKTK

-1004 SDKWSSVSQNTET
+1004 SEKWSSVRQNTET

-1025 LSQKWSGIRSDAASK
+1025 LAQKWSEIRSDAASK

-1064 QIGIGLKNTWSDLKG
+1064 QIGSSLKNTWLDLKS
-1079 NASRAFGSIS
+1079 NASRAFGTIS
-1089 SNILSCFRN
+1089 DNILNCFRN

-1136 GSRKS
+1136 GSSKS

-1146 VPKFARGSEGLQA
+1146 VPKFANGSEGLPA
-1159 DTLGVVNDQ
+1159 DTIGVVNDQ

-1175 MVIRPDGSAFVPQ
+1175 MVIRPNGSAFVPQ

-1219 NGIGSK
+1219 TGIGTK

-1246 ALEKF
+1246 AIEKF

-1260 GLSIAKGVV
+1260 GLSIAKGVI

-1284 SESTPKV
+1284 GESTPKV

-1306 VKALQLTGQYSA
+1306 IKALQLTGQYSA

-1370 YNQNV
+1370 YNQNI

-1458 QASGIFEQKSEANKD
+1458 QAGGIFEQKSDANKD

-1504 IETI
+1504 IEMI

>member
-1 MAEDLAKLQVKV
+1 MAEDLAKLQVV
-13 EAHVDDYVKDIKKA
+13 IEATNAPLKKELKKA
-27 DSETKKAV
+27 QDMV
-35 DSMTKETERLKK
+35 KEASGNMEK
-47 QSSSMGM
+47 QSS
-54 WKNTGKLIADSV
+54 V
-66 KHAIPNIKAMNAEI
+66 KAFSGEITKAQQLAKKMRQI
-80 KNYVKEAQVAAGVK
+80 VKEAQVQAGTK
-94 VYTDEYA
+94 VYTEEYKTVQKEA
-101 ETRKNIEKTRKKL
+101 DNAKRK
-114 NELRQEEKALQQMGE
+114 LRQLREEEKALEQMGQSQGMSE
-129 SSGES
+129 QYQKVS
-134 DRYRS
+134 D
-139 LRKSAE
+139 SA
-145 KTQAEL
+145 KKAQREL
-151 DALHEKMKKL
+151 DALKKKMEELEQDGKEKQVAPKFAKVDGEYRVEKEKL
-161 EDDGD
+161 ENLK
-166 AQEYTPKYQKTID
+166 QEYENRRKNRLTMQDVDSDGKLINIEEELSKSLD
-179 AMLAEQKRVAEL
+179 RVEALEAKI
-191 QKELDTRRKSGS
+191 KELRK
-203 SMTYIT
+203 
-209 EQGKL
+209 EGK
-214 GNVKDDL
+214 
-221 EESRRKV
+221 E
-228 KDLEK
+228 
-233 QLEDLEKRGK
+233 
-243 DWQPTEAA
+243 WQPTEAA
-251 RKLSD
+251 IKLSG
-256 QMEQTS
+256 QMEQAS
-262 EKLGKYRTEMTELR
+262 EKLGKYQSQMTQMR

-288 KNQKEIAKARGEM
+288 KNQKAINQATQEQAKYQNMKA
-301 EKYKIMSRN
+301 N
-310 MESSGE
+310 MENAGT
-316 DIKKGTGGVAASVKA
+316 DMKGTKITGISGMLYEIKA
-331 VVSEMKKSLGQTKV
+331 FKERLKANLKEAFEGTKV
-345 GKAASIGWGGATK
+345 GKGWGDISRLLGMISKEAERASTK
-358 LFKGVTS
+358 
-365 GAKLATTA
+365 

-389 NGISAAGRFAK
+389 NGISVAGRFAK

-451 AQYSDSTN
+451 AQYNDSTN

-538 AKKANKENKKLQN
+538 AKKANKENKNLQN

-559 NKLNDNSDSGD
+559 NKLNDNSDSDDNAD
-570 TTDTNTGGGLT
+570 TSTGGGLT

-593 KVSDFAKKLKEAWKN
+593 KVSDFAKKLKDAWKN

-620 KLNNA
+620 KLNDA
-625 LNQIPWGPIQETA
+625 LNRIPWGPIQNTSR
-638 QKVGKSIGTFISG
+638 KVGKSIGTFISG
-651 FVEVPDLGTNIGKT
+651 FVEVPNLGTNIGKT

-675 GINAFLDNTK
+675 GINAFLDNTR

-696 LNGVVDTVDWPGI
+696 LNGAADTVDWPGI

-718 AVFTTIGEAART
+718 AVFAVIGEAART
-730 FQWPDFGKNLAD
+730 FKWTGFGQDLA
-742 GVNQAIADFDWAEN
+742 GGLNTAITDFDWAGN
-756 GARVGDLVKGL
+756 GVRVGDLAKGL
-767 LDTVLS
+767 LNTIVAVLEQTDWRKLGNS
-773 FVSETDWK
+773 VRTFVVSIDWSGIVSELARGFGAAFGSLGALIGGLVGETFKSAQKYFAQKTKECGGHAVLGFFKGILDAIDG
-781 QIGTSVATFIANIDW
+781 IGTW
-796 PGIFTR
+796 
-802 ALSAILDVPKIVWN
+802 
-816 LLTGAI
+816 
-822 EAIDWYSAVR
+822 
-832 AIPSTIYDFLTNY
+832 
-845 DWKSLLTSV
+845 
-854 GDLLGAAW
+854 
-862 QAAFAIGSAVLDI
+862 
-875 VKDSGASIVNGL
+875 
-887 KNGIKKAFSTIGSW
+887 IKKN
-901 IRKHIFDPFMEK
+901 IFDPFMK
-913 FKNLFGIHSPSTV
+913 GFKNVFEIHSPSKV
-926 MSEMGKNLIAGM
+926 MAEMGKYLIEGM
-938 LKGITEKISDIKQKF
+938 LNGITDKISDIKQKF
-953 SEIKDAIGKKWDEVK
+953 SEIKDTISKKWSEVQK
-968 TDTSKKWKQI
+968 DTSKKWKQI

-986 GNLRDDAKTK
+986 ANLRDDAKTK

-1004 SDKWSSVSQNTET
+1004 SDKWSSVRQNTET

-1025 LSQKWSGIRSDAASK
+1025 LAQKWSGIRSDASSK

-1064 QIGIGLKNTWSDLKG
+1064 QIGSSLKNTWSDLKS
-1079 NASRAFGSIS
+1079 NASKAFGTIS
-1089 SNILSCFRN
+1089 DNILGCFRN

-1136 GSRKS
+1136 GSSKS

-1146 VPKFARGSEGLQA
+1146 VPKFAQGSEGLQA

-1219 NGIGSK
+1219 NGIGTK

-1238 HPSKLVDL
+1238 HPSKLVEL

-1260 GLSIAKGVV
+1260 GLSIAKGVI

-1306 VKALQLTGQYSA
+1306 IKALQLTGQYSA

-1370 YNQNV
+1370 YNQNI

-1458 QASGIFEQKSEANKD
+1458 QAGGIFEQKSDANKD

>member
-1 MAEDLAKLQVKV
+1 MAEDLAKLQVKL
-13 EAHVDDYVKDIKKA
+13 EAQADEYVKELKRA
-27 DSETKKAV
+27 DSETKRAV
-35 DSMTKETERLKK
+35 DSMSKETERLKK
-47 QSSSMGM
+47 QSSSMDM
-54 WKNTGKLIADSV
+54 WKNTGKLVAHSIRY
-66 KHAIPNIKAMNAEI
+66 AIPNIKAMNASI

-101 ETRKNIEKTRKKL
+101 KTQESIEKLQGKL
-114 NELRQEEKALQQMGE
+114 NELYQEEKALQQLGKSE
-129 SSGES
+129 GDSEQ
-134 DRYRS
+134 YRD

-145 KTQAEL
+145 KAQEEL
-151 DALHEKMKKL
+151 VKL
-161 EDDGD
+161 ESKM
-166 AQEYTPKYQKTID
+166 QELKDTGKAAVPAPDFSNMETEYQ
-179 AMLAEQKRVAEL
+179 AEL
-191 QKELDTRRKSGS
+191 QKVEELQKEFDKRLKDRSTMRYMHDDG
-203 SMTYIT
+203 TV
-209 EQGKL
+209 
-214 GNVKDDL
+214 GNI
-221 EESRRKV
+221 R
-228 KDLEK
+228 KDLAESK
-233 QLEDLEKRGK
+233 GRLEDLKAKMDEMKNSGK
-243 DWQPTEAA
+243 DWQPTKEAE
-251 RKLSD
+251 KLSEQMERASEKIKKYED
-256 QMEQTS
+256 QMV
-262 EKLGKYRTEMTELR
+262 ELR
-276 ADGVDRG
+276 ADGVERG
-283 TDAWI
+283 SDAWI
-288 KNQKEIAKARGEM
+288 KNQKEIAKARDELR
-301 EKYKIMSRN
+301 KYQTMGRN

-316 DIKKGTGGVAASVKA
+316 DIEMGTGGKLASVKA
-331 VVSEMKKSLGQTKV
+331 VMKEIKESLSQTKV
-345 GKAASIGWGGATK
+345 GKVASAGWGGITK

-415 FQGGLKGLLMYG
+415 FQGGPKGLLMYG

-451 AQYSDSTN
+451 AQYSDNTN

-466 SSLTQ
+466 SSLTR

-484 NAAAP
+484 NVAAP
-489 MLNLLIQKVTA
+489 MLNLLVQKVTE

-559 NKLNDNSDSGD
+559 NKLNDNSDGD
-570 TTDTNTGGGLT
+570 DTADTSTGGGLT
-581 PADMFESVPLDS
+581 PADMFESVPINS
-593 KVSDFAKKLKEAWKN
+593 KVSDFAKKLKDAWKN
-608 ADFTEIGQIVGT
+608 ADFTEIGQIFGT
-620 KLNNA
+620 KLNDA
-625 LNQIPWGPIQETA
+625 LNQISWGPIQETA

-665 IAEAVNTGVG
+665 IAGAVNTGVG
-675 GINAFLDNTK
+675 GINAFLDNTR

-696 LNGVVDTVDWPGI
+696 LNGAVDTIDWPGI

-718 AVFTTIGEAART
+718 AIFTTIGESART
-730 FQWPDFGKNLAD
+730 FKWSDFGKNLAA
-742 GVNQAIADFDWAEN
+742 GVNQTIADFDWAGN
-756 GARVGDLVKGL
+756 GARIGDLAKGL
-767 LDTVLS
+767 LDTISTFL
-773 FVSETDWK
+773 EQTDWRK
-781 QIGTSVATFIANIDW
+781 LGESIRTFVVSIDW
-796 PGIFTR
+796 TGIVNELVRGFGAAAG
-802 ALSAILDVPKIVWN
+802 ALGALIGGLIGDAIKDAKKYFQKKAEECGGSLWKGVLKGILDAIMNVAVW
-816 LLTGAI
+816 
-822 EAIDWYSAVR
+822 
-832 AIPSTIYDFLTNY
+832 
-845 DWKSLLTSV
+845 
-854 GDLLGAAW
+854 
-862 QAAFAIGSAVLDI
+862 
-875 VKDSGASIVNGL
+875 
-887 KNGIKKAFSTIGSW
+887 IKKNIC
-901 IRKHIFDPFMEK
+901 DPFMK
-913 FKNLFGIHSPSTV
+913 GFRNAFGIHSPSTV
-926 MSEMGKNLIAGM
+926 MAEMGKYLIEGM
-938 LKGITEKISDIKQKF
+938 LNGITDKISDIKQKF
-953 SEIKDAIGKKWDEVK
+953 SEIKDAI
-968 TDTSKKWKQI
+968 SKKWSEVQTDTTKKWTQI
-978 NDDTSKKI
+978 NDDTSKKMA
-986 GNLRDDAKTK
+986 NLRDDAKTK

-1004 SDKWSSVSQNTET
+1004 SDKWFSVRQNTET

-1025 LSQKWSGIRSDAASK
+1025 LAQKWSGIRSDASSK
-1040 FENIRSTVAQKWTNL
+1040 FENIRSTVAQKWSNL

-1064 QIGIGLKNTWSDLKG
+1064 QIGSSLKNTWSDLKS
-1079 NASRAFGSIS
+1079 NASKAFGTIS
-1089 SNILSCFRN
+1089 DNILGCFRN

-1136 GSRKS
+1136 GSSKS

-1146 VPKFARGSEGLQA
+1146 VPKFAQGSEGLQA

-1219 NGIGSK
+1219 TGIGSK
-1225 IKDTISDVWSYVS
+1225 IKETISDVWSYVS

-1246 ALEKF
+1246 AIKKF

-1260 GLSIAKGVV
+1260 GLSIAKGVI

-1306 VKALQLTGQYSA
+1306 IKALQLTGQYSA

-1370 YNQNV
+1370 YNQNI

-1458 QASGIFEQKSEANKD
+1458 QAGGIFEQKSDANKD

>member
-1 MAEDLAKLQVKV
+1 MAEDLAKLQVKL
-13 EAHVDDYVKDIKKA
+13 EAQADEYVKELKRA
-27 DSETKKAV
+27 DSETKRAV
-35 DSMTKETERLKK
+35 DSMSKETERLKK
-47 QSSSMGM
+47 QSSSMDM
-54 WKNTGKLIADSV
+54 WKNTGKLVAHSIRY
-66 KHAIPNIKAMNAEI
+66 AIPNIKAMNASI

-101 ETRKNIEKTRKKL
+101 KTQESIEKLQGKL
-114 NELRQEEKALQQMGE
+114 NELYQEEKALQQLGKSE
-129 SSGES
+129 GDSEQ
-134 DRYRS
+134 YRD

-145 KTQAEL
+145 KAQEEL
-151 DALHEKMKKL
+151 VKL
-161 EDDGD
+161 ESKM
-166 AQEYTPKYQKTID
+166 QELKDTGKAAVPAPDFSNMETEYQ
-179 AMLAEQKRVAEL
+179 AEL
-191 QKELDTRRKSGS
+191 QKVEELQKEFDKRLKDRSTMRYMHDDG
-203 SMTYIT
+203 TV
-209 EQGKL
+209 
-214 GNVKDDL
+214 GNI
-221 EESRRKV
+221 R
-228 KDLEK
+228 KDLAESK
-233 QLEDLEKRGK
+233 GRLEDLKAKMDEMKNSGK
-243 DWQPTEAA
+243 DWQPTKEAE
-251 RKLSD
+251 KLSEQMERASEKIKKYED
-256 QMEQTS
+256 QMV
-262 EKLGKYRTEMTELR
+262 ELR
-276 ADGVDRG
+276 ADGVERG
-283 TDAWI
+283 SDAWI
-288 KNQKEIAKARGEM
+288 KNQKEIAKARDELR
-301 EKYKIMSRN
+301 KYQTMGRN

-316 DIKKGTGGVAASVKA
+316 DIEMGTGGKLASVKA
-331 VVSEMKKSLGQTKV
+331 VMKEIKESLSQTKV
-345 GKAASIGWGGATK
+345 GKVASAGWGGITK

-415 FQGGLKGLLMYG
+415 FQGGPKGLLMYG

-451 AQYSDSTN
+451 AQYSDNTN

-466 SSLTQ
+466 SSLTR

-484 NAAAP
+484 NVAAP
-489 MLNLLIQKVTA
+489 MLNLLVQKVTE

-559 NKLNDNSDSGD
+559 NKLNDNSDGD
-570 TTDTNTGGGLT
+570 DTADTSTGGGLT
-581 PADMFESVPLDS
+581 PADMFESVPINS
-593 KVSDFAKKLKEAWKN
+593 KVSDFAKKLKDAWKN
-608 ADFTEIGQIVGT
+608 ADFTEIGQIFGT
-620 KLNNA
+620 KLNDA
-625 LNQIPWGPIQETA
+625 LNQISWGPIQETA

-665 IAEAVNTGVG
+665 IAGAVNTGVG
-675 GINAFLDNTK
+675 GINAFLDNTR

-696 LNGVVDTVDWPGI
+696 LNGAVDTIDWPGI

-718 AVFTTIGEAART
+718 AIFTTIGESART
-730 FQWPDFGKNLAD
+730 FKWSDFGKNLAA
-742 GVNQAIADFDWAEN
+742 GVNQTIADFDWAGN
-756 GARVGDLVKGL
+756 GARIGDLAKGL
-767 LDTVLS
+767 LDTISTFL
-773 FVSETDWK
+773 EQTDWRK
-781 QIGTSVATFIANIDW
+781 LGESIRTFVVSIDW
-796 PGIFTR
+796 TGIVNELVRGFGAAAG
-802 ALSAILDVPKIVWN
+802 ALGALIGGLIGDAIKDAKKYFQKKAEECGGSLWKGVLKGILDAIMNVAVW
-816 LLTGAI
+816 
-822 EAIDWYSAVR
+822 
-832 AIPSTIYDFLTNY
+832 
-845 DWKSLLTSV
+845 
-854 GDLLGAAW
+854 
-862 QAAFAIGSAVLDI
+862 
-875 VKDSGASIVNGL
+875 
-887 KNGIKKAFSTIGSW
+887 IKKNIC
-901 IRKHIFDPFMEK
+901 DPFMK
-913 FKNLFGIHSPSTV
+913 GFRNAFGIHSPSTV
-926 MSEMGKNLIAGM
+926 MAEMGKYLIEGM
-938 LKGITEKISDIKQKF
+938 LNGITDKISDIKQKF
-953 SEIKDAIGKKWDEVK
+953 SEIKDAI
-968 TDTSKKWKQI
+968 SKKWSEVQTDTTKKWTQI
-978 NDDTSKKI
+978 NDDTSKKMA
-986 GNLRDDAKTK
+986 NLRDDAKTK

-1004 SDKWSSVSQNTET
+1004 SDKWFSVRQNTET

-1025 LSQKWSGIRSDAASK
+1025 LAKKWSGIRSDASSK
-1040 FENIRSTVAQKWTNL
+1040 FENIRSTVAQKWSNL

-1064 QIGIGLKNTWSDLKG
+1064 QIGSSLKNTWSDLKS
-1079 NASRAFGSIS
+1079 NASKAFGTIS
-1089 SNILSCFRN
+1089 DNILGCFRN

-1136 GSRKS
+1136 GSSKS

-1146 VPKFARGSEGLQA
+1146 VPKFAQGSEGLQA

-1219 NGIGSK
+1219 TGIGSK
-1225 IKDTISDVWSYVS
+1225 IKETISDVWSYVS

-1246 ALEKF
+1246 AIKKF

-1260 GLSIAKGVV
+1260 GLSIAKGVI

-1306 VKALQLTGQYSA
+1306 IKALQLTGQYSA

-1370 YNQNV
+1370 YNQNI

-1458 QASGIFEQKSEANKD
+1458 QAGGIFEQKSDANKD

>member
-1 MAEDLAKLQVKV
+1 MAEDLAKLQVV
-13 EAHVDDYVKDIKKA
+13 IEATNAPLKKELKKA
-27 DSETKKAV
+27 QDMV
-35 DSMTKETERLKK
+35 KEASGNMEK
-47 QSSSMGM
+47 QSS
-54 WKNTGKLIADSV
+54 V
-66 KHAIPNIKAMNAEI
+66 KAFSGEITKAQQLAKKMRQI
-80 KNYVKEAQVAAGVK
+80 VKEAQVQADTK
-94 VYTDEYA
+94 VYTEEYKTVQKEA
-101 ETRKNIEKTRKKL
+101 DNAKRK
-114 NELRQEEKALQQMGE
+114 LRQLREEEKALEQMGQSQGMSE
-129 SSGES
+129 QYQKVS
-134 DRYRS
+134 D
-139 LRKSAE
+139 SA
-145 KTQAEL
+145 KKAQREL
-151 DALHEKMKKL
+151 DALKKKMEELEQDGKEKQVAPKFAKVDGEYRVEKEKL
-161 EDDGD
+161 ENLK
-166 AQEYTPKYQKTID
+166 QEYENRRKNRLTMQDVDSDGKLINIEEELSKSLD
-179 AMLAEQKRVAEL
+179 RVEALEAKI
-191 QKELDTRRKSGS
+191 KELRK
-203 SMTYIT
+203 
-209 EQGKL
+209 EGK
-214 GNVKDDL
+214 
-221 EESRRKV
+221 E
-228 KDLEK
+228 
-233 QLEDLEKRGK
+233 
-243 DWQPTEAA
+243 WQPTEAA
-251 RKLSD
+251 IKLSG
-256 QMEQTS
+256 QMEQAS
-262 EKLGKYRTEMTELR
+262 EKLGKYQSQMTQMR

-288 KNQKEIAKARGEM
+288 KNQKAINQATQEQAKYQNMKA
-301 EKYKIMSRN
+301 N
-310 MESSGE
+310 MENAGT
-316 DIKKGTGGVAASVKA
+316 DMKGTKITGISGMLYEIKA
-331 VVSEMKKSLGQTKV
+331 FKERLKANLKEAFEGTKV
-345 GKAASIGWGGATK
+345 GKGWGDISRLLGMISKEAERASTK
-358 LFKGVTS
+358 
-365 GAKLATTA
+365 

-389 NGISAAGRFAK
+389 NGISVAGRFAK

-415 FQGGLKGLLMYG
+415 FQGGPKGLLMYG

-451 AQYSDSTN
+451 AQYNDSTN

-559 NKLNDNSDSGD
+559 NKLNDNSDSDDNAG
-570 TTDTNTGGGLT
+570 TSTGGGLT
-581 PADMFESVPLDS
+581 PADMFESVPFDS
-593 KVSDFAKKLKEAWKN
+593 KVSDFAKKLKDAWKN

-620 KLNNA
+620 KLNDA
-625 LNQIPWGPIQETA
+625 LNRIPWGPIQNTSR
-638 QKVGKSIGTFISG
+638 KVGKSIGTFISG

-675 GINAFLDNTK
+675 GINAFLDNTR

-696 LNGVVDTVDWPGI
+696 LNGAADTVDWPGI

-718 AVFTTIGEAART
+718 AVFAVIGEAART
-730 FQWPDFGKNLAD
+730 FKWTGFGQDLA
-742 GVNQAIADFDWAEN
+742 GGLNTAITDFDWAGN
-756 GARVGDLVKGL
+756 GVRVGDLAKGL
-767 LDTVLS
+767 LNTIVAVLEQTDWRKLGNS
-773 FVSETDWK
+773 VRTFVVSIDWSGIVSELAR
-781 QIGTSVATFIANIDW
+781 GF
-796 PGIFTR
+796 
-802 ALSAILDVPKIVWN
+802 
-816 LLTGAI
+816 GA
-822 EAIDWYSAVR
+822 AFGS
-832 AIPSTIYDFLTNY
+832 
-845 DWKSLLTSV
+845 
-854 GDLLGAAW
+854 LGALIGGLVGEAFKSAQKYFAQKTKECGGNAFLGFLKGIRDAIIGIGAW
-862 QAAFAIGSAVLDI
+862 
-875 VKDSGASIVNGL
+875 
-887 KNGIKKAFSTIGSW
+887 IKKN
-901 IRKHIFDPFMEK
+901 IFDPFMK
-913 FKNLFGIHSPSTV
+913 GFKSVFEIHSPSKV
-926 MSEMGKNLIAGM
+926 MAEMGKYLIEGM
-938 LKGITEKISDIKQKF
+938 LNGITDKISDIKQKF
-953 SEIKDAIGKKWDEVK
+953 SEIKDAISKKWEEVK

-986 GNLRDDAKTK
+986 ANLRDDAKTK

-1004 SDKWSSVSQNTET
+1004 SDKWSSVRQNTEI

-1025 LSQKWSGIRSDAASK
+1025 LAQKWSGIRSDASSK

-1064 QIGIGLKNTWSDLKG
+1064 QIGSSLKNTWSDLKG
-1079 NASRAFGSIS
+1079 NASRAFGTIS
-1089 SNILSCFRN
+1089 DNILNCFRN

-1136 GSRKS
+1136 GSSKA

-1146 VPKFARGSEGLQA
+1146 VPKFANGSEGLQA

-1219 NGIGSK
+1219 TGIGTK

-1246 ALEKF
+1246 AIEKF

-1260 GLSIAKGVV
+1260 GLSIAKGVI
-1269 SQVKGSITDFVKNLF
+1269 SQVKGSITDFVKNFF
-1284 SESTPKV
+1284 SESAPKV

-1306 VKALQLTGQYSA
+1306 IKALQLTGQYSA

-1370 YNQNV
+1370 YNQNI

-1391 RYGSLGRA
+1391 RYGSLGKA

-1458 QASGIFEQKSEANKD
+1458 QAGGIFEQKSDANKD